1 MAVGRRS
8 DAALTVEDL
17 PRLVRSVAAV
27 EPDRVALT
35 HLGTELT
42 YARLDEEITT
52 LDAAMGGVLGPDALV
67 PVVLSN
73 TAPGLIEATE
83 GGLDAVVST
92 VVGDAVT
99 VLGDDDSVSSAAT
112 PEASTLY
119 ALFADRAERTPD
131 APALV
136 FGEKTRSYTE
146 FAASVER
153 LARVLIAR
161 GVGPDASVG
170 LSIRRSFDLLVG
182 MYAISAAGGAY
193 VPLDP
198 DHPIDRLGYVLDT
211 ANPVLVL
218 TTTDDLPQLPEGTA
232 TVLVDDLDLTDVP
245 AGRITDAD
253 RRAALTEDDLA
264 YVIFTSGSTGRPKGV
279 AVSHRAIVANISWR
293 QREYTMSA
301 TDVVLQKTPFTFDV
315 SVWEFFWPLQ
325 IGATLVIAEPEGH
338 RDPAYLARI
347 IGEHGVTVTHFVP
360 SMLSVYVAEPTAAQA
375 DSLRMVFAS
384 GEALPARTVNA
395 FHAISNAE
403 LHNLYGPT
411 EAAVD
416 VTYYRTQQVEDG
428 SVPIGAAVDDTDLYV
443 LDEGLRRSP
452 RGVEGELYLAGVQLA
467 RGYLGRTDL
476 TSDRFV
482 ADPFGEPGDRMYRT
496 GDLVRRRAD
505 GLIEYIGR
513 TDFQVKLRGLRIELG
528 EIESALLAEP
538 EVTQAAVLLHSSEQS
553 EQSEQQLVGYVVSTD
568 PEIDHDGLAD
578 AVRRR
583 MPEYMVPSVFVVLDE
598 FPLNASGKLDR
609 KALPA
614 PDFAS
619 QVQEYRAPSTETEN
633 ALVSIFE
640 TVLGIERIGVDDD
653 FFALGGNSLNATRV
667 IARVNAERG
676 SAVDV
681 RAFFDAPTV
690 AELAA
695 AVDASDSTDRRI
707 PLTAQPD
714 HDDVPLSLAQQRMWF
729 LNRFEPDS
737 AVNNIP
743 VALTLSGALDL
754 AALRAALADVLD
766 RHESLRT
773 VFPDLDGVGYQHV
786 LRSDSATVEL
796 EISEANAADLPATLL
811 EFALRPF
818 DLAVHLPFRTLL
830 LALSDTEHV
839 LAFVVHHIAADG
851 FSMGPLTRDVVTA
864 YVARTSGQAPQW
876 APLEV
881 QYADFTLWQRKV
893 LGSEDDPDSVLFAQQ
908 EYWRGRLGGAPDQ
921 LELPTDRPRPAVA
934 TTRGGTYK
942 FEIDAELVSAIEK
955 LGRVHGATTFM
966 VVHAALAILLAKLS
980 ASEDISIGTPVAGR
994 GDAVLDNVIGMFVNT
1009 LVLRTV
1015 VEPDSTFEEFLREVR
1030 GVDLAAFSHADV
1042 PFEKLVDALA
1052 PTRSQARHPL
1062 FQVMLTF
1069 QNLDQTSVEI
1079 PGLRVAALDYEAD
1092 LAKFDLQVTLWNSVA
1107 AEGVPSGLTVAL
1119 SYAADLFD
1127 ESSIV
1132 QLGSRFVRV
1141 LRAIT
1146 QSPSTAV
1153 GDIDVLEADER
1164 YRALDR
1170 LRPAT
1175 STAKA
1180 TDLGARFE
1188 AQVSADPAATAV
1200 TFDGESISYAELSA
1214 RANRLARELIARG
1227 AGPETLVAVA
1237 LPRSADLV
1245 VALLAVL
1252 ASGAGYLPIDTTY
1265 PAERLEFVLTD
1276 ARPVAMVTGSDAQGN
1291 LPVSDIPTIAV
1302 DSSTVSARSSAP
1314 VTDDDRLLPLHVD
1327 NTAYVIYT
1335 SGSTGTP
1342 KGVRIS
1348 HRNVTQLLDNTADLY
1363 RFDRTDVWTMFH
1375 SFAFDF
1381 SVWELWAPLLS
1392 GGRVVVVDFF
1402 TSRSPE
1408 AMVELLVREQ
1418 VTVLNQT
1425 PSAFYQLIEAAR
1437 RAGDSVGELALRYVI
1452 FGGEA
1457 LDPDRLSG
1465 WFERHG
1471 ERAVLVNMYGITE
1484 TTVHV
1489 SFHELDPS
1497 SALRSSASPV
1507 GDAIP
1512 GLGVFVLDS
1521 RLQPV
1526 APGVVGEMYVAGGQL
1541 ALGYLERPDLT
1552 AVRFVAHPHGG
1563 DGERIYRTGDLARL
1577 TADGELDYVGRSDSQ
1592 VQLRGFRIELGEVE
1606 AVLERHE
1613 SVLQAVVEVRTDD
1626 RLGDRLVGYVVP
1638 EHGSVVESDDLAQFA
1653 GRFLTGYMV
1662 PDAFVVLDALPL
1674 TPNGKLDRRGLPDP
1688 VFAAREFRAPST
1700 PVEEIVAQ
1708 VFGDVLGVDRVGVD
1722 DDFFALGGNSLVATQ
1737 VASRLGVELGASV
1750 PVRTLFEASSVGALA
1765 ARMESHVGDVQG
1777 SPLVPQERPENIP
1790 LSLAQQRMWFLNR
1803 FEPESAVNNIPVAI
1817 RLSGSLDVDALG
1829 VAVADVLDRHESLRT
1844 VYPSVDGSGYQVV
1857 LPVAAAVPDLSPVP
1871 SSVNTMVGDVTAFV
1885 SAGFDVTVSVPLR
1898 ARLFRVADD
1907 EHVLV
1912 VVVHHISADG
1922 WSLGPLTRDVMTAY
1936 VARAAGVSPQ
1946 WVPLPV
1952 QYIDYALW
1960 QRSVLGA
1967 ESDPASLISRQA
1979 EYWRGALV
1987 DLPAELSL
1995 PVDRPRP
2002 AVQSYVGGRFGFDI
2016 DGDVQSGL
2024 ADLARTSGTT
2034 LFMVMHAAFAVF
2046 LARMSNSDDVAVGT
2060 AVAGRGDAALD
2071 DVVGM
2076 FVNTLVLRTE
2086 VDRALGFDRMLAA
2099 VREVDLAAFAHADIP
2114 FERLVD
2120 LLEPERSTARHPLF
2134 QVAIAFENL
2143 PPSTFALPGLE
2154 VSAVDFEIDTAKFD
2168 LSLTLHEKPEGAGL
2182 AASFVYARDLFDENT
2197 IEVFARRF
2205 LWLLEA
2211 IVATPNTPVGDLSI
2225 LYDDEYD
2232 RLTHVHGDDVL
2243 AGGTLAE
2250 IFAAGAALDPSA
2262 TAIRYEGRSI
2272 SYAELDA
2279 TSSQLA
2285 RVLIERG
2292 AGPESVVALGLQRSY
2307 LMVLAVWA
2315 VAKSGAAHLPV
2326 DPTYPQ
2332 DRIAHMVTD
2341 SEAVLGLTTRA
2352 HSAQLAA
2359 GQQDLLWLSVDDE
2372 EFVAEVRTRS
2382 AEPVTDADRLRP
2394 VTFQNPAYVIYTS
2407 GSTGKPKG
2415 VVVTHAGLGG
2425 VLDAATDL
2433 YHLKPASRF
2442 LHVCSPNFDPSVL
2455 EWMAAFSVGATL
2467 VVVPAS
2473 ILGGTELSDLLK
2485 SEQVTHAIITPAVL
2499 GTMDPHG
2506 IDSLEVLSVGGD
2518 VTTPELLARW
2528 APGRKYF
2535 NGYGPTET
2543 TIISSF
2549 AELTPGEPITI
2560 GRPIHGMSVLILD
2573 SRLEPVPTGVA
2584 GDLYLSGGALAR
2596 GYLGRP
2602 GLSSERFVAN
2612 PYGIDGARMYRT
2624 GDVVRWTDDLQLQF
2638 VGRTDFQVK
2647 VRGFR
2652 IELGE
2657 IDSALTVVPEV
2668 DFAVTLGHELPS
2680 GVTTLVSYVLP
2691 TRGSVVDV
2699 DELTAFVGKSLPA
2712 YMIPSSIIVLDTVPL
2727 TPVGK
2732 LDRAALP
2739 APVFEA
2745 REFRA
2750 PTTAVEEIVAG
2761 VFADVL
2767 HIDRVGLDD
2776 DFFALG
2782 GNSLIAT
2789 QVVSRLGAA
2798 LDTVVPVRTLFES
2811 STVAALVAHVE
2822 NAVGSGGRAALVAGP
2837 RPEHPPLSPAQQRYW
2852 FLNQFDTTSSV
2863 DNIPFAVRLSGELD
2877 VVALQSAV
2885 RDVVERHESLRTR
2898 YPDSARGPFQ
2908 QVLPASE
2915 VPMDLAVRNVAG
2927 ANVVA
2932 AVTEFFTRGFDVTA
2946 EVPVDARVFR
2956 VDENEHVLA
2965 FVVHHVSADGASMGP
2980 LAVDVMT
2987 AYTARSAGTAPDW
3000 EPLEVQYV
3008 DFALWQRTVLGTES
3022 DPDSVAA
3029 QQVSFWK
3036 EALAELP
3043 DQLVLPTDRPRPPAQ
3058 SFRGDAVRFTVDAG
3072 THAALVELGRT
3083 EQATLFM
3090 VVHSAFA
3097 VLLARLSGS
3106 EDIAV
3111 GTPIAGRGERALDSM
3126 IGMFVN
3132 TLVFRS
3138 SVESSMTFRQ
3148 LLAQARE
3155 RDLAAFA
3162 HSDVPFERLVEVLN
3176 PVRSTARNPLFQ
3188 VGLSFQNLAE
3198 STFELPGLTV
3208 SAVEADAV
3216 TAKTDLQLSI
3226 SDLYA
3231 PDGSPAELSAEFNYA
3246 TDLFDRATVE
3256 GFADRF
3262 VRLLA
3267 AVAEDP
3273 SAVVGDLEL
3282 LSPEEHTR
3290 IVRTWND
3297 TDHDVDASQTLVSLF
3312 DRQVQNRPDAIAVVH
3327 AGQSLSYGEFDRR
3340 INRLARILIGA
3351 GVGPQVTV
3359 ALAIRR
3365 SVDLLVAMYA
3375 VAKAGG
3381 AYVPIDPDQP
3391 TDRNAYILDVAA
3403 PALVLSTAR
3412 DDVDVESIPVLLVD
3426 TDPRLLDAEV
3436 SDAPVT
3442 DSERLSPLRP
3452 ANTAYV
3458 IFTSGS
3464 TGRPKGVAVGHAAI
3478 VNQLLWQSAHYGLGS
3493 TDRVLLKT
3501 AATFDLSVWEFW
3513 VATVSGGAIVVA
3525 DAEGHRDPAY
3535 LVDLMNRESVTTLHT
3550 VPSVL
3555 DALVTASAGALPEHL
3570 TRILAIGEALPV
3582 ATAERALRS
3591 SAARLDNLYGPTEA
3605 AVSVTAHRVTTVDG
3619 TTVPIGAPEWNTRV
3633 YVLDSRLAPVPV
3645 GVAGELYLA
3654 GAQLADGYFARP
3666 DLSAER
3672 FVADPFTPG
3681 GRLYRTGDLVSW
3693 RADGELEY
3701 VGRTDFQV
3709 KIRGFRIELG
3719 DIDAA
3724 LGSLDE
3730 IRDVAVIAFEDTG
3743 SGARLVAYLVPADG
3757 VTLDQDGIRRA
3768 LAERLPSYM
3777 IPAAFVVLDALPR
3790 GVNGKLDRQALPEPQ
3805 FETAEFRAPTNP
3817 VEEAVAAVFAEVLA
3831 VERVGLDDDF
3841 FALGGNSLIA
3851 TQVVSRLGAALDTQV
3866 PVRSIFESP
3875 TVQSLARA
3883 IESEVGTGARRAL
3896 TARTRPDSVPLSMA
3910 QQRMW
3915 FLSQFDPTSAVNNIP
3930 VAIRL
3935 SGNVD
3940 VDALTGAVY
3949 DVLARHEILR
3959 TVYPEVDGRG
3969 HQVVLGTA
3977 EAGVTVAVEDVA
3989 ETSIEQAL
3997 RDFVSAGFDVTRAV
4011 PVRIRIL
4018 RVSETEHVLAFV
4030 AHHIA
4035 ADGFSMGPLTRDVM
4049 VAYTARAAGDSP
4061 QWAPLPVQYADYAL
4075 WQREVLG
4082 SEDDPDSPLAKQLAY
4097 WTSALAGA
4105 PAQLDLA
4112 TDRPRPA
4119 VASYRGAAYN
4129 FSIDAALQAN
4139 IARAARAGNATN
4151 FMVVHTALA
4160 VLLGAMAGT
4169 DDVTIGTPVAGRG
4182 DADLDELVGMFVNT
4196 LALRTAVDPAATLR
4210 EQLAA
4215 VREADLGAFGHAD
4228 VPFERLVDELAP
4240 DRSQARHP
4248 IFQVML
4254 TFQNLNR
4261 QTLALPGLSVEGI
4274 DLGSAFA
4281 KFDLQVTLW
4290 ENTDEHGAPAG
4301 MDVQFDYATDLFEE
4315 SSMAS
4320 LGRRLVRVLHALTDT
4335 PGGVVGDIDI
4345 LEDGERTRVLEE
4357 WNATAHEVDP
4367 GATLVSLFENRVAES
4382 ADNTATSFLDD
4393 RVTYREFSERVNA
4406 LARLL
4411 IAEGVGPE
4419 TVVATAMRRSIDMLT
4434 GIYAVLAA
4442 GGAYVPVDPDL
4453 PAERIGYIL
4462 DTAAPVVLLTTE
4474 HDGTGLV
4481 TDAARIL
4488 VDTVDT
4494 TGLSTAPVTDAER
4507 TAPLRPADTAYV
4519 IFTSG
4524 STGRPKGVAV
4534 SHEAIVN
4541 RLLWMQDEYRLT
4553 EQDKVLQKTP
4563 VTFDVSVWEL
4573 FWPLQIGAELVIA
4586 VPDGHRDPA
4595 YLVSTV
4601 AERGVTVAHFV
4612 PSLLAVFAAADGVS
4626 NCTGLRAVFASGEAL
4641 PASVAAALRTA
4652 LPSTELH
4659 NLYGPTEAAV
4669 DVTYHRVAPSDTVS
4683 VPIGAPVWNTRVTV
4697 LDARLHPVPIGV
4709 PGELYLAGRQ
4719 LARGYLGRPD
4729 LTADRFVADPH
4740 GAAGS
4745 RMYRTGDL
4753 VRWNADGE
4761 LEYLGRTDFQ
4771 VKLRGL
4777 RIELGEIEAA
4787 LTADPSVDQA
4797 VVLVR
4802 RTPSAGELLVGYV
4815 VPVAGETIDTAA
4827 VTASVA
4833 TLVPEYM
4840 VPAGL
4845 IVLDALPLGPNGKLD
4860 RRALPEPEFGSDAEF
4875 RTATTDTERVIAEV
4889 FADVLGLDTVG
4900 VDDSFFALGGDSIV
4914 SIQLVSRAKA
4924 RGVQFG
4930 PRDVFERKTVAGLA
4944 EVAVI
4949 VGEGSDAV
4957 VLEELD
4963 GGGVGWMPLP
4973 PFGVAMIERG
4983 GGWSRFHQ
4991 AVTLELP
4998 LGIDRDGILATVT
5011 AVVDRHDVLRS
5022 TLVHDDRGWG
5032 LDVARTGTVDV
5043 DAFLTRV
5050 DTGSAATIFDDAVG
5064 TLDPTAGRMLALVWV
5079 DRGPEQPGTLTVA
5092 AHHLVIDG
5100 VSWRILVPDFVSA
5113 WAQVS
5118 GGVDPSLPE
5127 VGTSMRR
5134 WTHALVDA
5142 AASEARLAELPLWRS
5157 IADTEDPVLG
5167 NRPFDPAVDV
5177 VATLERVNIEL
5188 APDVTRT
5195 LLTTVPEIFR
5205 GGVGD
5210 GLLAGLALAVTRLR
5224 SERGVTAPA
5233 TLVQLEG
5240 HGREEAVVPGAD
5252 LGRTVG
5258 WLTSLFPV
5266 RLDLTGIDVDA
5277 AFAGGSQLGDAVKAV
5292 KEQMLALPDRGM
5304 GWGLLRYLNSETA
5317 AELAE
5322 LGTGQISFN
5331 YLGRVNVGEVP
5342 EEMKSLGWLPAA
5354 DGELSAPG
5362 DADMAANKTIDINA
5376 IVLDTDE
5383 GGVLSASF
5391 AFPTGAVS
5399 TDTVERIAGLWSD
5412 ALTALATYAEAPGSG
5427 GLTPSDVPLVGLS
5440 QADIASFET
5449 RHPQL
5454 TDIWSLSPLQQGLLF
5469 HALFADAS
5477 IDVYTMQVVLDL
5489 AGEVD
5494 AERLHHAAQTLLDR
5508 YDNLRT
5514 SFTATADGETVQ
5526 IVHQDVLL
5534 PWTTMDLSHLAEPE
5548 RGTAVA
5554 DALAAEQRRHFDVST
5569 APLLRFMLVRITPT
5583 TYKLAMTNHHVLLD
5597 GWSLPLVMKELLYL
5611 YAARGSTASMP
5622 RVRSYRSYLAWLN
5635 QQDPAVSLDAWT
5647 TALAGVEEPTFV
5659 APPSAGREI
5668 SARSSE
5674 TELFVDAQTT
5684 ASLVALGGR
5693 LGVTV
5698 NTLVQAAY
5706 GLLIAHITGRTD
5718 VVFGATVSGRPAALP
5733 GVESMIG
5740 LFINTI
5746 PVRVRFDPADTVEN
5760 YLVRIQGEQADLL
5773 DHHHMGLVDIQRA
5786 IGMGNLFDTLTIFES
5801 YPVDEAQLTQQAAA
5815 IDGMTVEAVSSN
5827 DNTHYP
5833 LTLLV
5838 VAEDR
5843 ISFTLKYISDLFDAA
5858 YVESILSRLVGVLET
5873 FVSDTTAPIGD
5884 IDLLGAH
5891 ERIRVVETWN
5901 DTAHEIDAGT
5911 MLTAPF
5917 RARVAANPDA
5927 PAVVFEDTTIT
5938 YVEFSN
5944 RVNRLARHL
5953 ISLGVGPQSLVAL
5966 GMRRG
5971 IDLMVGMYA
5980 VLEAGGAYVPID
5992 PDHPAERIEYIL
6004 DTAVPVAV
6012 LSTSHD
6018 RTGLPERFPILE
6030 LDTVDLASYPAG
6042 AVADADRLAPM
6053 RAANTAYVIFTSGST
6068 GRPKGVAVPHRAIVN
6083 QMAWMLKEYP
6093 LDASDVYL
6101 QKTATTFDVSLWGF
6115 FMPLQVGATLVL
6127 ATPDGHRD
6135 PAYVA
6140 ERIARHGVTVTD
6152 FVPSMLTVFAAYATA
6167 DQCRSLRHV
6176 FVVGE
6181 ALPPE
6186 TVADFRAISSAG
6198 VHNLYGPTE
6207 AAVSVTYWQTGPAD
6221 VSTVPIGAPQWNTQT
6236 YVLDSRLHP
6245 VAAGTAGELYL
6256 AGTQLADGYL
6266 GRVDLTVD
6274 RFVANPFAANGDRM
6288 YRTGDLVKWRPV
6300 DGEIGVLEYI
6310 GRTDFQVKFRGQRIE
6325 LGEIETAL
6333 LTHPDIN
6340 QATAVVAT
6348 TGTGDQLVG
6357 YVVPAPGRTL
6367 DPAEVRTFVSGALPA
6382 YMVPATV
6389 MVLSEFPLNT
6399 SGKLDRKALPE
6410 AVFEAKAF
6418 RAPSTPVEEIVAQIY
6433 AELLGVKRVGSDD
6446 DFFDLG
6452 GNSLIATRVA
6462 ARVAAAL
6469 GKKVGVRDLFE
6480 ASTVSALAARAE
6492 SRIDDDA
6499 VPLRRRVPGG
6509 RVPLSLAQQRMWV
6522 LNRLDPDSGAYNMPL
6537 ALRLRG
6543 GLDIAALQAAVTSTV
6558 ERHESLRTRYP
6569 ENSDGSPYQEILDA
6583 AGVVP
6588 DLTPVDAPDDA
6599 DTADRIRELI
6609 HGGFDVTVA
6618 PPIRGSLFRTGP
6630 DEYVF
6635 VIVMHHISG
6644 DGASMMP
6651 LARDV
6656 MTAYLAATSG
6666 NAYTPEPLTVQY
6678 ADFAVWQRQVLGSDS
6693 DPSSILSQQLAFW
6706 ADELAG
6712 ITPVVSLPW
6721 DRPRSAAATLRGA
6734 SVTTELDESTH
6745 ARLVALARENN
6756 ATLFMALHAV
6766 LGVLL
6771 SRMSGSRNFAVG
6783 TPIAGRGHEQLDGL
6797 VGMFVNTL
6805 ALRTDVDPDVTFVDL
6820 LNTVRENDLRAFA
6833 NSDVPFERVVDT
6845 IAPDRNAGYSPLFQT
6860 VLSVEPHGEARFE
6873 LPDLVVEP
6881 VSGFEP
6887 TAKFDLQV
6895 TVETQHADGDGGT
6908 GIVTVEWV
6916 YAADIFDEST
6926 VASLAARFTRIAEEV
6941 AATSSVIVG
6950 DIDVLDVDE
6959 RAALSEVRETE
6970 GSGAVPV
6977 RSDLT
6982 LPQVLTMS
6990 VDADPDAPALS
7001 SGGVETTY
7009 RELDERSSRLA
7020 RLLIER
7026 GVEPGVVVADAVQ
7039 DGVQSVVTR
7048 WAVAKAGGAVA
7059 PVDPTGAADTQSM
7072 PPRTGASVLVLD
7084 AEDAPAWAGSTTV
7097 VRLGR
7102 NDVADAIAAHSPRPV
7117 TYTDR
7122 TAVLGP
7128 DSPALVGNDGTVVDH
7143 GTLAALAAH
7152 AVTDWVVAYDSR
7164 LAVPDRFDSAQAVF
7178 AGVVA
7183 VTAGAALVLDR
7194 AESAEDAA
7202 EIVSAEWVTH
7212 AFLTAAA
7219 ITAVGEWEPGDL
7231 EDLVAL
7237 VAVDG
7242 DRHELPTGGTPIHRL
7257 PGQIVPDRPIG

>member
-27 EPDRVALT
+27 EPDRVALV

-73 TAPGLIEATE
+73 TLAGLIEATE

-92 VVGDAVT
+92 VVADAVS
-99 VLGDDDSVSSAAT
+99 VLGDDDSTSSPAD
-112 PEASTLY
+112 PEATTLY
-119 ALFADRAERTPD
+119 TLFADQAERTPD

-136 FGEKTRSYTE
+136 FGDETRTYAE

-161 GVGPDASVG
+161 GVGPDSAVG

-182 MYAISAAGGAY
+182 MYAVSAAGGAY

-218 TTTDDLPQLPEGTA
+218 TTTIDLPQLPEGTV
-232 TVLVDDLDLTDVP
+232 TVLVDDVDLTDVP
-245 AGRITDAD
+245 GGRITDAD
-253 RRAALTEDDLA
+253 RRGTLTEDDLA

-293 QREYTMSA
+293 QREYAMSA
-301 TDVVLQKTPFTFDV
+301 ADVVLQKTPFTFDV

-325 IGATLVIAEPEGH
+325 IGATLVIAEPDGH

-347 IGEHGVTVTHFVP
+347 IGERSVTVTHFVP

-395 FHAISNAE
+395 FHSISNAE

-416 VTYYRTQQVEDG
+416 VTYYRTQQVEEA

-476 TSDRFV
+476 TADRFV

-496 GDLVRRRAD
+496 GDLVRRRGD

-528 EIESALLAEP
+528 EIEQALLAEP
-538 EVTQAAVLLHSSEQS
+538 EVTQAAVLVHADRSQAQLGE
-553 EQSEQQLVGYVVSTD
+553 QLVGYVVSTE
-568 PEIDHDGLAD
+568 PELDHDGLAD

-598 FPLNASGKLDR
+598 FPLGASGKLDR

-619 QVQEYRAPSTETEN
+619 LVREYRASSTDTET
-633 ALVSIFE
+633 ALAAIFE
-640 TVLGIERIGVDDD
+640 TVLGIDRIGVDDD
-653 FFALGGNSLNATRV
+653 FFVLGGNSLNATRV
-667 IARVNAERG
+667 IARVNAELG
-676 SAVDV
+676 TAVDV
-681 RAFFDAPTV
+681 RSFFDAPTV

-695 AVDASDSTDRRI
+695 AVDAAGSAHAR
-707 PLTAQPD
+707 PALVAQQRPER
-714 HDDVPLSLAQQRMWF
+714 VPLSLAQQRMWF

-743 VALTLSGALDL
+743 VAIALSGELDFTALQS
-754 AALRAALADVLD
+754 ALVDVLD

-773 VFPDLDGVGYQHV
+773 VYPDHDGIGFQRV
-786 LRSDSATVEL
+786 LESDSVAVEL
-796 EISEANAADLPATLL
+796 ERATATGADVPAALL

-818 DLAVHLPFRTLL
+818 DLAVQLPFRAVLL
-830 LALSDTEHV
+830 ETSETEHV

-851 FSMGPLTRDVVTA
+851 FSMGPLTRDVVAA
-864 YVARTSGQAPQW
+864 YVARSNDQAPRW
-876 APLEV
+876 TPLEV
-881 QYADFTLWQRKV
+881 QYADFTLWQRAV
-893 LGSEDDPDSVLFAQQ
+893 LGSEDDPDSLISAQ
-908 EYWRGRLGGAPDQ
+908 ENYWRHQLGGAPDQ

-934 TTRGGTYK
+934 TTNGGTHT
-942 FEIDAELVSAIEK
+942 FEIDADLVRELEK
-955 LGRVHGATTFM
+955 LGRDHNATTFM
-966 VVHAALAILLAKLS
+966 VVHAALAVLLAKL
-980 ASEDISIGTPVAGR
+980 AAADDISIGTPVAGR
-994 GDAVLDNVIGMFVNT
+994 GDAALDDVVGMFVNT
-1009 LVLRTV
+1009 LVLRTEV
-1015 VEPDSTFEEFLREVR
+1015 DPRTSFDDLLRETR
-1030 GVDLAAFSHADV
+1030 EVDLAAFSHAEV
-1042 PFEKLVDALA
+1042 PFERLVDVLA
-1052 PTRSQARHPL
+1052 PVRSQARHPL

-1069 QNLDQTSVEI
+1069 QNLDRTSVEL
-1079 PGLRVAALDYEAD
+1079 PGLTIAAVDYEAD
-1092 LAKFDLQVTLWNSVA
+1092 LAKFDLQVTLWDSA
-1107 AEGVPSGLTVAL
+1107 PAGSEPAGLTVAL
-1119 SYAADLFD
+1119 TYAADLFEKSTMD
-1127 ESSIV
+1127 RFGE
-1132 QLGSRFVRV
+1132 RFVRV
-1141 LRAIT
+1141 LRAVT
-1146 QSPSTAV
+1146 AAPAVAV
-1153 GDIDVLEADER
+1153 GEIDLLDSVEQKSVLAFGSGQAHEIPGGTTLVDRFDARVEQTPDAQ
-1164 YRALDR
+1164 ALVFEDVR
-1170 LRPAT
+1170 LT
-1175 STAKA
+1175 
-1180 TDLGARFE
+1180 
-1188 AQVSADPAATAV
+1188 
-1200 TFDGESISYAELSA
+1200 YAELDA
-1214 RANRLARELIARG
+1214 RANRLARYLMSVG
-1227 AGPETLVAVA
+1227 VGTDSTVG
-1237 LPRSADLV
+1237 
-1245 VALLAVL
+1245 LAVGRSIEL
-1252 ASGAGYLPIDTTY
+1252 LVGMYAIVKAGAAYVPIDPAQ
-1265 PAERLEFVLTD
+1265 PAERNEYIVSTAAPVRVL
-1276 ARPVAMVTGSDAQGN
+1276 
-1291 LPVSDIPTIAV
+1291 
-1302 DSSTVSARSSAP
+1302 SSTRDHVEFPSVETVDIDTVDVSEYSSAP
-1314 VTDDDRLLPLHVD
+1314 VTDAERTAPLRAE
-1327 NTAYVIYT
+1327 NLAYVIFT
-1335 SGSTGTP
+1335 SGSTGRP
-1342 KGVRIS
+1342 KGVGVS
-1348 HRNVTQLLDNTADLY
+1348 HAAIVNRLSWMQHEYPLGPQDVVLQKTPAT
-1363 RFDRTDVWTMFH
+1363 FDV
-1375 SFAFDF
+1375 
-1381 SVWELWAPLLS
+1381 SVWEFFWAFQIGAS
-1392 GGRVVVVDFF
+1392 VVVAV
-1402 TSRSPE
+1402 PE
-1408 AMVELLVREQ
+1408 GHRDPSYLLDVIAREQ
-1418 VTVLNQT
+1418 VSVVHFV
-1425 PSAFYQLIEAAR
+1425 PSMM
-1437 RAGDSVGELALRYVI
+1437 SVFAPEALRRPDAGASLRTV
-1452 FGGEA
+1452 FASGEA
-1457 LDPDRLSG
+1457 LAPATAHSLR
-1465 WFERHG
+1465 
-1471 ERAVLVNMYGITE
+1471 RALPQVSVHNLYGPTE
-1484 TTVHV
+1484 AAVDVTYHAVTDADTAVV
-1489 SFHELDPS
+1489 PIG
-1497 SALRSSASPV
+1497 SPV
-1507 GDAIP
+1507 WNTD
-1512 GLGVFVLDS
+1512 VYVLDS
-1521 RLQPV
+1521 SLRPV
-1526 APGVVGEMYVAGGQL
+1526 PVGVSGELYLSGVQL
-1541 ALGYLERPDLT
+1541 ARGYVSRPDLT
-1552 AVRFVAHPHGG
+1552 ADRFVADPFAV
-1563 DGERIYRTGDLARL
+1563 DGERMYRTGDVVRWLP
-1577 TADGELDYVGRSDSQ
+1577 TGEVEYVGRSDFQ
-1592 VQLRGFRIELGEVE
+1592 VKLRGLRIELGEI
-1606 AVLERHE
+1606 E
-1613 SVLQAVVEVRTDD
+1613 SALLDLPEIAQAVVLVR
-1626 RLGDRLVGYVVP
+1626 REQLVAYVVP
-1638 EHGSVVESDDLAQFA
+1638 AEGSIDVDRVRTALRERLAE
-1653 GRFLTGYMV
+1653 YMV
-1662 PDAFVVLDALPL
+1662 PSTVVELAEFPL
-1674 TPNGKLDRRGLPDP
+1674 GGSGKLDRKALPDP
-1688 VFAAREFRAPST
+1688 EFEATPYRAPSD
-1700 PVEEIVAQ
+1700 PIEEIVAN
-1708 VFGDVLGVDRVGVD
+1708 VFGAVLGLDRVGVD

-1737 VASRLGVELGASV
+1737 VAARLGAELGTTV
-1750 PVRTLFEASSVGALA
+1750 PVRTMFEAGTVAALA
-1765 ARMESHVGDVQG
+1765 AALESHVGHG
-1777 SPLVPQERPENIP
+1777 ASAPLVPQERPERIP

-1817 RLSGSLDVDALG
+1817 RLTGALDTAALNA
-1829 VAVADVLDRHESLRT
+1829 AVTDVLDRHEALRT
-1844 VYPSVDGSGYQVV
+1844 VYPSVDGAGHQVI
-1857 LPVAAAVPDLSPVP
+1857 LPAESVAPDLTPTTP
-1871 SSVNTMVGDVTAFV
+1871 SADGAVADLIAFA
-1885 SAGFDVTVSVPLR
+1885 SEGFDVTQSIPLR
-1898 ARLFRVADD
+1898 ARLFRVTDD
-1907 EHVLV
+1907 EYVLV

-1922 WSLGPLTRDVMTAY
+1922 WSMGPLTRDVMTAY
-1936 VARAAGVSPQ
+1936 LARVAGEAPQ
-1946 WVPLPV
+1946 WTPLSV
-1952 QYIDYALW
+1952 QYADFALW
-1960 QRSVLGA
+1960 QRAVLGDDA
-1967 ESDPASLISRQA
+1967 DPSSLMAAQA
-1979 EYWRGALV
+1979 NYWRSALA
-1987 DLPAELSL
+1987 DLPSELTL
-1995 PVDRPRP
+1995 PYDRPRP
-2002 AVQSYVGGRFGFDI
+2002 AVQTYSGGRFQFDI
-2016 DGDVQSGL
+2016 DAELRASLD
-2024 ADLARTSGTT
+2024 DLARSTGTT
-2034 LFMVMHAAFAVF
+2034 LFMVLHGALALF
-2046 LARMSNSDDVAVGT
+2046 LARMSTSDDVAVGT
-2060 AVAGRGDAALD
+2060 AVAGRGEAVLD
-2071 DVVGM
+2071 DVIGM
-2076 FVNTLVLRTE
+2076 FVNTLVLRTS
-2086 VDRALGFDRMLAA
+2086 VDRSKGFTDLLGH
-2099 VREVDLAAFAHADIP
+2099 VRDVDLDAFAHADIP

-2120 LLEPERSTARHPLF
+2120 LLEPERTTARHPLF

-2143 PPSTFALPGLE
+2143 PPSELHLPGLT
-2154 VSAVDFEIDTAKFD
+2154 VSAVDVEVDTAKFD
-2168 LSLTLHEKPEGAGL
+2168 LSLTLHEKSDGTGL
-2182 AASFVYARDLFDENT
+2182 AAGFLYARDLFDEKT
-2197 IEVFARRF
+2197 IEVFSRRF
-2205 LWLLEA
+2205 RWLLEA

-2292 AGPESVVALGLQRSY
+2292 AGPESVVALGFQRSY
-2307 LMVLAVWA
+2307 FMVLAVWA

-2332 DRIAHMVTD
+2332 DRIAHMVSD

-2352 HSAQLAA
+2352 HSDRLAD

-2473 ILGGTELSDLLK
+2473 ILGGTELSELLK
-2485 SEQVTHAIITPAVL
+2485 AERVTHTIITPAVL
-2499 GTMDPHG
+2499 GTMSPDG

-2528 APGRKYF
+2528 AGDRKYF

-2657 IDSALTVVPEV
+2657 IDSALTAVPEV

-2798 LDTVVPVRTLFES
+2798 LDTVVPVRALFES

-2822 NAVGSGGRAALVAGP
+2822 SAVGSGGRAALVAGP
-2837 RPEHPPLSPAQQRYW
+2837 RPERPPLSPAQQRYW

-2877 VVALQSAV
+2877 VAALQSAV
-2885 RDVVERHESLRTR
+2885 GDVVERHESLRTR
-2898 YPDSARGPFQ
+2898 YPDSAQGPFQ
-2908 QVLPASE
+2908 QVLSASK
-2915 VPMDLAVRNVAG
+2915 VRMDLAVRDVAG

-2932 AVTEFFTRGFDVTA
+2932 AVTEFFGRGFDVTV

-2956 VDENEHVLA
+2956 VGENEHVLA

-2987 AYTARSAGTAPDW
+2987 AYTARSAGAAPDW

-3036 EALAELP
+3036 DALAELP

-3072 THAALVELGRT
+3072 THAALAELGRT

-3138 SVESSMTFRQ
+3138 TVESSMTFRQ

-3226 SDLYA
+3226 SDRYDA
-3231 PDGSPAELSAEFNYA
+3231 DGSPAELSAEFGYA

-3256 GFADRF
+3256 AFADRF

-3267 AVAEDP
+3267 AVAQDP
-3273 SAVVGDLEL
+3273 SAVIGDLAL

-3312 DRQVQNRPDAIAVVH
+3312 DRQVQAQPDAIAVVH
-3327 AGQSLSYGEFDRR
+3327 AGESLSYAEFDRR
-3340 INRLARILIGA
+3340 INRLARVLIGA

-3391 TDRNAYILDVAA
+3391 ADRNAYILEVAA

-3412 DDVDVESIPVLLVD
+3412 DDVDFESIPVLLVD
-3426 TDPRLLDAEV
+3426 TDPRLLGAEV

-3442 DSERLSPLRP
+3442 DSERTSPLRP

-3478 VNQLLWQSAHYGLGS
+3478 VNQLLWQSAHYGLGN

-3555 DALVTASAGALPEHL
+3555 DALVTASAGVLPRHL

-3582 ATAERALRS
+3582 ATAERTLRS

-3605 AVSVTAHRVTTVDG
+3605 AVSVTAHRVATVDG
-3619 TTVPIGAPEWNTRV
+3619 TTVPIGGPEWNTRV

-3730 IRDVAVIAFEDTG
+3730 IRDVAVIALADSG
-3743 SGARLVAYLVPADG
+3743 SGARLVAYLVPAIG
-3757 VTLDQDGIRRA
+3757 VTLDQDGIRRT

-3777 IPAAFVVLDALPR
+3777 IPSAFVVLDALPR

-3817 VEEAVAAVFAEVLA
+3817 VEETVAAVFAEVLA

-3935 SGNVD
+3935 SGSVD
-3940 VDALTGAVY
+3940 VDALTNAVH

-3977 EAGVTVAVEDVA
+3977 EAGVTVVVDDVD
-3989 ETSIEQAL
+3989 ESSIEQAL

-4049 VAYTARAAGDSP
+4049 VAYTARAAGESP

-4129 FSIDAALQAN
+4129 FSIDSTLQSN

-4196 LALRTAVDPAATLR
+4196 LALRTAMNPAATLR

-4290 ENTDEHGAPAG
+4290 ENTDEHGAAAG
-4301 MDVQFDYATDLFEE
+4301 IDVQFDYATDLFDE
-4315 SSMAS
+4315 SSMSS
-4320 LGRRLVRVLHALTDT
+4320 LGRRLVRVLHALTDA
-4335 PGGVVGDIDI
+4335 PDGVVGDIDI
-4345 LEDGERTRVLEE
+4345 LEEGERTRVLEE

-4367 GATLVSLFENRVAES
+4367 GATLVSLFETRVAASPES
-4382 ADNTATSFLDD
+4382 IATSFADD

-4474 HDGTGLV
+4474 HDGAGLV
-4481 TDAARIL
+4481 TDAATIL

-4553 EQDKVLQKTP
+4553 DQDKVLQKTP

-4601 AERGVTVAHFV
+4601 AERGITVAHFV

-4626 NCTGLRAVFASGEAL
+4626 SCTGLRAVFASGEAL
-4641 PASVAAALRTA
+4641 PASVASALRAALPA
-4652 LPSTELH
+4652 TELH

-4669 DVTYHRVAPSDTVS
+4669 DVTFHRVLPSDTVS

-4697 LDARLHPVPIGV
+4697 LDARLHPVPVGV

-4740 GAAGS
+4740 GSVGS

-4827 VTASVA
+4827 VTTSVA

-4924 RGVQFG
+4924 RGIQFG

-4949 VGEGSDAV
+4949 VGEGADAA

-4998 LGIDRDGILATVT
+4998 LGIDRAGILATVT

-5032 LDVARTGTVDV
+5032 LDVAGTGTVDV
-5043 DAFLTRV
+5043 DALLARA
-5050 DTGSAATIFDDAVG
+5050 DTGSATTVFDDAVG

-5079 DRGPEQPGTLTVA
+5079 DRGPEEAGTLTVA

-5167 NRPFDPAVDV
+5167 DRPFDPAVDV
-5177 VATLERVNIEL
+5177 VATLERLNIEL

-5266 RLDLTGIDVDA
+5266 RLDLTGIDVQA

-5331 YLGRVNVGEVP
+5331 YLGRVDTGEVP
-5342 EEMKSLGWLPAA
+5342 DEMKALGWLPAA

-5399 TDTVERIAGLWSD
+5399 ADTVERLAGLWSD
-5412 ALTALATYAEAPGSG
+5412 ALSALATYAEAPGSG
-5427 GLTPSDVPLVGLS
+5427 GLTPSDVPLVRLS
-5440 QADIASFET
+5440 QPDISSFEA
-5449 RHPQL
+5449 RYPEL
-5454 TDIWSLSPLQQGLLF
+5454 ADIWSLSPLQQGLLF

-5494 AERLHHAAQTLLDR
+5494 AERLHRAAQTLLDR

-5526 IVHQDVLL
+5526 IVQQNVRL
-5534 PWTTMDLSHLAEPE
+5534 PWNTIDLSHLDGLE
-5548 RGTAVA
+5548 RDAAVA
-5554 DALAAEQRRHFDVST
+5554 DALAADQRRHFDVST
-5569 APLLRFMLVRITPT
+5569 APLLRFLLVRITPT

-5611 YAARGSTASMP
+5611 YAAQSSTAALP
-5622 RVRSYRSYLAWLN
+5622 RVRSYRSYLAWLDR
-5635 QQDPAVSLDAWT
+5635 QDPAVSLSAWT
-5647 TALAGVEEPTFV
+5647 RALDGVEEPTFV
-5659 APPSAGREI
+5659 APPSVGREI
-5668 SARSSE
+5668 SARSAE
-5674 TELFVDAQTT
+5674 TERFVDAETT

-5786 IGMGNLFDTLTIFES
+5786 IGVGNLFDTLTIFES

-5815 IDGMTVEAVSSN
+5815 IDGMTVEGVSSN

-5873 FVSDTTAPIGD
+5873 FVSDTAAAVGD
-5884 IDLLGAH
+5884 IDLLGSD
-5891 ERIRVVETWN
+5891 ERTRVIDTWN
-5901 DTAHEIDAGT
+5901 DTAHEVDAGI

-5927 PAVVFEDTTIT
+5927 TAVLYEGTAVT
-5938 YVEFSN
+5938 YAEFSE
-5944 RVNRLARHL
+5944 RVNRLARKL

-6030 LDTVDLASYPAG
+6030 LDTLDLASYPADT
-6042 AVADADRLAPM
+6042 VADADRLAPV
-6053 RAANTAYVIFTSGST
+6053 RPENTAYVIFTSGST

-6083 QMAWMLKEYP
+6083 EMAWMIDQYS
-6093 LDASDVYL
+6093 LDENDVYL

-6115 FMPLQVGATLVL
+6115 FLPLQVGASVVL

-6152 FVPSMLTVFAAYATA
+6152 FVPSMLTVFAAYATEE
-6167 DQCRSLRHV
+6167 QCRSLRHV
-6176 FVVGE
+6176 YVVGE

-6186 TVADFRAISSAG
+6186 TVKDFRAITSAG
-6198 VHNLYGPTE
+6198 IHNLYGPTE
-6207 AAVSVTYWQTGPAD
+6207 AAVSVTYWETSAD
-6221 VSTVPIGAPQWNTQT
+6221 EGATVPIGAPEWNTQA
-6236 YVLDSRLHP
+6236 YVLDGRLHP

-6266 GRVDLTVD
+6266 GRVDLTMD
-6274 RFVANPFAANGDRM
+6274 RFVANLFSAAGERM
-6288 YRTGDLVKWRPV
+6288 YRTGDLVRWRSGP
-6300 DGEIGVLEYI
+6300 GAAGVLEYI

-6333 LTHPDIN
+6333 LAHPDVN

-6348 TGTGDQLVG
+6348 TGAGDQLVG

-6367 DPAEVRTFVSGALPA
+6367 DPAEVRTFVGGALPK

-6389 MVLSEFPLNT
+6389 MVLAEFPLNT

-6410 AVFEAKAF
+6410 PVFEVREF
-6418 RAPSTPVEEIVAQIY
+6418 RAPATPVEEIVAEIY
-6433 AELLGVKRVGSDD
+6433 AELLGVQRVGSDD

-6462 ARVAAAL
+6462 ARVSAAL

-6492 SRIDDDA
+6492 SRIDDA
-6499 VPLRRRVPGG
+6499 NGVPLRRRPAGQT
-6509 RVPLSLAQQRMWV
+6509 VPLSLAQQRMWV
-6522 LNRLDPDSGAYNMPL
+6522 LNRLDPESGAYNMPL

-6543 GLDIAALQAAVTSTV
+6543 ELDVAALQSAVSSTV
-6558 ERHESLRTRYP
+6558 ERHEALRTRYP
-6569 ENSDGSPYQEILDA
+6569 EDANGSPYQEFVDA
-6583 AGVVP
+6583 GSVVP
-6588 DLTPVDAPDDA
+6588 DLTPIDATDDS
-6599 DTADRIRELI
+6599 DTAERIRALVHE
-6609 HGGFDVTVA
+6609 GFDVTVA
-6618 PPIRGSLFRTGP
+6618 PPVRGALFRFDP

-6644 DGASMMP
+6644 DGASMAP

-6656 MTAYLAATSG
+6656 MTAYLAAASG
-6666 NAYTPEPLTVQY
+6666 TDYTPEPLTVQY

-6693 DPSSILSQQLAFW
+6693 DPTSILSQQLAFW
-6706 ADELAG
+6706 ADELSG

-6721 DRPRSAAATLRGA
+6721 DRPRAATANLRGA
-6734 SVTTELDESTH
+6734 SVSVELDESVHTGL
-6745 ARLVALARENN
+6745 AAIARENN
-6756 ATLFMALHAV
+6756 ATLFMVLHAV

-6771 SRMSGSRNFAVG
+6771 SRMSGSRSFAVG
-6783 TPIAGRGHEQLDGL
+6783 TPIAGRGHEALDGL

-6805 ALRTDVDPDVTFVDL
+6805 ALRTDVDPDATFAEL
-6820 LNTVRENDLRAFA
+6820 LTALRETDLRAFA

-6845 IAPDRNAGYSPLFQT
+6845 IAPDRNAGYTPLFQT

-6873 LPDLVVEP
+6873 LPNLVVEP

-6895 TVETQHADGDGGT
+6895 TVETQHADGNSGT
-6908 GIVTVEWV
+6908 GTLNVEWV
-6916 YAADIFDEST
+6916 YAADLFDEST
-6926 VASLAARFTRIAEEV
+6926 VASLAERFARIAGAV
-6941 AATSSVIVG
+6941 AATPAVVVG
-6950 DIDVLDVDE
+6950 DIDVLDASE
-6959 RAALSEVRETE
+6959 RAALTETPQTAD
-6970 GSGAVPV
+6970 STAAPA

-6982 LPQVLTMS
+6982 LPQVLTS
-6990 VDADPDAPALS
+6990 TVDADPDAPALS
-7001 SGGVETTY
+7001 SDGVETTY
-7009 RELDERSSRLA
+7009 RELDEQSSRMA
-7020 RLLIER
+7020 RVLIER
-7026 GVEPGVVVADAVQ
+7026 GVRTGVVVGVTVTDAVAA
-7039 DGVQSVVTR
+7039 VVTR

-7059 PVDPTGAADTQSM
+7059 PIATSNSSDVLERA
-7072 PPRTGASVLVLD
+7072 GASVLVLD
-7084 AEDAPAWAGSTTV
+7084 GDDAPSRTGSVTTIHLGQPDV
-7097 VRLGR
+7097 V
-7102 NDVADAIAAHSPRPV
+7102 DAIAASSARPV
-7117 TYTDR
+7117 TYSDR

-7128 DSPALVGNDGTVVDH
+7128 DSPALVVDEDGTVIDH
-7143 GTLAALAAH
+7143 GTLAALATN
-7152 AVTDWVVAYDSR
+7152 AVSDWSVAYDSR
-7164 LAVPDRFDSAQAVF
+7164 LAVPTRFDTAAAVL
-7178 AGVVA
+7178 AGVIA
-7183 VTAGAALVLDR
+7183 AAAGAALVTDR

-7202 EIVSAEWVTH
+7202 DLVSAEWVTH
-7212 AFLTAAA
+7212 AFLTAAD
-7219 ITAVGEWEPGDL
+7219 IVGVDRLQP
-7231 EDLVAL
+7231 EDTEAL
-7237 VAVDG
+7237 VAIVSVDG
-7242 DRHELPTGGTPIHRL
+7242 DGAEMSGVDIPVHRL
-7257 PGQIVPDRPIG
+7257 PGSIGTVDR

>member
-27 EPDRVALT
+27 EPDRVALV

-73 TAPGLIEATE
+73 TLAGLIEATE

-92 VVGDAVT
+92 VVADAVS
-99 VLGDDDSVSSAAT
+99 VLGDDDSTSSPAD
-112 PEASTLY
+112 PEATTLY
-119 ALFADRAERTPD
+119 TLFADQAERTPD

-136 FGEKTRSYTE
+136 FGDETRTYAE

-161 GVGPDASVG
+161 GVGPDSAVG

-182 MYAISAAGGAY
+182 MYAVSAAGGAY

-218 TTTDDLPQLPEGTA
+218 TTTIDLPQLPEGTV
-232 TVLVDDLDLTDVP
+232 TVLVDDVDLTDVP
-245 AGRITDAD
+245 GGRITDAD
-253 RRAALTEDDLA
+253 RRGTLTEDDLA

-293 QREYTMSA
+293 QREYAMSA
-301 TDVVLQKTPFTFDV
+301 ADVVLQKTPFTFDV

-325 IGATLVIAEPEGH
+325 IGATLVIAEPDGH

-347 IGEHGVTVTHFVP
+347 IGERSVTVTHFVP

-395 FHAISNAE
+395 FHSISNAE

-416 VTYYRTQQVEDG
+416 VTYYRTQQVEEA

-476 TSDRFV
+476 TADRFV

-496 GDLVRRRAD
+496 GDLVRRRGD

-528 EIESALLAEP
+528 EIEQALLAEP
-538 EVTQAAVLLHSSEQS
+538 EVTQAAVLVHADRSQAQLGE
-553 EQSEQQLVGYVVSTD
+553 QLVGYVVSTE
-568 PEIDHDGLAD
+568 PELDHDGLAD

-598 FPLNASGKLDR
+598 FPLGASGKLDR

-619 QVQEYRAPSTETEN
+619 LVREYRAPSTDTET
-633 ALVSIFE
+633 ALAAIFE
-640 TVLGIERIGVDDD
+640 TVLGIDRIGVDDD
-653 FFALGGNSLNATRV
+653 FFVLGGNSLNATRV
-667 IARVNAERG
+667 IARVNAELG
-676 SAVDV
+676 TAVDV
-681 RAFFDAPTV
+681 RSFFDAPTV

-695 AVDASDSTDRRI
+695 AVDAAGSTHAR
-707 PLTAQPD
+707 PALVAQQRPER
-714 HDDVPLSLAQQRMWF
+714 VPLSLAQQRMWF

-743 VALTLSGALDL
+743 VAIALSGELDFTALQS
-754 AALRAALADVLD
+754 ALVDVLD

-773 VFPDLDGVGYQHV
+773 VYPDHDGIGFQRV
-786 LRSDSATVEL
+786 LESDSVAVEL
-796 EISEANAADLPATLL
+796 ERATATGADVPAALL

-818 DLAVHLPFRTLL
+818 DLAVQLPFRAVLL
-830 LALSDTEHV
+830 ETSETEHV

-851 FSMGPLTRDVVTA
+851 FSMGPLTRDVVAA
-864 YVARTSGQAPQW
+864 YVARSNDQAPRW
-876 APLEV
+876 TPLEV
-881 QYADFTLWQRKV
+881 QYADFTLWQRAV
-893 LGSEDDPDSVLFAQQ
+893 LGSEDDPDSLISAQ
-908 EYWRGRLGGAPDQ
+908 ENYWRHQLGGAPDQ

-934 TTRGGTYK
+934 TTNGGTHT
-942 FEIDAELVSAIEK
+942 FEIDADLVRELEK
-955 LGRVHGATTFM
+955 LGRDHNATTFM
-966 VVHAALAILLAKLS
+966 VVHAALAVLLAKL
-980 ASEDISIGTPVAGR
+980 AAADDISIGTPVAGR
-994 GDAVLDNVIGMFVNT
+994 GDAALDDVVGMFVNT
-1009 LVLRTV
+1009 LVLRTEV
-1015 VEPDSTFEEFLREVR
+1015 DPRTSFDDLLRETR
-1030 GVDLAAFSHADV
+1030 EVDLAAFSHAEV
-1042 PFEKLVDALA
+1042 PFERLVDVLA
-1052 PTRSQARHPL
+1052 PVRSQARHPL

-1069 QNLDQTSVEI
+1069 QNLDRSSVEL
-1079 PGLRVAALDYEAD
+1079 PGLTIAAVDYEAD
-1092 LAKFDLQVTLWNSVA
+1092 LAKFDLQVTLWDSA
-1107 AEGVPSGLTVAL
+1107 PAGSEPAGLTVAL
-1119 SYAADLFD
+1119 TYAADLFEKSTMD
-1127 ESSIV
+1127 RFGE
-1132 QLGSRFVRV
+1132 RFVRV
-1141 LRAIT
+1141 LRAVT
-1146 QSPSTAV
+1146 AAPAVAV
-1153 GDIDVLEADER
+1153 GEIDLLDSVEQKSVLAFGSGQAHEIPGGTTLVDRFDARVEQTPDAQ
-1164 YRALDR
+1164 ALVFEDDR
-1170 LRPAT
+1170 LT
-1175 STAKA
+1175 
-1180 TDLGARFE
+1180 
-1188 AQVSADPAATAV
+1188 
-1200 TFDGESISYAELSA
+1200 YAELDA
-1214 RANRLARELIARG
+1214 RANRLARYLMSVG
-1227 AGPETLVAVA
+1227 VGTDSTVG
-1237 LPRSADLV
+1237 
-1245 VALLAVL
+1245 LAVGRSIEL
-1252 ASGAGYLPIDTTY
+1252 LVGMYAIVKAGAAYVPIDPAQ
-1265 PAERLEFVLTD
+1265 PAERNEYIVSTAAPVRVL
-1276 ARPVAMVTGSDAQGN
+1276 
-1291 LPVSDIPTIAV
+1291 
-1302 DSSTVSARSSAP
+1302 SSTRDHVEFPGVETVDIDTVDVSEFSSAP
-1314 VTDDDRLLPLHVD
+1314 VTDAERTAPLRGE
-1327 NTAYVIYT
+1327 NLAYVIFT
-1335 SGSTGTP
+1335 SGSTGRP
-1342 KGVRIS
+1342 KGVGVS
-1348 HRNVTQLLDNTADLY
+1348 HAAIVNRLSWMQHEYPLGPQDVVLQKTPAT
-1363 RFDRTDVWTMFH
+1363 FDV
-1375 SFAFDF
+1375 
-1381 SVWELWAPLLS
+1381 SVWEFFWAFQIGAS
-1392 GGRVVVVDFF
+1392 VVVAV
-1402 TSRSPE
+1402 PE
-1408 AMVELLVREQ
+1408 GHRDPSYLLDVIAREQ
-1418 VTVLNQT
+1418 VSVVHFV
-1425 PSAFYQLIEAAR
+1425 PSMM
-1437 RAGDSVGELALRYVI
+1437 SVFAPEALRRPDAGASLRTV
-1452 FGGEA
+1452 FASGEA
-1457 LDPDRLSG
+1457 LAPATAHSLR
-1465 WFERHG
+1465 
-1471 ERAVLVNMYGITE
+1471 RALPQVSVHNLYGPTE
-1484 TTVHV
+1484 AAVDVTYHAVTDADTAVV
-1489 SFHELDPS
+1489 PIG
-1497 SALRSSASPV
+1497 SPV
-1507 GDAIP
+1507 WNTA
-1512 GLGVFVLDS
+1512 VYVLDS
-1521 RLQPV
+1521 SLRPV
-1526 APGVVGEMYVAGGQL
+1526 PVGVSGELYLSGVQL
-1541 ALGYLERPDLT
+1541 ARGYVSRPDLT
-1552 AVRFVAHPHGG
+1552 ADRFVADPFAV
-1563 DGERIYRTGDLARL
+1563 DGERMYRTGDVVRWLPA
-1577 TADGELDYVGRSDSQ
+1577 GELEYVGRSDFQ
-1592 VQLRGFRIELGEVE
+1592 VKLRGLRIELGEI
-1606 AVLERHE
+1606 E
-1613 SVLQAVVEVRTDD
+1613 SALLDLPEIAQAVVLVR
-1626 RLGDRLVGYVVP
+1626 REQLVGYVVP
-1638 EHGSVVESDDLAQFA
+1638 TDGPVDVDRVRTALRGRLAE
-1653 GRFLTGYMV
+1653 YMV
-1662 PDAFVVLDALPL
+1662 PSTVVELTEFPL
-1674 TPNGKLDRRGLPDP
+1674 GGSGKLDRKALPDP
-1688 VFAAREFRAPST
+1688 EFEATPYRAPSD
-1700 PVEEIVAQ
+1700 PIEEIVAN
-1708 VFGDVLGVDRVGVD
+1708 VFGAVLGLDRVGVD

-1737 VASRLGVELGASV
+1737 VAARLGAELGTTV
-1750 PVRTLFEASSVGALA
+1750 PVRTMFEAGTVAALA
-1765 ARMESHVGDVQG
+1765 AALESHVGHG
-1777 SPLVPQERPENIP
+1777 ASAPLVPQERPERIP

-1817 RLSGSLDVDALG
+1817 RLTGALDAAALNA
-1829 VAVADVLDRHESLRT
+1829 AVIDVLDRHEALRT
-1844 VYPSVDGSGYQVV
+1844 VYPSVDGAGHQVI
-1857 LPVAAAVPDLSPVP
+1857 LPAASVAPDLTPITP
-1871 SSVNTMVGDVTAFV
+1871 SADGAVADLIAFA
-1885 SAGFDVTVSVPLR
+1885 SEGFDVTQSIPLR
-1898 ARLFRVADD
+1898 ARLFRVTDD
-1907 EHVLV
+1907 EYVLV

-1922 WSLGPLTRDVMTAY
+1922 WSMGPLTRDVMTAY
-1936 VARAAGVSPQ
+1936 LARVAGDAPQ
-1946 WVPLPV
+1946 WTPLSV
-1952 QYIDYALW
+1952 QYADFALW
-1960 QRSVLGA
+1960 QRAVLGDDA
-1967 ESDPASLISRQA
+1967 DPSSLMAAQA
-1979 EYWRGALV
+1979 NYWRSALA
-1987 DLPAELSL
+1987 DLPSELTL
-1995 PVDRPRP
+1995 PYDRPRP
-2002 AVQSYVGGRFGFDI
+2002 AVQTYSGGRFQFDI
-2016 DGDVQSGL
+2016 DAELRASLD
-2024 ADLARTSGTT
+2024 DLARSTGTT
-2034 LFMVMHAAFAVF
+2034 LFMVLHGALALF
-2046 LARMSNSDDVAVGT
+2046 LARMSTSDDVAVGT
-2060 AVAGRGDAALD
+2060 AVAGRGEAVLD
-2071 DVVGM
+2071 DVIGM
-2076 FVNTLVLRTE
+2076 FVNTLVLRTS
-2086 VDRALGFDRMLAA
+2086 VDRSKGFTDLLGH
-2099 VREVDLAAFAHADIP
+2099 VRDVDLDAFAHADIP

-2120 LLEPERSTARHPLF
+2120 LLEPERTTARHPLF

-2143 PPSTFALPGLE
+2143 PPSELHLPGLT
-2154 VSAVDFEIDTAKFD
+2154 VSAVDVEVDTAKFD
-2168 LSLTLHEKPEGAGL
+2168 LSLTLHEKSDGTGL
-2182 AASFVYARDLFDENT
+2182 AAGFLYARDLFDEKT
-2197 IEVFARRF
+2197 IEVFSRRF
-2205 LWLLEA
+2205 RWLLEA

-2292 AGPESVVALGLQRSY
+2292 AGPEAVVALGFQRSY
-2307 LMVLAVWA
+2307 FMVLAVWA

-2332 DRIAHMVTD
+2332 DRIAHMVSD

-2352 HSAQLAA
+2352 HSDRLAD

-2473 ILGGTELSDLLK
+2473 ILGGTELSELLK
-2485 SEQVTHAIITPAVL
+2485 AERVTHTIITPAVL
-2499 GTMDPHG
+2499 GTMSPDG

-2528 APGRKYF
+2528 AGDRKYF

-2657 IDSALTVVPEV
+2657 IDSALTAVPEV

-2798 LDTVVPVRTLFES
+2798 LDTVVPVRALFES
-2811 STVAALVAHVE
+2811 STVAALVAHVKS
-2822 NAVGSGGRAALVAGP
+2822 AVGSGGRAALVAGP
-2837 RPEHPPLSPAQQRYW
+2837 RPERPPLSPAQQRYW

-2877 VVALQSAV
+2877 VAALQSAV
-2885 RDVVERHESLRTR
+2885 GDVVERHESLRTR
-2898 YPDSARGPFQ
+2898 YPDSAQGPFQ
-2908 QVLPASE
+2908 QVLSASE
-2915 VPMDLAVRNVAG
+2915 VPMDLAVRDVAG

-2932 AVTEFFTRGFDVTA
+2932 AVTEFFGRGFDVTV

-2956 VDENEHVLA
+2956 VGENEHVLA

-2987 AYTARSAGTAPDW
+2987 AYTARSAGAAPDW

-3036 EALAELP
+3036 DALAELP

-3072 THAALVELGRT
+3072 THAALAELGRT

-3138 SVESSMTFRQ
+3138 TVESSMTFRQ

-3226 SDLYA
+3226 SDRYDA
-3231 PDGSPAELSAEFNYA
+3231 DGSPAELSAEFGYA

-3256 GFADRF
+3256 AFADRF

-3267 AVAEDP
+3267 AVAQDP
-3273 SAVVGDLEL
+3273 SAVIGDLAL

-3297 TDHDVDASQTLVSLF
+3297 TDHDVDSSQTLVSLF
-3312 DRQVQNRPDAIAVVH
+3312 DRQVQAQPDAIAVVH
-3327 AGQSLSYGEFDRR
+3327 AGESLSYAEFDRR
-3340 INRLARILIGA
+3340 INRLARVLIGA

-3391 TDRNAYILDVAA
+3391 ADRNAYILEVAA

-3412 DDVDVESIPVLLVD
+3412 DDVDFESIPVLLVD
-3426 TDPRLLDAEV
+3426 TDPRLLGAEV

-3442 DSERLSPLRP
+3442 DSERTSPLRP

-3478 VNQLLWQSAHYGLGS
+3478 VNQLLWQSAHYGLGN

-3555 DALVTASAGALPEHL
+3555 DALVTASAGVLPRHL

-3605 AVSVTAHRVTTVDG
+3605 AVSVTAHRVATVDG
-3619 TTVPIGAPEWNTRV
+3619 TTVPIGGPEWNTRV
-3633 YVLDSRLAPVPV
+3633 YVLDSRLAPVPA

-3730 IRDVAVIAFEDTG
+3730 IRDVAVIALADTG
-3743 SGARLVAYLVPADG
+3743 SGARLVAYLVPAIG
-3757 VTLDQDGIRRA
+3757 VTLDQDGIRRT

-3777 IPAAFVVLDALPR
+3777 IPSAFVVLDALPR

-3817 VEEAVAAVFAEVLA
+3817 VEETVAAVFAEVLA

-3935 SGNVD
+3935 SGSVD
-3940 VDALTGAVY
+3940 VDALTNAVH

-3977 EAGVTVAVEDVA
+3977 EAGVTVVVDDVD
-3989 ETSIEQAL
+3989 ESSIEQAL

-4049 VAYTARAAGDSP
+4049 VAYTARAAGESP

-4129 FSIDAALQAN
+4129 FSIDSTLQSN

-4196 LALRTAVDPAATLR
+4196 LALRTAMNPAATLR

-4290 ENTDEHGAPAG
+4290 ENTDEHGAAAG
-4301 MDVQFDYATDLFEE
+4301 IDVQFDYATDLFDE

-4320 LGRRLVRVLHALTDT
+4320 LGRRLVRVLHALTDA
-4335 PGGVVGDIDI
+4335 PDGVVGDIDI
-4345 LEDGERTRVLEE
+4345 LEEGERTRVLEE

-4367 GATLVSLFENRVAES
+4367 GATLVSLFETRVAASPE
-4382 ADNTATSFLDD
+4382 NIATSFADD

-4474 HDGTGLV
+4474 HDGAGLV
-4481 TDAARIL
+4481 TDAATIL

-4601 AERGVTVAHFV
+4601 AERGITVAHFV

-4626 NCTGLRAVFASGEAL
+4626 SCTGLRAVFASGEAL
-4641 PASVAAALRTA
+4641 PASVASALRAALPA
-4652 LPSTELH
+4652 TELH

-4669 DVTYHRVAPSDTVS
+4669 DVTYHRVLPSDTVS

-4697 LDARLHPVPIGV
+4697 LDARLHPVPVGV

-4740 GAAGS
+4740 GSVGS

-4815 VPVAGETIDTAA
+4815 VPVSGETIDTAA
-4827 VTASVA
+4827 VTTSVA

-4924 RGVQFG
+4924 RGIQFG

-4949 VGEGSDAV
+4949 VGEGADAA

-4998 LGIDRDGILATVT
+4998 LGIDRAGILATVT

-5022 TLVHDDRGWG
+5022 TLVRDDRGWG
-5032 LDVARTGTVDV
+5032 LDVAGTGTVDV
-5043 DAFLTRV
+5043 DALLTRA
-5050 DTGSAATIFDDAVG
+5050 DTGSAASSFDDAVG

-5079 DRGPEQPGTLTVA
+5079 DRGPEEAGTLTVA

-5167 NRPFDPAVDV
+5167 DRPFDPAVDV

-5224 SERGVTAPA
+5224 SESGVTAPA

-5252 LGRTVG
+5252 LGRIVG

-5266 RLDLTGIDVDA
+5266 RLDLTGIDVQA

-5331 YLGRVNVGEVP
+5331 YLGRVDTGEVP
-5342 EEMKSLGWLPAA
+5342 DEMKALGWLPAA

-5399 TDTVERIAGLWSD
+5399 ADTVERLAGLWSD
-5412 ALTALATYAEAPGSG
+5412 ALSALATYAEAPGSG
-5427 GLTPSDVPLVGLS
+5427 GLTPSDVPLVRLS
-5440 QADIASFET
+5440 QPDISSFEA
-5449 RHPQL
+5449 RYPDL
-5454 TDIWSLSPLQQGLLF
+5454 ADIWSLSPLQQGLLF

-5494 AERLHHAAQTLLDR
+5494 AERLHRAAQTLLDR

-5526 IVHQDVLL
+5526 IVQQNVRL
-5534 PWTTMDLSHLAEPE
+5534 PWNTIDLSHLDGLE
-5548 RGTAVA
+5548 RDAAVA
-5554 DALAAEQRRHFDVST
+5554 DALAADQRRHFDVST
-5569 APLLRFMLVRITPT
+5569 APLLRFLLVRITPT

-5611 YAARGSTASMP
+5611 YAAQSSTAALP
-5622 RVRSYRSYLAWLN
+5622 RVRSYRSYLAWLDR
-5635 QQDPAVSLDAWT
+5635 QDPAVSLSAWT
-5647 TALAGVEEPTFV
+5647 RALDGVEESTFV
-5659 APPSAGREI
+5659 APPSVGREI
-5668 SARSSE
+5668 SARSAE
-5674 TELFVDAQTT
+5674 TERFVDAETT

-5786 IGMGNLFDTLTIFES
+5786 IGVGNLFDTLTIFES

-5815 IDGMTVEAVSSN
+5815 IDGMTVEGVSSN

-5873 FVSDTTAPIGD
+5873 FVSDTAAAVGD
-5884 IDLLGAH
+5884 IDLLGSD
-5891 ERIRVVETWN
+5891 ERTRVIDTWN
-5901 DTAHEIDAGT
+5901 DTAHEVDAGI

-5927 PAVVFEDTTIT
+5927 TAVLYEGTAVT
-5938 YVEFSN
+5938 YAEFSE
-5944 RVNRLARHL
+5944 RVNRLARKL

-6030 LDTVDLASYPAG
+6030 LDTLDLASYPADT
-6042 AVADADRLAPM
+6042 VADADRLAPV
-6053 RAANTAYVIFTSGST
+6053 RPENTAYVIFTSGST

-6083 QMAWMLKEYP
+6083 EMAWMIDQYS
-6093 LDASDVYL
+6093 LDENDVYL

-6115 FMPLQVGATLVL
+6115 FLPLQVGASVVL
-6127 ATPDGHRD
+6127 ATADGHRD

-6152 FVPSMLTVFAAYATA
+6152 FVPSMLTVFAAYATEE
-6167 DQCRSLRHV
+6167 QCRSLRHV
-6176 FVVGE
+6176 YVVGE

-6186 TVADFRAISSAG
+6186 TVKDFRAITSAG
-6198 VHNLYGPTE
+6198 IHNLYGPTE
-6207 AAVSVTYWQTGPAD
+6207 AAVSVTYWETSAD
-6221 VSTVPIGAPQWNTQT
+6221 EGATVPIGAPEWNTQA
-6236 YVLDSRLHP
+6236 YVLDGRLHP

-6266 GRVDLTVD
+6266 GRVDLTMD
-6274 RFVANPFAANGDRM
+6274 RFVANPFSAAGERM
-6288 YRTGDLVKWRPV
+6288 YRTGDLVRWRSGP
-6300 DGEIGVLEYI
+6300 GAAGVLEYI

-6333 LTHPDIN
+6333 LAHPDVN

-6348 TGTGDQLVG
+6348 TGAGDQLVG

-6367 DPAEVRTFVSGALPA
+6367 DPAEVRTVVGGALPK

-6389 MVLSEFPLNT
+6389 MVLAEFPLNT

-6410 AVFEAKAF
+6410 PVFEVREF
-6418 RAPSTPVEEIVAQIY
+6418 RAPATPVEEVVAEIY
-6433 AELLGVKRVGSDD
+6433 AELLGVQRVGSDD

-6462 ARVAAAL
+6462 ARVSAAL

-6492 SRIDDDA
+6492 SRIDDA
-6499 VPLRRRVPGG
+6499 NGVPLRRRPAGQT
-6509 RVPLSLAQQRMWV
+6509 VPLALAQQRMWV
-6522 LNRLDPDSGAYNMPL
+6522 LNRLDPESGAYNMPL

-6543 GLDIAALQAAVTSTV
+6543 ELDVAALQSAVSSTV
-6558 ERHESLRTRYP
+6558 ERHEALRTRYP
-6569 ENSDGSPYQEILDA
+6569 EDANGSPYQEFVDA
-6583 AGVVP
+6583 GSVVP
-6588 DLTPVDAPDDA
+6588 DLTPIDATDDS
-6599 DTADRIRELI
+6599 DTAERIRALVHE
-6609 HGGFDVTVA
+6609 GFDVTVA
-6618 PPIRGSLFRTGP
+6618 PPVRGALFRFDP

-6644 DGASMMP
+6644 DGASMAP

-6656 MTAYLAATSG
+6656 MTAYLAAASG
-6666 NAYTPEPLTVQY
+6666 TDYTPEPLTVQY

-6693 DPSSILSQQLAFW
+6693 DPTSILSQQLAFW
-6706 ADELAG
+6706 ADELSG

-6721 DRPRSAAATLRGA
+6721 DRPRAATANLRGA
-6734 SVTTELDESTH
+6734 SVSVELDESVHTGL
-6745 ARLVALARENN
+6745 AAIARENH
-6756 ATLFMALHAV
+6756 ATLFMVLHAV

-6771 SRMSGSRNFAVG
+6771 SRMSGSRSFAVG
-6783 TPIAGRGHEQLDGL
+6783 TPIAGRGHEALDGL

-6805 ALRTDVDPDVTFVDL
+6805 ALRTDVDPDATFAEL
-6820 LNTVRENDLRAFA
+6820 LTALRETDLRAFA

-6845 IAPDRNAGYSPLFQT
+6845 IAPDRNAGYTPLFQT

-6873 LPDLVVEP
+6873 LPNLVVEP

-6895 TVETQHADGDGGT
+6895 TVETQHADGNSGT
-6908 GIVTVEWV
+6908 GTLNVEWV
-6916 YAADIFDEST
+6916 YAADLFDEST
-6926 VASLAARFTRIAEEV
+6926 VASLAERFARIAGAV
-6941 AATSSVIVG
+6941 AATPAVVVG
-6950 DIDVLDVDE
+6950 DIDVLDASE
-6959 RAALSEVRETE
+6959 RAALTETPQTAD
-6970 GSGAVPV
+6970 STAAPA

-6982 LPQVLTMS
+6982 LPQVLTS
-6990 VDADPDAPALS
+6990 TVDADPDAPALS
-7001 SGGVETTY
+7001 SDGVETTY
-7009 RELDERSSRLA
+7009 RQLDEQSSRMA
-7020 RLLIER
+7020 RVLIER
-7026 GVEPGVVVADAVQ
+7026 GVRTGVVVGVTVTDAVAA
-7039 DGVQSVVTR
+7039 VVTR

-7059 PVDPTGAADTQSM
+7059 PIATSNSSDVLERA
-7072 PPRTGASVLVLD
+7072 GASVLVLD
-7084 AEDAPAWAGSTTV
+7084 GDDAPSRTGSVTTIHLGQPDV
-7097 VRLGR
+7097 V
-7102 NDVADAIAAHSPRPV
+7102 DAIAASSARPV
-7117 TYTDR
+7117 TYSDR

-7128 DSPALVGNDGTVVDH
+7128 DSPALVVDEDGTVIDH
-7143 GTLAALAAH
+7143 GTLAALATN
-7152 AVTDWVVAYDSR
+7152 AVSDWSVAYDSR
-7164 LAVPDRFDSAQAVF
+7164 LAVPTRFDTAAAVL
-7178 AGVVA
+7178 AGVIA
-7183 VTAGAALVLDR
+7183 AAAGAALVTDR

-7202 EIVSAEWVTH
+7202 DLVSAEWVTH
-7212 AFLTAAA
+7212 AFLTAAD
-7219 ITAVGEWEPGDL
+7219 IVGVDRLQP
-7231 EDLVAL
+7231 EDTEAL
-7237 VAVDG
+7237 VAIVSVDG
-7242 DRHELPTGGTPIHRL
+7242 DGAEMSGVDIPVHRL
-7257 PGQIVPDRPIG
+7257 PGSIGTVDR

>member
-73 TAPGLIEATE
+73 TLAGLIEATE
-83 GGLDAVVST
+83 GGLDSVVST
-92 VVGDAVT
+92 VVTDAVS
-99 VLGDDDSVSSAAT
+99 VLGAVDSTSSSAD
-112 PEASTLY
+112 PEATTLY
-119 ALFADRAERTPD
+119 ALFADQAERTPD

-136 FGEKTRSYTE
+136 FGDETRTYAE

-153 LARVLIAR
+153 LARVLIAQ
-161 GVGPDASVG
+161 GVGPDSAVG

-198 DHPIDRLGYVLDT
+198 DHPVDRLGYVLDI

-218 TTTDDLPQLPEGTA
+218 TTTTDMPRLPEGTV
-232 TVLVDDLDLTDVP
+232 TVLVDDVDLTEVP
-245 AGRITDAD
+245 EGRITDAD
-253 RRAALTEDDLA
+253 RRGALTEDDLA

-293 QREYTMSA
+293 QREYAMS
-301 TDVVLQKTPFTFDV
+301 TDDVVLQKTPFTFDV

-338 RDPAYLARI
+338 RDPAYLARV
-347 IGEHGVTVTHFVP
+347 IGERSVSVTHFVP

-395 FHAISNAE
+395 FHSISNAE

-416 VTYYRTQQVEDG
+416 VTYYRTQQVEEA

-476 TSDRFV
+476 TADRFV

-496 GDLVRRRAD
+496 GDLVRRRGD

-513 TDFQVKLRGLRIELG
+513 TDFQIKLRGLRIELG

-553 EQSEQQLVGYVVSTD
+553 EQQLVGYVVSTD
-568 PEIDHDGLAD
+568 PDLDHDGLAD

-619 QVQEYRAPSTETEN
+619 QVQEYRAPSTETET

-695 AVDASDSTDRRI
+695 AVDASDSTGHRI

-714 HDDVPLSLAQQRMWF
+714 HDHVPLSLAQQRMWF
-729 LNRFEPDS
+729 LNRFEPES

-754 AALRAALADVLD
+754 TALRAALADVLD

-773 VFPDLDGVGYQHV
+773 VFPDRDGVGYQHV
-786 LRSDSATVEL
+786 LASDSATVEL
-796 EISEANAADLPATLL
+796 EISAADEAELPATLL

-818 DLAVHLPFRTLL
+818 DLSVQLPFRTLL

-864 YVARTSGQAPQW
+864 YVARSNGHDPQW
-876 APLEV
+876 TPLEV

-893 LGSEDDPDSVLFAQQ
+893 LGNEDDPESVLSAQQ

-942 FEIDAELVSAIEK
+942 FEIDADLVLSLEK
-955 LGRVHGATTFM
+955 LGRAHGATTFM

-1009 LVLRTV
+1009 LVLRTA
-1015 VEPDSTFEEFLREVR
+1015 VESDATFEDFLREVR

-1052 PTRSQARHPL
+1052 PARSQARHPL

-1092 LAKFDLQVTLWNSVA
+1092 LAKFDLQVTLWNSIA
-1107 AEGVPSGLTVAL
+1107 AEGEPSGLTVAL
-1119 SYAADLFD
+1119 TYAADLFD
-1127 ESSIV
+1127 ESTMAEF
-1132 QLGSRFVRV
+1132 GRRFERI
-1141 LRAIT
+1141 LAAIT
-1146 QSPSTAV
+1146 DSPTATI
-1153 GDIDVLEADER
+1153 GDIHLIDPAER
-1164 YRALDR
+1164 
-1170 LRPAT
+1170 T
-1175 STAKA
+1175 SILA
-1180 TDLGARFE
+1180 LGAGEASEIDSGTTLVDLFDRQVAETPDAQALVFE
-1188 AQVSADPAATAV
+1188 
-1200 TFDGESISYAELSA
+1200 GERLTYAEFA
-1214 RANRLARELIARG
+1214 GRANRLARLLVSVG
-1227 AGPETLVAVA
+1227 VGPDSLVGLAIG
-1237 LPRSADLV
+1237 RSLDLFV
-1245 VALLAVL
+1245 GMYAIVKA
-1252 ASGAGYLPIDTTY
+1252 GAGYVPIDPSQPVDRNEYIVATAAPVRVLSTTRDHVEFAGVETVDIDAVDVSGLS
-1265 PAERLEFVLTD
+1265 PLPLSDAERTAPLR
-1276 ARPVAMVTGSDAQGN
+1276 ASN
-1291 LPVSDIPTIAV
+1291 L
-1302 DSSTVSARSSAP
+1302 
-1314 VTDDDRLLPLHVD
+1314 
-1327 NTAYVIYT
+1327 AYVIFT
-1335 SGSTGTP
+1335 SGSTGRP
-1342 KGVRIS
+1342 KGVGVS
-1348 HRNVTQLLDNTADLY
+1348 HAAIVNRLLWMQHEYGLSAGDVVLQKTPST
-1363 RFDRTDVWTMFH
+1363 FDV
-1375 SFAFDF
+1375 
-1381 SVWELWAPLLS
+1381 SVWEFFWALQNGASVAIAVPDGHRDALYLLDVIAREHVS
-1392 GGRVVVVDFF
+1392 VVHFVPSMMSVFV
-1402 TSRSPE
+1402 PE
-1408 AMVELLVREQ
+1408 
-1418 VTVLNQT
+1418 
-1425 PSAFYQLIEAAR
+1425 AR
-1437 RAGDSVGELALRYVI
+1437 RAPHAAESLRLV
-1452 FGGEA
+1452 FASGEA
-1457 LDPDRLSG
+1457 LPP
-1465 WFERHG
+1465 
-1471 ERAVLVNMYGITE
+1471 
-1484 TTVHV
+1484 TTAH
-1489 SFHELDPS
+1489 
-1497 SALRSSASPV
+1497 ALRAALPQLSLHNLYGPTEAAVDVTYHAVTDEDSEVMPIGAPV
-1507 GDAIP
+1507 WNTS
-1512 GLGVFVLDS
+1512 VYVLDS
-1521 RLQPV
+1521 HLVPV
-1526 APGVVGEMYVAGGQL
+1526 PAGVTGELYLAGTQL
-1541 ALGYLERPDLT
+1541 ARGYVGRPDLT
-1552 AVRFVAHPHGG
+1552 ADRFVADPFGPGG
-1563 DGERIYRTGDLARL
+1563 SRMYRTGDVVRWLP
-1577 TADGELDYVGRSDSQ
+1577 DGELEYIGRSDFQ
-1592 VQLRGFRIELGEVE
+1592 VKLRGLRIELGEIE
-1606 AVLERHE
+1606 SALLELSGIE
-1613 SVLQAVVEVRTDD
+1613 QAVVLVRRDQ
-1626 RLGDRLVGYVVP
+1626 LVGYVVP
-1638 EHGSVVESDDLAQFA
+1638 ADGPVDHSQVLGALRERLAE
-1653 GRFLTGYMV
+1653 YMV
-1662 PDAFVVLDALPL
+1662 PAALVELAEFPL
-1674 TPNGKLDRRGLPDP
+1674 GASGKLDRKALPDP
-1688 VFAAREFRAPST
+1688 HFQATEYRAPTNPMEEIVGEVFAA
-1700 PVEEIVAQ
+1700 
-1708 VFGDVLGVDRVGVD
+1708 VLGIDRIGVD
-1722 DDFFALGGNSLVATQ
+1722 DDFFALGGNSLVATR
-1737 VASRLGVELGASV
+1737 VASRLGTELRTTV
-1750 PVRTLFEASSVGALA
+1750 PVRVMFEASTVAALA
-1765 ARMESHVGDVQG
+1765 AALESHVGNG
-1777 SPLVPQERPENIP
+1777 TSAPLVPQERPEQIP

-1817 RLSGSLDVDALG
+1817 RLSGALN
-1829 VAVADVLDRHESLRT
+1829 VSALQSAVTDVLDRHEALRT
-1844 VYPSVDGSGYQVV
+1844 VYPSVDGTGHQVV
-1857 LPVAAAVPDLSPVP
+1857 LSAASVAPDLTPIA
-1871 SSVNTMVGDVTAFV
+1871 SSAEQVIGDLVAFA
-1885 SAGFDVTVSVPLR
+1885 SEGFDVTESAPLR
-1898 ARLFRVADD
+1898 AKLFRISDD
-1907 EHVLV
+1907 EYVLV
-1912 VVVHHISADG
+1912 FVVHHISADG
-1922 WSLGPLTRDVMTAY
+1922 WSMGPLTRDVMTAY
-1936 VARAAGVSPQ
+1936 VARVAGDSPA
-1946 WVPLPV
+1946 WTPLAV
-1952 QYIDYALW
+1952 QYADFAVW
-1960 QRSVLGA
+1960 QRDVLGDDT
-1967 ESDPASLISRQA
+1967 EPGSLMATQA
-1979 EYWRGALV
+1979 DYWRTALA
-1987 DLPAELSL
+1987 DLPSELTL
-1995 PVDRPRP
+1995 PYDRPRP
-2002 AVQSYVGGRFGFDI
+2002 AVQSYEGGRFQFDI
-2016 DGDVQSGL
+2016 DAEVHESLTEL
-2024 ADLARTSGTT
+2024 AKSTGTT
-2034 LFMVMHAAFAVF
+2034 LFMVVHGALALF
-2046 LARMSNSDDVAVGT
+2046 LARMSTSDDVAVGT
-2060 AVAGRGDAALD
+2060 AVAGRGEAVLD
-2071 DVVGM
+2071 DVIGM
-2076 FVNTLVLRTE
+2076 FVNTLVLRTK
-2086 VDRALGFDRMLAA
+2086 VDRSRGFTELLAQI
-2099 VREVDLAAFAHADIP
+2099 RDVDLEAFAHADIP

-2143 PPSTFALPGLE
+2143 PPSHFELPGLT
-2154 VSAVDFEIDTAKFD
+2154 VSAVDVEVDTAKFD
-2168 LSLTLHEKPEGAGL
+2168 LSLTLHEKPGGAGL
-2182 AASFVYARDLFDENT
+2182 AASFVYARDLFDEKT
-2197 IEVFARRF
+2197 IEVFSRRF
-2205 LWLLEA
+2205 RWLLDA
-2211 IVATPNTPVGDLSI
+2211 VATTPDVPVGDLSI

-2250 IFAAGAALDPSA
+2250 ILTAGAALDPSA
-2262 TAIRYEGRSI
+2262 VAIRYEGRSI

-2292 AGPESVVALGLQRSY
+2292 AGPECVVALAFQRSY

-2326 DPTYPQ
+2326 DPTYPE
-2332 DRIAHMVTD
+2332 DRIGHMIAD
-2341 SEAVLGLTTRA
+2341 SGAMLGLTTSA
-2352 HSAQLAA
+2352 HSDALSA
-2359 GQQDLLWLSVDDE
+2359 GHPSLPWSSLDDD

-2473 ILGGTELSDLLK
+2473 ILGGTELSELLK
-2485 SEQVTHAIITPAVL
+2485 AEKVTHTIITPAVL

-2549 AELTPGEPITI
+2549 AELTPGAPITI

-2657 IDSALTVVPEV
+2657 IDSALAADPSV
-2668 DFAVTLGHELPS
+2668 DFAVTVGHLLPS

-2691 TRGSVVDV
+2691 VRGSVIDV
-2699 DELTAFVGKSLPA
+2699 EELAAFVGKSLPG
-2712 YMIPSSIIVLDTVPL
+2712 YMIPASIVVLDTIPL

-2732 LDRAALP
+2732 LDRTALP

-2745 REFRA
+2745 GRFRA
-2750 PTTAVEEIVAG
+2750 PTTAVEETVADVFAG
-2761 VFADVL
+2761 VL
-2767 HIDRVGLDD
+2767 GIDRVGLDD

-2798 LDTVVPVRTLFES
+2798 LDTVVPVRALFES
-2811 STVAALVAHVE
+2811 PTVAALAAHVE
-2822 NAVGSGGRAALVAGP
+2822 TAVGSGSRATLAPRP
-2837 RPEHPPLSPAQQRYW
+2837 RPERPPLSSAQQRYW
-2852 FLNQFDTTSSV
+2852 FLNRFDTTSSV
-2863 DNIPFAVRLSGELD
+2863 DNIPFAVRLSGDLD
-2877 VVALQSAV
+2877 VAALHSAV
-2885 RDVVERHESLRTR
+2885 LDVLERHESLRTQ
-2898 YPDSARGPFQ
+2898 YPDSPEGPYQ
-2908 QVLPASE
+2908 QVLPAAE
-2915 VPMDLAVRNVAG
+2915 VSLDLTVRDLSAG
-2927 ANVVA
+2927 EQDDVA
-2932 AVTEFFTRGFDVTA
+2932 AVVGEFFRRGFDVTA
-2946 EVPVDARVFR
+2946 EVPVDARLFR
-2956 VDENEHVLA
+2956 VADAEYVLA

-2980 LAVDVMT
+2980 LAVDIMT
-2987 AYTARSAGTAPDW
+2987 AYTARSTGSAPDW
-3000 EPLEVQYV
+3000 EPLPVQYV
-3008 DFALWQRTVLGTES
+3008 DFALWQRDVLGSES
-3022 DPDSVAA
+3022 DPDSLAA
-3029 QQVSFWK
+3029 RQVSFWK
-3036 EALAELP
+3036 QALADLP
-3043 DQLVLPTDRPRPPAQ
+3043 DQLALPADRPRPPSQ
-3058 SFRGDAVRFTVDAG
+3058 SFRGDTVRFTVDAG
-3072 THAALVELGRT
+3072 LHQGLAELAR
-3083 EQATLFM
+3083 AHRSTLFM

-3097 VLLARLSGS
+3097 VFLAKLSGS
-3106 EDIAV
+3106 EDIAI
-3111 GTPIAGRGERALDSM
+3111 GSPIAGRGERALDPM

-3138 SVESSMTFRQ
+3138 TVEPSMTFEE
-3148 LLAQARE
+3148 LLAQSRE
-3155 RDLAAFA
+3155 RDLSAFA
-3162 HSDVPFERLVEVLN
+3162 HADVPFERLVEVLN

-3188 VGLSFQNLAE
+3188 IGLSFQNLAD

-3208 SAVEADAV
+3208 SAVDADTT

-3226 SDLYA
+3226 SDQYES
-3231 PDGSPAELSAEFNYA
+3231 DGSPAELAAEFSYA
-3246 TDLFDRATVE
+3246 TDLFDRSTIDGFVE
-3256 GFADRF
+3256 RF
-3262 VRLLA
+3262 VEVLR
-3267 AVAEDP
+3267 AVANDP
-3273 SAVVGDLEL
+3273 SVVVGDLDVLTATERN
-3282 LSPEEHTR
+3282 T
-3290 IVRTWND
+3290 IVHEWND
-3297 TDHDVDASQTLVSLF
+3297 TAHPVDSDPTLAALF
-3312 DRQVQNRPDAIAVVH
+3312 DRRVQADPDAIALID
-3327 AGQSLSYGEFDRR
+3327 ARQSLTYREFDAR
-3340 INRLARILIGA
+3340 INRLARVLIA
-3351 GVGPQVTV
+3351 SGVGPQVTV

-3365 SVDLLVAMYA
+3365 SVELLVAMYA
-3375 VAKAGG
+3375 VTKAGG

-3391 TDRNAYILDVAA
+3391 AERNTYILEVAA
-3403 PALVLSTAR
+3403 PALVLSTAG
-3412 DDVDVESIPVLLVD
+3412 VDIDTATVPVVSID
-3426 TDPRLLDAEV
+3426 TDPRLHDSDAAL

-3442 DSERLSPLRP
+3442 DAERIAPLRA

-3464 TGRPKGVAVGHAAI
+3464 TGRPKGVAVSHRAI
-3478 VNQLLWQSAHYGLGS
+3478 VNQLLWQAEHYGIDS

-3513 VATVSGGAIVVA
+3513 VATISGGAVVIA
-3525 DAEGHRDPAY
+3525 EAGAQGDAAY
-3535 LVDLMNRESVTTLHT
+3535 LVDLIAQRSVTTLHT

-3555 DALVTASAGALPEHL
+3555 DALVAASAGSLPESL
-3570 TRILAIGEALPV
+3570 KRILAIGEALPV
-3582 ATAERALRS
+3582 ATADRALRAS
-3591 SAARLDNLYGPTEA
+3591 TARLDNLYGPTEA
-3605 AVSVTAHRVTTVDG
+3605 AVSVTAHRVARTSG
-3619 TTVPIGAPEWNTRV
+3619 TSVPIGEPEWNTRV

-3654 GAQLADGYFARP
+3654 GVQLAEGYVARP
-3666 DLSAER
+3666 DLTAER

-3681 GRLYRTGDLVSW
+3681 GRLYRTGDLVTW
-3693 RADGELEY
+3693 RKDGQLEY

-3724 LGSLDE
+3724 LGSLSE
-3730 IRDVAVIAFEDTG
+3730 VGDVAVLALDDTG
-3743 SGARLVAYLVPADG
+3743 LGARLVAYVVPAAGATVDPDG
-3757 VTLDQDGIRRA
+3757 LRSA
-3768 LAERLPSYM
+3768 LSGRLPSYM
-3777 IPAAFVVLDALPR
+3777 VPSAFVILDALPR
-3790 GVNGKLDRQALPEPQ
+3790 NANGKLDRKALPEPQ
-3805 FETAEFRAPTNP
+3805 FETVQFRAPTNP
-3817 VEEAVAAVFAEVLA
+3817 VEEAVATVFAEVLS

-3875 TVQSLARA
+3875 TVLSLARA
-3883 IESEVGTGARRAL
+3883 VESKVGTGARRAL
-3896 TARTRPDSVPLSMA
+3896 TARPRPDVVPLSMA

-3935 SGNVD
+3935 SGNID
-3940 VDALTGAVY
+3940 ADALSSAVL
-3949 DVLARHEILR
+3949 DVIARHEILR

-3969 HQVVLGTA
+3969 SQVVLGTA
-3977 EAGVTVAVEDVA
+3977 EAGVTVAVDDVDA
-3989 ETSIEQAL
+3989 GSVEQVL
-3997 RDFVSAGFDVTRAV
+3997 RTFVSAGFDVTRAV
-4011 PVRIRIL
+4011 PVRVRIL
-4018 RVSETEHVLAFV
+4018 RLSESEYVLAFV

-4049 VAYTARAAGDSP
+4049 LAYTARVAGESP
-4061 QWAPLPVQYADYAL
+4061 QWAPLAVQYADYTL
-4075 WQREVLG
+4075 WQRDVLG
-4082 SEDDPDSPLAKQLAY
+4082 SADDPESPLAAQLAY
-4097 WTSALAGA
+4097 WTAVLAGA

-4129 FSIDAALQAN
+4129 FSIDAALQSN
-4139 IARAARAGNATN
+4139 IARLARSANATD

-4160 VLLGAMAGT
+4160 VLLSSMAGT

-4182 DADLDELVGMFVNT
+4182 DADLDGLVGMFVNT
-4196 LALRTAVDPAATLR
+4196 LALRTGVNPAASLR
-4210 EQLAA
+4210 EQLAL
-4215 VREADLGAFGHAD
+4215 VRDADLGAFGHAD

-4254 TFQNLNR
+4254 TFQNLER
-4261 QTLALPGLSVEGI
+4261 QTLTLPELVVEGI

-4290 ENTDEHGAPAG
+4290 ENVDESGAPAG
-4301 MDVQFDYATDLFEE
+4301 IDVQFDYATDLFDE
-4315 SSMAS
+4315 STMSS
-4320 LGRRLVRVLHALTDT
+4320 LARRLVRVLGTLVDD
-4335 PGGVVGDIDI
+4335 PDRVVGDVDI
-4345 LEDGERTRVLEE
+4345 LEDGERSRVLEE
-4357 WNATAHEVDP
+4357 WNATGHEVDAA
-4367 GATLVSLFENRVAES
+4367 ATLVSLFESRVAASPE
-4382 ADNTATSFLDD
+4382 NIATSFGDE
-4393 RVTYREFSERVNA
+4393 RVSYREFSDRVNA
-4406 LARLL
+4406 LARVLVS
-4411 IAEGVGPE
+4411 EGVGPE
-4419 TVVATAMRRSIDMLT
+4419 TVVATAMRRSVDMLV
-4434 GIYAVLAA
+4434 GIYAVLTA

-4453 PAERIGYIL
+4453 PSERIGYIL

-4474 HDGTGLV
+4474 RDGTELRSDV
-4481 TDAARIL
+4481 TRIL
-4488 VDTVDT
+4488 VDAVDT
-4494 TGLSTAPVTDAER
+4494 TGVSAAPMTDAER
-4507 TAPLRPADTAYV
+4507 IAPLRPADIAYV

-4534 SHEAIVN
+4534 SHESIVN
-4541 RLLWMQDEYRLT
+4541 RLLWMQAEYSLT
-4553 EQDKVLQKTP
+4553 ESDKVLQKTP

-4586 VPDGHRDPA
+4586 EPDGHRDPI
-4595 YLVSTV
+4595 YLVNTV
-4601 AERGVTVAHFV
+4601 AERGITVAHFV

-4626 NCTGLRAVFASGEAL
+4626 KCTGLRAVFASGEAL
-4641 PASVAAALRTA
+4641 PASVASALRAALPT
-4652 LPSTELH
+4652 TELH

-4669 DVTYHRVAPSDTVS
+4669 DVTYHRVVPADIAS

-4697 LDARLHPVPIGV
+4697 LDARLHPVPVGV
-4709 PGELYLAGRQ
+4709 PGELYLAGVQ
-4719 LARGYLGRPD
+4719 LARGYLGRAD

-4740 GAAGS
+4740 GTAGS

-4753 VRWNADGE
+4753 VRWTADGE

-4787 LTADPSVDQA
+4787 LTAHPSVDQA

-4802 RTPSAGELLVGYV
+4802 RTPSAGEILVGYL
-4815 VPVAGETIDTAA
+4815 VAAAGATIDADAVTAA
-4827 VTASVA
+4827 VAAS
-4833 TLVPEYM
+4833 VPEYM

-4845 IVLDALPLGPNGKLD
+4845 VTLDALPLGPNGKLD
-4860 RRALPEPEFGSDAEF
+4860 RRALPEPEFGSDAEY
-4875 RTATTDTERVIAEV
+4875 RTASTDTERIIAEV

-4924 RGVQFG
+4924 RGIQFG

-4944 EVAVI
+4944 EIAVT

-4963 GGGVGWMPLP
+4963 GGGIGWMPLP
-4973 PFGVAMIERG
+4973 PFGAALMERSG
-4983 GGWSRFHQ
+4983 GRSRFHQ

-4998 LGIDRDGILATVT
+4998 IGIDRAGILATLN
-5011 AVVDRHDVLRS
+5011 AVIDRHDVVRS

-5032 LDVARTGTVDV
+5032 LDAAAPGSV
-5043 DAFLTRV
+5043 DAGSLLTV
-5050 DTGSAATIFDDAVG
+5050 ADTDSAATAFDSAVG
-5064 TLDPTAGRMLALVWV
+5064 TLDPEAGRMLAFVWV
-5079 DRGPEQPGTLTVA
+5079 DHGPTEAGTLSVI

-5100 VSWRILVPDFVSA
+5100 VSWRILIPDFVSA
-5113 WAQVS
+5113 WARLS
-5118 GGVDPSLPE
+5118 AGANPALPE

-5142 AASEARLAELPLWRS
+5142 ASSQARLAELPMWRR

-5167 NRPFDPAVDV
+5167 ERPFDPALDV
-5177 VATLERVNIEL
+5177 VATLDRVDVEL
-5188 APDVTRT
+5188 TPEVTRS

-5205 GGVGD
+5205 GGVAD
-5210 GLLAGLALAVTRLR
+5210 GLLAGLALAVTKLR
-5224 SERGVTAPA
+5224 AEHGMSAPA

-5277 AFAGGSQLGDAVKAV
+5277 AFAGGRQLSEAVKAV
-5292 KEQMLALPDRGM
+5292 KEQMLELPERGM
-5304 GWGLLRYLNSETA
+5304 GWGLLRYLNPETA
-5317 AELAE
+5317 AELSE

-5331 YLGRVNVGEVP
+5331 YLGRVNTGEVP
-5342 EEMKSLGWLPAA
+5342 DEMKALGWLPAA
-5354 DGELSAPG
+5354 DNELSAAG
-5362 DADMAANKTIDINA
+5362 DADMAANKTVDINA
-5376 IVLDTDE
+5376 IVLDTDD

-5391 AFPTGAVS
+5391 AFPTGAV
-5399 TDTVERIAGLWSD
+5399 TEATVERLAQLWSD
-5412 ALTALATYAEAPGSG
+5412 ALTALAAHAEAPGSG
-5427 GLTPSDVPLVGLS
+5427 GLTPSDVPLVRLS
-5440 QADIASFET
+5440 QSDISSFEA
-5449 RHPQL
+5449 RYPEL

-5489 AGEVD
+5489 AGDVD
-5494 AERLHHAAQTLLDR
+5494 DDRLHRAAQTLLDR

-5526 IVHQDVLL
+5526 IVQRNVRL
-5534 PWTTMDLSHLAEPE
+5534 PWNTIDLSHLDGPE
-5548 RGTAVA
+5548 RDAAVA
-5554 DALAAEQRRHFDVST
+5554 DALAADQRRHFDVST
-5569 APLLRFMLVRITPT
+5569 APLLRFLLVRITPT

-5611 YAARGSTASMP
+5611 YAAQSSTESLP
-5622 RVRSYRSYLAWLN
+5622 RVRTYRSYLAWLD
-5635 QQDPAVSLDAWT
+5635 QQDPAASLSAWT
-5647 TALAGVEEPTFV
+5647 RALDGVEEPTFV
-5659 APPSAGREI
+5659 APPSVGREI
-5668 SARSSE
+5668 SSRSAEAESSTDVE
-5674 TELFVDAQTT
+5674 TT
-5684 ASLVALGGR
+5684 AALVALGGR

-5706 GLLIAHITGRTD
+5706 GLLVAHITGRTD
-5718 VVFGATVSGRPAALP
+5718 VVFGATVSGRPAGLP

-5746 PVRVRFDPADTVEN
+5746 PVRVRFDPAETVES
-5760 YLVRIQGEQADLL
+5760 YLGRIQGEQADLL

-5786 IGMGNLFDTLTIFES
+5786 IGVGNLFDTLTIFES

-5815 IDGMTVEAVSSN
+5815 IDGMTVEGVSSN

-5843 ISFTLKYISDLFDAA
+5843 ISFTLKYISDLFDPA
-5858 YVESILSRLVGVLET
+5858 YIDSVLARLVGILET
-5873 FVSDTTAPIGD
+5873 FVSDTTVAVGD
-5884 IDLLGAH
+5884 IDLLGAR
-5891 ERIRVVETWN
+5891 ERTRVIETWN
-5901 DTAHEIDAGT
+5901 DTAHEVDAGV
-5911 MLTAPF
+5911 MLTEQF
-5917 RARVAANPDA
+5917 RARVVANPDA
-5927 PAVVFEDTTIT
+5927 PAVVFEDTTVT
-5938 YVEFSN
+5938 YAEFSD
-5944 RVNRLARHL
+5944 RVERLARHL
-5953 ISLGVGPQSLVAL
+5953 VSLGVGPQSLVAL

-5971 IDLMVGMYA
+5971 IDLMVGIYA

-5992 PDHPAERIEYIL
+5992 PDHPSDRIEYIL
-6004 DTAVPVAV
+6004 DTAEPVVV
-6012 LSTSHD
+6012 LSTSGD
-6018 RTGLPERFPILE
+6018 RAGLPERFPILE
-6030 LDTVDLASYPAG
+6030 LDTLDLTVHATG
-6042 AVADADRLAPM
+6042 ALTDADRLAPV
-6053 RAANTAYVIFTSGST
+6053 RPGNTAYVIFTSGST
-6068 GRPKGVAVPHRAIVN
+6068 GRPKGVAVSHRAVVN
-6083 QMAWMLKEYP
+6083 EMAWMVQQYS
-6093 LDASDVYL
+6093 LDANDVYM

-6115 FMPLQVGATLVL
+6115 FLPLWVGATVVL

-6140 ERIARHGVTVTD
+6140 DRIARHGVTITD

-6167 DQCRSLRHV
+6167 EQCRSLRHV

-6186 TVADFRAISSAG
+6186 TVTDFRAISSAG
-6198 VHNLYGPTE
+6198 IHNLYGPTE
-6207 AAVSVTYWQTGPAD
+6207 AAVTVTFWETRPGD
-6221 VSTVPIGAPQWNTQT
+6221 VSTVPIGAPEWNTQA
-6236 YVLDSRLHP
+6236 YVLDGRLHP

-6266 GRVDLTVD
+6266 GRVDLTMD
-6274 RFVANPFAANGDRM
+6274 RFVANPFATNGDRM
-6288 YRTGDLVKWRPV
+6288 YRTGDLVRWRPGQDTV
-6300 DGEIGVLEYI
+6300 GVLEYI

-6333 LTHPDIN
+6333 LTHPDVN

-6348 TGTGDQLVG
+6348 TGAGDQLVG
-6357 YVVPAPGRTL
+6357 YVVPGPDRTL
-6367 DPAEVRTFVSGALPA
+6367 DPAEVRTFVGGALPA
-6382 YMVPATV
+6382 YMVPSTV

-6399 SGKLDRKALPE
+6399 SGKLDRKALPQP
-6410 AVFEAKAF
+6410 VFEVKTF
-6418 RAPSTPVEEIVAQIY
+6418 RAPATAVEETIAQIY
-6433 AELLGVKRVGSDD
+6433 AELLGVERVGSDD

-6480 ASTVSALAARAE
+6480 ASTVAALAARAE
-6492 SRIDDDA
+6492 SRIDDAND
-6499 VPLRRRVPGG
+6499 VPLRRRAPGG

-6543 GLDIAALQAAVTSTV
+6543 ELDVAALQAAVTSTV

-6569 ENSDGSPYQEILDA
+6569 EDTDGSPYQEIMDVE
-6583 AGVVP
+6583 GVVP
-6588 DLTPVDAPDDA
+6588 DLTPVDAPSDA
-6599 DTADRIRELI
+6599 DTADRVRAMI
-6609 HGGFDVTVA
+6609 HGGFDVTAA
-6618 PPIRGSLFRTGP
+6618 PPIRGALFRTGP
-6630 DEYVF
+6630 DEHVF

-6644 DGASMMP
+6644 DGASMTP

-6656 MTAYLAATSG
+6656 MTAYLAAASG

-6693 DPSSILSQQLAFW
+6693 DPSSILSEQLAFW

-6721 DRPRSAAATLRGA
+6721 DRPRPATATLRGA
-6734 SVTTELDESTH
+6734 GLSTQLDESTH
-6745 ARLVALARENN
+6745 SGLVAIARENN
-6756 ATLFMALHAV
+6756 ATLFMVLHAV

-6771 SRMSGSRNFAVG
+6771 SRMSGSRDFAVG

-6805 ALRTDVDPDVTFVDL
+6805 ALRTNVDPDATFAEL
-6820 LNTVRENDLRAFA
+6820 LNTLRENDLRAFA
-6833 NSDVPFERVVDT
+6833 NSDVPFERVVDA
-6845 IAPDRNAGYSPLFQT
+6845 IAPDRHAGYTPLFQT
-6860 VLSVEPHGEARFE
+6860 VLSVEPHGDARFE
-6873 LPDLVVEP
+6873 LPNLVVEP

-6895 TVETQHADGDGGT
+6895 TVETQHAEGESGT
-6908 GIVTVEWV
+6908 GTLIVEWV

-6926 VASLAARFTRIAEEV
+6926 VASLAARFARIAEAV
-6941 AATSSVIVG
+6941 AATPSAIVG
-6950 DIDVLDVDE
+6950 DIDVLDAAE
-6959 RAALSEVRETE
+6959 RAVLSDARETTDT
-6970 GSGAVPV
+6970 GSAPV

-6982 LPQVLTMS
+6982 LPQVLTTA
-6990 VDADPDAPALS
+6990 VDTDPDAPALS
-7001 SGGVETTY
+7001 TGGAETTY
-7009 RELDERSSRLA
+7009 RELDEQSSRLA
-7020 RLLIER
+7020 RLLIDH
-7026 GVEPGVVVADAVQ
+7026 GVGPGVVVAVAIV
-7039 DGVQSVVTR
+7039 DGVQAVATR
-7048 WAVAKAGGAVA
+7048 WAVAKAGAALV
-7059 PVDPTGAADTQSM
+7059 PVDPADSDGTTASVEPTGATVAVVD
-7072 PPRTGASVLVLD
+7072 
-7084 AEDAPAWAGSTTV
+7084 EDDVPAWAGSMTV
-7097 VRLGR
+7097 VPLGR
-7102 NDVADAIAAHSPRPV
+7102 TDIVDAIAAHSPRPV

-7143 GTLAALAAH
+7143 GTLAALAAR
-7152 AVTDWVVAYDSR
+7152 AVTEWSVEYDSR
-7164 LAVPDRFDSAQAVF
+7164 LAVPARFDSAAAVL

-7183 VTAGAALVLDR
+7183 VTAGAALILDQ
-7194 AESAEDAA
+7194 AQSAEDAA
-7202 EIVSAEWVTH
+7202 EIVSAEWATH

-7219 ITAVGEWEPGDL
+7219 IAALEESASDDR
-7231 EDLVAL
+7231 EDLVA
-7237 VAVDG
+7237 VVSVDG
-7242 DRHELPTGGTPIHRL
+7242 DRHEAMQDGIPVHRMPEPIGTG
-7257 PGQIVPDRPIG
+7257 RPIG

>member
-42 YARLDEEITT
+42 YVRLDEEITT

-73 TAPGLIEATE
+73 TLAGLIEATE

-92 VVGDAVT
+92 VVADAVS
-99 VLGDDDSVSSAAT
+99 VLGDDESTSSSAH
-112 PEASTLY
+112 PEAATLY
-119 ALFADRAERTPD
+119 ALFADQAERTPD

-136 FGEKTRSYTE
+136 FGDDTRTYAE

-161 GVGPDASVG
+161 GVGPDSAVG

-182 MYAISAAGGAY
+182 MYAVSAAGGAY

-198 DHPIDRLGYVLDT
+198 DHPVDRLGYVLDIAT
-211 ANPVLVL
+211 PVLVL
-218 TTTDDLPQLPEGTA
+218 TTTNDIPQLPEGTA
-232 TVLVDDLDLTDVP
+232 TVLVDELDLTDVP
-245 AGRITDAD
+245 GGRITDAD
-253 RRAALTEDDLA
+253 RLSALTEDDLA

-293 QREYTMSA
+293 QREYSMSA
-301 TDVVLQKTPFTFDV
+301 ADVVLQKTPFTFDV

-338 RDPAYLARI
+338 RDPAYLARV
-347 IGEHGVTVTHFVP
+347 IGERGVSVTHFVP

-395 FHAISNAE
+395 FHEISNAE

-416 VTYYRTQQVEDG
+416 VTYYRTQQVEEA

-476 TSDRFV
+476 TADRFV

-496 GDLVRRRAD
+496 GDLVRRRGD

-553 EQSEQQLVGYVVSTD
+553 EQQLVGYVVSTD
-568 PEIDHDGLAD
+568 SDLDHDGLAD

-619 QVQEYRAPSTETEN
+619 LAREYRAPSTETES
-633 ALVSIFE
+633 ALVAIFE
-640 TVLGIERIGVDDD
+640 TVLGIDRIGVDDD

-667 IARVNAERG
+667 IARVNAELG
-676 SAVDV
+676 TAVDV
-681 RAFFDAPTV
+681 RSFFDAPTV

-695 AVDASDSTDRRI
+695 AVDAAGSTHAR
-707 PLTAQPD
+707 PALVAQQRPER
-714 HDDVPLSLAQQRMWF
+714 VPLSLAQQRMWF

-743 VALTLSGALDL
+743 VAIALSGELDFTALQS
-754 AALRAALADVLD
+754 ALVDVLD

-773 VFPDLDGVGYQHV
+773 VYPDHDGVGFQRV
-786 LRSDSATVEL
+786 LESDSVAVEL
-796 EISEANAADLPATLL
+796 ERATATDADVPAVLL

-818 DLAVHLPFRTLL
+818 DLAVQLPFRAVLL
-830 LALSDTEHV
+830 ETSETEHV

-851 FSMGPLTRDVVTA
+851 FSMGPLTRDVVAA
-864 YVARTSGQAPQW
+864 YVARTNGQEPQW
-876 APLEV
+876 TPLEV
-881 QYADFTLWQRKV
+881 QYADFTLWQRAV
-893 LGSEDDPDSVLFAQQ
+893 LGSEDDPESLISAQ
-908 EYWRGRLGGAPDQ
+908 ENYWRHQLGGAPDQ

-934 TTRGGTYK
+934 TTNGGTHT
-942 FEIDAELVSAIEK
+942 FEIDAELVRELEK
-955 LGRVHGATTFM
+955 LGRDHNATTFM
-966 VVHAALAILLAKLS
+966 VVHAALAVLLAKL
-980 ASEDISIGTPVAGR
+980 AAADDISIGTPVAGR
-994 GDAVLDNVIGMFVNT
+994 GDAALDDVVGMFVNT
-1009 LVLRTV
+1009 LVLRTEV
-1015 VEPDSTFEEFLREVR
+1015 DPRTSFDDLLRETR
-1030 GVDLAAFSHADV
+1030 EVDLAAFSHAEV
-1042 PFEKLVDALA
+1042 PFERLVDVLA
-1052 PTRSQARHPL
+1052 PVRSQARHPL

-1069 QNLDQTSVEI
+1069 QNLDRTSVEL
-1079 PGLRVAALDYEAD
+1079 PGLTIAAVDYEAD
-1092 LAKFDLQVTLWNSVA
+1092 LAKFDLQVTLWDSA
-1107 AEGVPSGLTVAL
+1107 PAGSEPAGLTVAL
-1119 SYAADLFD
+1119 TYAADLF
-1127 ESSIV
+1127 EKSTMARF
-1132 QLGSRFVRV
+1132 GERFVRV

-1146 QSPSTAV
+1146 AAPTAAV
-1153 GDIDVLEADER
+1153 GEIDLLDSVERKSVLAFGSGPAHEIPGGTTLVGQFDARVEQTPDAQ
-1164 YRALDR
+1164 ALVFEDVR
-1170 LRPAT
+1170 LT
-1175 STAKA
+1175 
-1180 TDLGARFE
+1180 
-1188 AQVSADPAATAV
+1188 
-1200 TFDGESISYAELSA
+1200 YAELDA
-1214 RANRLARELIARG
+1214 RANRLARYLLSVG
-1227 AGPETLVAVA
+1227 VGTDSTVG
-1237 LPRSADLV
+1237 
-1245 VALLAVL
+1245 LAVGRSIEL
-1252 ASGAGYLPIDTTY
+1252 LVGMYAIVKAGAAYVPID
-1265 PAERLEFVLTD
+1265 PGQPSERNEYIVSTASPVRVL
-1276 ARPVAMVTGSDAQGN
+1276 
-1291 LPVSDIPTIAV
+1291 
-1302 DSSTVSARSSAP
+1302 SSTRDHVEFPGVETVDIDIVDVSEFSSAP
-1314 VTDDDRLLPLHVD
+1314 VTDAERTAPLRAD
-1327 NTAYVIYT
+1327 NLAYVIFT
-1335 SGSTGTP
+1335 SGSTGRP
-1342 KGVRIS
+1342 KGVGVS
-1348 HRNVTQLLDNTADLY
+1348 HAAIVNRLSWMQHEYPLGPQDVVLQKTPAT
-1363 RFDRTDVWTMFH
+1363 FDV
-1375 SFAFDF
+1375 
-1381 SVWELWAPLLS
+1381 SVWEFFWAFQVGAS
-1392 GGRVVVVDFF
+1392 VVVAVPEGHRDPSYLLDVIAREHVSVVHFVPSMMSVF
-1402 TSRSPE
+1402 APE
-1408 AMVELLVREQ
+1408 AQRRPDAGASLRTVFASGEALAPATAHSLRRALPQ
-1418 VTVLNQT
+1418 VTVHNLYGPT
-1425 PSAFYQLIEAAR
+1425 EAAVDVTYHVVSD
-1437 RAGDSVGELALRYVI
+1437 ADI
-1452 FGGEA
+1452 
-1457 LDPDRLSG
+1457 
-1465 WFERHG
+1465 
-1471 ERAVLVNMYGITE
+1471 AVVPIG
-1484 TTVHV
+1484 
-1489 SFHELDPS
+1489 
-1497 SALRSSASPV
+1497 SPV
-1507 GDAIP
+1507 WNTD
-1512 GLGVFVLDS
+1512 VRVLDS
-1521 RLQPV
+1521 SLRPV
-1526 APGVVGEMYVAGGQL
+1526 PVGVSGELYLSGVQL
-1541 ALGYLERPDLT
+1541 ARGYVSRPDLT
-1552 AVRFVAHPHGG
+1552 ADRFVADPFAVGG
-1563 DGERIYRTGDLARL
+1563 ARMYRTGDVVRWLPA
-1577 TADGELDYVGRSDSQ
+1577 GELEYVGRSDFQ
-1592 VQLRGFRIELGEVE
+1592 VKLRGLRIELGEI
-1606 AVLERHE
+1606 E
-1613 SVLQAVVEVRTDD
+1613 SALLDLPEIAQAVVLVR
-1626 RLGDRLVGYVVP
+1626 REQLVAYVVP
-1638 EHGSVVESDDLAQFA
+1638 TDGPVDADRIRTALRGRLAE
-1653 GRFLTGYMV
+1653 YMV
-1662 PDAFVVLDALPL
+1662 PSTVVELTEFPL
-1674 TPNGKLDRRGLPDP
+1674 GGSGKLDRKALPDP
-1688 VFAAREFRAPST
+1688 EFEATPYRAPSN
-1700 PVEEIVAQ
+1700 PVEEIVAK
-1708 VFGDVLGVDRVGVD
+1708 VFGAVLGLDRVGVD

-1737 VASRLGVELGASV
+1737 VAARLGAELGTTV
-1750 PVRTLFEASSVGALA
+1750 PVRTMFEAGTVAALA
-1765 ARMESHVGDVQG
+1765 AALESHVGHG
-1777 SPLVPQERPENIP
+1777 ASAPLVAQERPERIP

-1817 RLSGSLDVDALG
+1817 RLTGALDTAALNA
-1829 VAVADVLDRHESLRT
+1829 AVVDVLDRHEALRT
-1844 VYPSVDGSGYQVV
+1844 VYPSVDGAGHQVI
-1857 LPVAAAVPDLSPVP
+1857 LPAESVAPDLTPTAP
-1871 SSVNTMVGDVTAFV
+1871 SADGAVADLIAFA
-1885 SAGFDVTVSVPLR
+1885 SEGFDVTQSIPLR
-1898 ARLFRVADD
+1898 AKLFRVTDD
-1907 EHVLV
+1907 EYVLV

-1922 WSLGPLTRDVMTAY
+1922 WSMGPLTRDVMTAY
-1936 VARAAGVSPQ
+1936 LARVAGEAPQ
-1946 WVPLPV
+1946 WTPLSV
-1952 QYIDYALW
+1952 QYADFALW
-1960 QRSVLGA
+1960 QRAVLGDDA
-1967 ESDPASLISRQA
+1967 DPSSLMAAQAS
-1979 EYWRGALV
+1979 YWRSALA
-1987 DLPAELSL
+1987 DLPSELTL
-1995 PVDRPRP
+1995 PYDRPRP
-2002 AVQSYVGGRFGFDI
+2002 AVQSYSGGRFQFDI
-2016 DGDVQSGL
+2016 DADLRASL
-2024 ADLARTSGTT
+2024 DDLARSTGTT
-2034 LFMVMHAAFAVF
+2034 LFMVLHGALALF
-2046 LARMSNSDDVAVGT
+2046 LARMSTSDDVAVGT
-2060 AVAGRGDAALD
+2060 AVAGRGEAVLD
-2071 DVVGM
+2071 DVIGM
-2076 FVNTLVLRTE
+2076 FVNTLVLRTS
-2086 VDRALGFDRMLAA
+2086 VDRSKGFTDLLGH
-2099 VREVDLAAFAHADIP
+2099 VRDVDLDAFAHADIP

-2120 LLEPERSTARHPLF
+2120 LLEPERTTARHPLF

-2143 PPSTFALPGLE
+2143 PPSEFQLPGLT
-2154 VSAVDFEIDTAKFD
+2154 VSAVDVEVDTAKFD
-2168 LSLTLHEKPEGAGL
+2168 LSLTLHEKADGAGL
-2182 AASFVYARDLFDENT
+2182 SAGFLYARDLFDENT
-2197 IEVFARRF
+2197 IEVFSRRF
-2205 LWLLEA
+2205 RWLLEA

-2292 AGPESVVALGLQRSY
+2292 AGPESVVALGFQRSY
-2307 LMVLAVWA
+2307 FMVLAVWA

-2332 DRIAHMVTD
+2332 DRIAHMVSD

-2352 HSAQLAA
+2352 HADRLAG
-2359 GQQDLLWLSVDDE
+2359 GQQGPVWLSVDDE

-2433 YHLKPASRF
+2433 YHLKPASKF

-2473 ILGGTELSDLLK
+2473 ILGGTELSDLLQ

-2528 APGRKYF
+2528 AGDRKYF

-2657 IDSALTVVPEV
+2657 IDSALTAVPEV

-2712 YMIPSSIIVLDTVPL
+2712 YMIPSSIIVLDAVPL

-2798 LDTVVPVRTLFES
+2798 LDTVVPVRALFES

-2822 NAVGSGGRAALVAGP
+2822 SAVGSGGRAALVAGP
-2837 RPEHPPLSPAQQRYW
+2837 RPERPPLSPAQQRYW

-2877 VVALQSAV
+2877 VAALQSAV

-2898 YPDSARGPFQ
+2898 YPDSAQGPFQ
-2908 QVLPASE
+2908 QVLPASD
-2915 VPMDLAVRNVAG
+2915 VPMDLAVRDVAG

-2932 AVTEFFTRGFDVTA
+2932 AVTEFFGRGFDVTV

-2956 VDENEHVLA
+2956 VGENEHVLA

-2987 AYTARSAGTAPDW
+2987 AYTARSAGSAPDW
-3000 EPLEVQYV
+3000 EPLDVQYV
-3008 DFALWQRTVLGTES
+3008 DFALWQRTVLGSES

-3036 EALAELP
+3036 DALAELP

-3058 SFRGDAVRFTVDAG
+3058 SFRGDAVRFTVDAD
-3072 THAALVELGRT
+3072 THAALAELGRT
-3083 EQATLFM
+3083 EQASLFM

-3138 SVESSMTFRQ
+3138 TVESSMTFRQ

-3226 SDLYA
+3226 SDRYDQ
-3231 PDGSPAELSAEFNYA
+3231 DGSPAELSAEFSYA
-3246 TDLFDRATVE
+3246 TDLFDRTTIEA
-3256 GFADRF
+3256 FADRF

-3273 SAVVGDLEL
+3273 SAVIGDLAL
-3282 LSPEEHTR
+3282 LSPEERTR

-3312 DRQVQNRPDAIAVVH
+3312 DRQVQAQPDAIAVVH
-3327 AGQSLSYGEFDRR
+3327 AGESLSYAEFDRR
-3340 INRLARILIGA
+3340 INRLARVLIGA

-3391 TDRNAYILDVAA
+3391 ADRNAYILEVAA
-3403 PALVLSTAR
+3403 PALVLSTSR

-3426 TDPRLLDAEV
+3426 TDPRLLGAEV

-3442 DSERLSPLRP
+3442 DSERTSPLRP

-3478 VNQLLWQSAHYGLGS
+3478 VNQLLWQSAHYGLGN

-3535 LVDLMNRESVTTLHT
+3535 LVDLMDRESVTTLHT

-3555 DALVTASAGALPEHL
+3555 DALITASAGVLPRYL
-3570 TRILAIGEALPV
+3570 SRILAIGEALPV

-3605 AVSVTAHRVTTVDG
+3605 AVSVTAHRVSTVDG
-3619 TTVPIGAPEWNTRV
+3619 TTVPIGGPEWNTRV

-3672 FVADPFTPG
+3672 FVADPFTSG

-3693 RADGELEY
+3693 CADGELEY

-3730 IRDVAVIAFEDTG
+3730 IRDVAVIALADTG

-3777 IPAAFVVLDALPR
+3777 VPSAFVILDALPR
-3790 GVNGKLDRQALPEPQ
+3790 NANGKLDRQALPEPQ

-3817 VEEAVAAVFAEVLA
+3817 VEEAVAAVFAEVLS

-3841 FALGGNSLIA
+3841 FAIGGNSLIA

-3875 TVQSLARA
+3875 TVQTLARA
-3883 IESEVGTGARRAL
+3883 VESEVGTGARRAL

-3935 SGNVD
+3935 SGSVD
-3940 VDALTGAVY
+3940 VDALVSAVY

-3969 HQVVLGTA
+3969 QQVVLGTA
-3977 EAGVTVAVEDVA
+3977 ESGVTVVVDDVD
-3989 ETSIEQAL
+3989 ESSIEQSL
-3997 RDFVSAGFDVTRAV
+3997 RNFVSAGFDVTRAV

-4049 VAYTARAAGDSP
+4049 VAYTARAAGESP

-4129 FSIDAALQAN
+4129 FSIDSVLQSN
-4139 IARAARAGNATN
+4139 IARAARAENATN
-4151 FMVVHTALA
+4151 FMVVHAALA

-4196 LALRTAVDPAATLR
+4196 LALRTAMNPAATLR

-4290 ENTDEHGAPAG
+4290 ENVDESGAPAG
-4301 MDVQFDYATDLFEE
+4301 IDVQFDYATDLFDE
-4315 SSMAS
+4315 SSMKS
-4320 LGRRLVRVLHALTDT
+4320 LGRRLVRVLHALTDA
-4335 PGGVVGDIDI
+4335 PDAVVGDIDI
-4345 LEDGERTRVLEE
+4345 LEEGERTRVLEE

-4367 GATLVSLFENRVAES
+4367 GATLVSLFEARVAAS
-4382 ADNTATSFLDD
+4382 PDNIATSFADD
-4393 RVTYREFSERVNA
+4393 RVTYREFAERVNA

-4434 GIYAVLAA
+4434 GIYAVLTA

-4474 HDGTGLV
+4474 HDGTSLV

-4494 TGLSTAPVTDAER
+4494 TGLSTAPVTDGER

-4601 AERGVTVAHFV
+4601 AERGITVAHFV

-4626 NCTGLRAVFASGEAL
+4626 DCTGLRAVFASGEAL
-4641 PASVAAALRTA
+4641 PASVASALRAALPA
-4652 LPSTELH
+4652 TELH

-4669 DVTYHRVAPSDTVS
+4669 DVTYHRVVPADVAS

-4697 LDARLHPVPIGV
+4697 LDARLHPVPVGV

-4740 GAAGS
+4740 GNAGS

-4827 VTASVA
+4827 VTTSVA

-4845 IVLDALPLGPNGKLD
+4845 VVLDALPLGPNGKLD

-4924 RGVQFG
+4924 RGIQFG

-4949 VGEGSDAV
+4949 VGEGADAV

-4998 LGIDRDGILATVT
+4998 LGIDRAGILATVT

-5032 LDVARTGTVDV
+5032 LEVAGTGAVDV
-5043 DAFLTRV
+5043 DALLTRA
-5050 DTGSAATIFDDAVG
+5050 DTDSAATVFDDAVG

-5079 DRGPEQPGTLTVA
+5079 DRGPDEAGTLTVA

-5127 VGTSMRR
+5127 VGT
-5134 WTHALVDA
+5134 
-5142 AASEARLAELPLWRS
+5142 
-5157 IADTEDPVLG
+5157 
-5167 NRPFDPAVDV
+5167 
-5177 VATLERVNIEL
+5177 
-5188 APDVTRT
+5188 
-5195 LLTTVPEIFR
+5195 
-5205 GGVGD
+5205 
-5210 GLLAGLALAVTRLR
+5210 
-5224 SERGVTAPA
+5224 
-5233 TLVQLEG
+5233 
-5240 HGREEAVVPGAD
+5240 
-5252 LGRTVG
+5252 
-5258 WLTSLFPV
+5258 
-5266 RLDLTGIDVDA
+5266 
-5277 AFAGGSQLGDAVKAV
+5277 
-5292 KEQMLALPDRGM
+5292 
-5304 GWGLLRYLNSETA
+5304 
-5317 AELAE
+5317 
-5322 LGTGQISFN
+5322 
-5331 YLGRVNVGEVP
+5331 
-5342 EEMKSLGWLPAA
+5342 
-5354 DGELSAPG
+5354 
-5362 DADMAANKTIDINA
+5362 
-5376 IVLDTDE
+5376 
-5383 GGVLSASF
+5383 
-5391 AFPTGAVS
+5391 
-5399 TDTVERIAGLWSD
+5399 
-5412 ALTALATYAEAPGSG
+5412 
-5427 GLTPSDVPLVGLS
+5427 
-5440 QADIASFET
+5440 
-5449 RHPQL
+5449 
-5454 TDIWSLSPLQQGLLF
+5454 
-5469 HALFADAS
+5469 
-5477 IDVYTMQVVLDL
+5477 
-5489 AGEVD
+5489 
-5494 AERLHHAAQTLLDR
+5494 
-5508 YDNLRT
+5508 
-5514 SFTATADGETVQ
+5514 
-5526 IVHQDVLL
+5526 
-5534 PWTTMDLSHLAEPE
+5534 
-5548 RGTAVA
+5548 
-5554 DALAAEQRRHFDVST
+5554 
-5569 APLLRFMLVRITPT
+5569 
-5583 TYKLAMTNHHVLLD
+5583 
-5597 GWSLPLVMKELLYL
+5597 
-5611 YAARGSTASMP
+5611 
-5622 RVRSYRSYLAWLN
+5622 
-5635 QQDPAVSLDAWT
+5635 
-5647 TALAGVEEPTFV
+5647 
-5659 APPSAGREI
+5659 
-5668 SARSSE
+5668 
-5674 TELFVDAQTT
+5674 
-5684 ASLVALGGR
+5684 
-5693 LGVTV
+5693 
-5698 NTLVQAAY
+5698 
-5706 GLLIAHITGRTD
+5706 
-5718 VVFGATVSGRPAALP
+5718 
-5733 GVESMIG
+5733 
-5740 LFINTI
+5740 
-5746 PVRVRFDPADTVEN
+5746 
-5760 YLVRIQGEQADLL
+5760 
-5773 DHHHMGLVDIQRA
+5773 
-5786 IGMGNLFDTLTIFES
+5786 
-5801 YPVDEAQLTQQAAA
+5801 
-5815 IDGMTVEAVSSN
+5815 
-5827 DNTHYP
+5827 
-5833 LTLLV
+5833 
-5838 VAEDR
+5838 
-5843 ISFTLKYISDLFDAA
+5843 
-5858 YVESILSRLVGVLET
+5858 
-5873 FVSDTTAPIGD
+5873 
-5884 IDLLGAH
+5884 
-5891 ERIRVVETWN
+5891 
-5901 DTAHEIDAGT
+5901 
-5911 MLTAPF
+5911 
-5917 RARVAANPDA
+5917 
-5927 PAVVFEDTTIT
+5927 
-5938 YVEFSN
+5938 
-5944 RVNRLARHL
+5944 
-5953 ISLGVGPQSLVAL
+5953 
-5966 GMRRG
+5966 
-5971 IDLMVGMYA
+5971 
-5980 VLEAGGAYVPID
+5980 
-5992 PDHPAERIEYIL
+5992 
-6004 DTAVPVAV
+6004 
-6012 LSTSHD
+6012 
-6018 RTGLPERFPILE
+6018 
-6030 LDTVDLASYPAG
+6030 
-6042 AVADADRLAPM
+6042 
-6053 RAANTAYVIFTSGST
+6053 
-6068 GRPKGVAVPHRAIVN
+6068 
-6083 QMAWMLKEYP
+6083 
-6093 LDASDVYL
+6093 
-6101 QKTATTFDVSLWGF
+6101 
-6115 FMPLQVGATLVL
+6115 
-6127 ATPDGHRD
+6127 
-6135 PAYVA
+6135 
-6140 ERIARHGVTVTD
+6140 
-6152 FVPSMLTVFAAYATA
+6152 
-6167 DQCRSLRHV
+6167 
-6176 FVVGE
+6176 
-6181 ALPPE
+6181 
-6186 TVADFRAISSAG
+6186 
-6198 VHNLYGPTE
+6198 
-6207 AAVSVTYWQTGPAD
+6207 
-6221 VSTVPIGAPQWNTQT
+6221 
-6236 YVLDSRLHP
+6236 
-6245 VAAGTAGELYL
+6245 
-6256 AGTQLADGYL
+6256 
-6266 GRVDLTVD
+6266 
-6274 RFVANPFAANGDRM
+6274 
-6288 YRTGDLVKWRPV
+6288 
-6300 DGEIGVLEYI
+6300 
-6310 GRTDFQVKFRGQRIE
+6310 
-6325 LGEIETAL
+6325 
-6333 LTHPDIN
+6333 
-6340 QATAVVAT
+6340 
-6348 TGTGDQLVG
+6348 
-6357 YVVPAPGRTL
+6357 
-6367 DPAEVRTFVSGALPA
+6367 
-6382 YMVPATV
+6382 
-6389 MVLSEFPLNT
+6389 
-6399 SGKLDRKALPE
+6399 
-6410 AVFEAKAF
+6410 
-6418 RAPSTPVEEIVAQIY
+6418 
-6433 AELLGVKRVGSDD
+6433 
-6446 DFFDLG
+6446 
-6452 GNSLIATRVA
+6452 
-6462 ARVAAAL
+6462 
-6469 GKKVGVRDLFE
+6469 
-6480 ASTVSALAARAE
+6480 
-6492 SRIDDDA
+6492 
-6499 VPLRRRVPGG
+6499 
-6509 RVPLSLAQQRMWV
+6509 
-6522 LNRLDPDSGAYNMPL
+6522 
-6537 ALRLRG
+6537 
-6543 GLDIAALQAAVTSTV
+6543 
-6558 ERHESLRTRYP
+6558 
-6569 ENSDGSPYQEILDA
+6569 
-6583 AGVVP
+6583 
-6588 DLTPVDAPDDA
+6588 
-6599 DTADRIRELI
+6599 
-6609 HGGFDVTVA
+6609 
-6618 PPIRGSLFRTGP
+6618 
-6630 DEYVF
+6630 
-6635 VIVMHHISG
+6635 
-6644 DGASMMP
+6644 
-6651 LARDV
+6651 
-6656 MTAYLAATSG
+6656 
-6666 NAYTPEPLTVQY
+6666 
-6678 ADFAVWQRQVLGSDS
+6678 
-6693 DPSSILSQQLAFW
+6693 
-6706 ADELAG
+6706 
-6712 ITPVVSLPW
+6712 
-6721 DRPRSAAATLRGA
+6721 
-6734 SVTTELDESTH
+6734 
-6745 ARLVALARENN
+6745 
-6756 ATLFMALHAV
+6756 
-6766 LGVLL
+6766 
-6771 SRMSGSRNFAVG
+6771 
-6783 TPIAGRGHEQLDGL
+6783 
-6797 VGMFVNTL
+6797 
-6805 ALRTDVDPDVTFVDL
+6805 
-6820 LNTVRENDLRAFA
+6820 
-6833 NSDVPFERVVDT
+6833 
-6845 IAPDRNAGYSPLFQT
+6845 
-6860 VLSVEPHGEARFE
+6860 
-6873 LPDLVVEP
+6873 
-6881 VSGFEP
+6881 
-6887 TAKFDLQV
+6887 
-6895 TVETQHADGDGGT
+6895 
-6908 GIVTVEWV
+6908 
-6916 YAADIFDEST
+6916 
-6926 VASLAARFTRIAEEV
+6926 
-6941 AATSSVIVG
+6941 
-6950 DIDVLDVDE
+6950 
-6959 RAALSEVRETE
+6959 
-6970 GSGAVPV
+6970 
-6977 RSDLT
+6977 
-6982 LPQVLTMS
+6982 
-6990 VDADPDAPALS
+6990 
-7001 SGGVETTY
+7001 
-7009 RELDERSSRLA
+7009 
-7020 RLLIER
+7020 
-7026 GVEPGVVVADAVQ
+7026 
-7039 DGVQSVVTR
+7039 
-7048 WAVAKAGGAVA
+7048 
-7059 PVDPTGAADTQSM
+7059 
-7072 PPRTGASVLVLD
+7072 
-7084 AEDAPAWAGSTTV
+7084 
-7097 VRLGR
+7097 
-7102 NDVADAIAAHSPRPV
+7102 
-7117 TYTDR
+7117 
-7122 TAVLGP
+7122 
-7128 DSPALVGNDGTVVDH
+7128 
-7143 GTLAALAAH
+7143 
-7152 AVTDWVVAYDSR
+7152 
-7164 LAVPDRFDSAQAVF
+7164 
-7178 AGVVA
+7178 
-7183 VTAGAALVLDR
+7183 
-7194 AESAEDAA
+7194 
-7202 EIVSAEWVTH
+7202 
-7212 AFLTAAA
+7212 
-7219 ITAVGEWEPGDL
+7219 
-7231 EDLVAL
+7231 
-7237 VAVDG
+7237 
-7242 DRHELPTGGTPIHRL
+7242 
-7257 PGQIVPDRPIG
+7257 

>member
-17 PRLVRSVAAV
+17 PRLVRRVAAV

-73 TAPGLIEATE
+73 TLAGLIEATE

-92 VVGDAVT
+92 VVADAVS
-99 VLGDDDSVSSAAT
+99 VLGGDESTSNSAH
-112 PEASTLY
+112 PEAAMLY
-119 ALFADRAERTPD
+119 ALFADQAERTPD

-136 FGEKTRSYTE
+136 FGDDTRTYAE

-161 GVGPDASVG
+161 GVGPDSAVG

-198 DHPIDRLGYVLDT
+198 DHPVDRLGYVLDIAT
-211 ANPVLVL
+211 PVLVL
-218 TTTDDLPQLPEGTA
+218 TTTNDLPQLPEGTA
-232 TVLVDDLDLTDVP
+232 TVLVDELDLTDVP
-245 AGRITDAD
+245 GGRITDAD
-253 RRAALTEDDLA
+253 RLSALTEDDLA

-293 QREYTMSA
+293 QREYSMSA
-301 TDVVLQKTPFTFDV
+301 ADVVLQKTPFTFDV

-338 RDPAYLARI
+338 RDPAYLARV
-347 IGEHGVTVTHFVP
+347 IGERGVSVTHFVP

-395 FHAISNAE
+395 FHEISNAE

-416 VTYYRTQQVEDG
+416 VTYYRTQQVEEA

-476 TSDRFV
+476 TADRFV

-496 GDLVRRRAD
+496 GDLVRRRGD

-553 EQSEQQLVGYVVSTD
+553 EQQLVGYVVSTD
-568 PEIDHDGLAD
+568 PDLDHDGLAD

-619 QVQEYRAPSTETEN
+619 LAREYRAPSTETES
-633 ALVSIFE
+633 ALVAIFE
-640 TVLGIERIGVDDD
+640 TVLGIDRIGVDDD

-667 IARVNAERG
+667 IARVNAELG
-676 SAVDV
+676 TAVDV
-681 RAFFDAPTV
+681 RSFFDAPTV

-695 AVDASDSTDRRI
+695 TVDAAGSTHAR
-707 PLTAQPD
+707 PALVAQQRPER
-714 HDDVPLSLAQQRMWF
+714 VPLSLAQQRMWF

-743 VALTLSGALDL
+743 VAIALSGVLDFTALQS
-754 AALRAALADVLD
+754 ALVDVLD

-773 VFPDLDGVGYQHV
+773 VYPDHDGIGFQRV
-786 LRSDSATVEL
+786 LESDSVTVEL
-796 EISEANAADLPATLL
+796 ERATAAGADVPAVLL

-818 DLAVHLPFRTLL
+818 DLAIQLPFRAVLL
-830 LALSDTEHV
+830 ETSETEHV

-851 FSMGPLTRDVVTA
+851 FSMGPLTRDVVGA
-864 YVARTSGQAPQW
+864 YVARTNGQEPQW
-876 APLEV
+876 TPLEV
-881 QYADFTLWQRKV
+881 HYADFTLWQRAV
-893 LGSEDDPDSVLFAQQ
+893 LGSEDDPESVLSAQQ
-908 EYWRGRLGGAPDQ
+908 DYWRGRLGGAPDQ

-942 FEIDAELVSAIEK
+942 FEIDADLVLATEK
-955 LGRVHGATTFM
+955 LGRAHGATTFM

-980 ASEDISIGTPVAGR
+980 SSEDISIGTPVAGR
-994 GDAVLDNVIGMFVNT
+994 GDAVLDDVIGMFVNT
-1009 LVLRTV
+1009 LVLRTA
-1015 VEPDSTFEEFLREVR
+1015 VEPDATIEDFLREVR

-1092 LAKFDLQVTLWNSVA
+1092 LAKFDLQVTLWNSIA
-1107 AEGVPSGLTVAL
+1107 AESDPSGLTVAL
-1119 SYAADLFD
+1119 TYAADLFD
-1127 ESSIV
+1127 ETTMAEFGRRFLRVLSAMVQTPAAPIGNVDILDAGELDRVVTSWNSTAHEVPTGSTLV
-1132 QLGSRFVRV
+1132 QL
-1141 LRAIT
+1141 
-1146 QSPSTAV
+1146 
-1153 GDIDVLEADER
+1153 
-1164 YRALDR
+1164 
-1170 LRPAT
+1170 
-1175 STAKA
+1175 
-1180 TDLGARFE
+1180 FE
-1188 AQVSADPAATAV
+1188 AQVAATPEASALV
-1200 TFDGESISYAELSA
+1200 YDTEHLTYREFDE
-1214 RANRLARELIARG
+1214 RVNRLARHLVSLG
-1227 AGPETLVAVA
+1227 VGPERTVGLAIDRSVEMMVGMYAILKAGGAYVPIDPTQPVDRNRYIASTAAPVCVLSTTRDHVDIDGFSTVDIDTLDLSA
-1237 LPRSADLV
+1237 LSAD
-1245 VALLAVL
+1245 VL
-1252 ASGAGYLPIDTTY
+1252 TPD
-1265 PAERLEFVLTD
+1265 ERL
-1276 ARPVAMVTGSDAQGN
+1276 S
-1291 LPVSDIPTIAV
+1291 
-1302 DSSTVSARSSAP
+1302 
-1314 VTDDDRLLPLHVD
+1314 PLRET
-1327 NTAYVIYT
+1327 NIAYVIFT
-1335 SGSTGTP
+1335 SGSTGRP
-1342 KGVRIS
+1342 KGVAVS
-1348 HRNVTQLLDNTADLY
+1348 HSAIRNRLLWMQGRFPSTPDDIVVQKTPVT
-1363 RFDRTDVWTMFH
+1363 FDV
-1375 SFAFDF
+1375 
-1381 SVWELWAPLLS
+1381 
-1392 GGRVVVVDFF
+1392 
-1402 TSRSPE
+1402 
-1408 AMVELLVREQ
+1408 
-1418 VTVLNQT
+1418 
-1425 PSAFYQLIEAAR
+1425 
-1437 RAGDSVGELALRYVI
+1437 SVGELFGALQNGATLVLAAPDGHRDPSYMLDLIEREQITTAHFVPSMMSV
-1452 FGGEA
+1452 FVPEVRRRPVAARSLRRVLASGEA
-1457 LDPDRLSG
+1457 L
-1465 WFERHG
+1465 
-1471 ERAVLVNMYGITE
+1471 AAATA
-1484 TTVHV
+1484 
-1489 SFHELDPS
+1489 HELR
-1497 SALRSSASPV
+1497 ALLPEIDVLNLYGPTEAAVEVTFHTVTDSDTTSVPIGAPV
-1507 GDAIP
+1507 WNTS
-1512 GLGVFVLDS
+1512 VFVLDA
-1521 RLQPV
+1521 RLRPV
-1526 APGVVGEMYVAGGQL
+1526 PVGVEGELYLAGVQL
-1541 ALGYLERPDLT
+1541 ARAYVERPDLT
-1552 AVRFVAHPHGG
+1552 AERFVANPFVADPSRGSG
-1563 DGERIYRTGDLARL
+1563 VRMYRTGDVVKW
-1577 TADGELDYVGRSDSQ
+1577 TPDGEIEYVGRSDFQ
-1592 VQLRGFRIELGEVE
+1592 VKLRGLRIELGEI
-1606 AVLERHE
+1606 E
-1613 SVLQAVVEVRTDD
+1613 SALTELPSVRQAVTVVRREQLVAYIVVDSDTESGTVDTEALREALGE
-1626 RLGDRLVGYVVP
+1626 RL
-1638 EHGSVVESDDLAQFA
+1638 A
-1653 GRFLTGYMV
+1653 TYMV
-1662 PDAFVVLDALPL
+1662 PRTIVVLDRLPIGSS
-1674 TPNGKLDRRGLPDP
+1674 GKLDRKALPD
-1688 VFAAREFRAPST
+1688 VTVEETEYRAPSN
-1700 PVEEIVAQ
+1700 PVEEIVAA

-1737 VASRLGVELGASV
+1737 VASRLGTELGTTVA
-1750 PVRTLFEASSVGALA
+1750 VRMLFEASTVGALA
-1765 ARMESHVGDVQG
+1765 ARMESHVGHGG
-1777 SPLVPQERPENIP
+1777 SAPLVPQERPESIP

-1817 RLSGSLDVDALG
+1817 RLSGELDVDALRA
-1829 VAVADVLDRHESLRT
+1829 AVADLLDRHESLRT
-1844 VYPSVDGSGYQVV
+1844 VYPNQDGSGYQVV
-1857 LPVAAAVPDLSPVP
+1857 LPVSSALPDLTPVP
-1871 SSVNTMVGDVTAFV
+1871 SSAGTILEDVTAFV
-1885 SAGFDVTVSVPLR
+1885 SAGFDVTASVPLR
-1898 ARLFRVADD
+1898 ARLLEASAQQY
-1907 EHVLV
+1907 VLV

-1922 WSLGPLTRDVMTAY
+1922 WSMGPLTRDVMTAY
-1936 VARAAGVSPQ
+1936 VARAGGDAPQ
-1946 WVPLPV
+1946 WSPLPV
-1952 QYIDYALW
+1952 QYIDFALW

-1967 ESDPASLISRQA
+1967 ESDPTSLISRQA
-1979 EYWRGALV
+1979 DYWRTALA

-2002 AVQSYVGGRFGFDI
+2002 PVQSYTGGRFSFDI
-2016 DGDVQSGL
+2016 DADVHAGL
-2024 ADLARTSGTT
+2024 AEMARTSGTT
-2034 LFMVMHAAFAVF
+2034 LFMVMHTAFAVF

-2076 FVNTLVLRTE
+2076 FVNTLVLRTK
-2086 VDRALGFDRMLAA
+2086 VDRALGFDQMLAA

-2120 LLEPERSTARHPLF
+2120 LLDPERSTARHPLF

-2143 PPSTFALPGLE
+2143 PPSSFRLPGLE
-2154 VSAVDFEIDTAKFD
+2154 VSAVDFEIETAKFD
-2168 LSLTLHEKPEGAGL
+2168 LSLTLHEKPDGAGMS
-2182 AASFVYARDLFDENT
+2182 ASFLFARDLFDENT
-2197 IEVFARRF
+2197 IEVFSRR
-2205 LWLLEA
+2205 LRWLFA
-2211 IVATPNTPVGDLSI
+2211 AVVRTPSAPVGDLPI
-2225 LYDDEYD
+2225 LYDDEND
-2232 RLTHVHGDDVL
+2232 RLTHVHGDEVL

-2292 AGPESVVALGLQRSY
+2292 AGPESVVALGFQRSY
-2307 LMVLAVWA
+2307 FMVLAVWA

-2332 DRIAHMVTD
+2332 DRIAHMLSD

-2352 HSAQLAA
+2352 HADRLAG
-2359 GQQDLLWLSVDDE
+2359 GQQDPVWLSVDDE

-2433 YHLKPASRF
+2433 YHLKPASKF

-2473 ILGGTELSDLLK
+2473 ILGGTELSALLK
-2485 SEQVTHAIITPAVL
+2485 AEKVTHAIITPAVL
-2499 GTMDPHG
+2499 GTMDPAG
-2506 IDSLEVLSVGGD
+2506 MDSLEVFSVGGD
-2518 VTTPELLARW
+2518 VTTPELLERW

-2549 AELTPGEPITI
+2549 ASLIPGEPITV
-2560 GRPIHGMSVLILD
+2560 GRPIHGMSALILD
-2573 SRLEPVPTGVA
+2573 DRLRPVPSGVA
-2584 GDLYLSGGALAR
+2584 GELYLSGGALAR

-2657 IDSALTVVPEV
+2657 IDSALTAVPEV

-2712 YMIPSSIIVLDTVPL
+2712 YMIPSSIIVLDAVPL

-2798 LDTVVPVRTLFES
+2798 LDTVVPVRALFES

-2822 NAVGSGGRAALVAGP
+2822 SAVGSGGRAALVAGP
-2837 RPEHPPLSPAQQRYW
+2837 RPERPPLSPAQQRYW

-2877 VVALQSAV
+2877 VAALQSAV

-2898 YPDSARGPFQ
+2898 YPDSAQGPFQ

-2915 VPMDLAVRNVAG
+2915 VPMDLAVRDVAG
-2927 ANVVA
+2927 TNVVA
-2932 AVTEFFTRGFDVTA
+2932 AVTEFFGRGFDVTV

-2956 VDENEHVLA
+2956 VGENEHVLA

-2987 AYTARSAGTAPDW
+2987 AYTARSAGSAPDW
-3000 EPLEVQYV
+3000 EPLDVQYV
-3008 DFALWQRTVLGTES
+3008 DFALWQRTVLGSES

-3036 EALAELP
+3036 DALAELP

-3058 SFRGDAVRFTVDAG
+3058 SFRGNAVRFTVDAG
-3072 THAALVELGRT
+3072 THAALAELGRT
-3083 EQATLFM
+3083 EQASLFM

-3138 SVESSMTFRQ
+3138 TVESSMTFRQ

-3226 SDLYA
+3226 SDRYDQ
-3231 PDGSPAELSAEFNYA
+3231 DGSPAELSAEFSYA
-3246 TDLFDRATVE
+3246 TDLFDRTTIEA
-3256 GFADRF
+3256 FADRF

-3273 SAVVGDLEL
+3273 SAVIGDLAL
-3282 LSPEEHTR
+3282 LSPEERTR

-3297 TDHDVDASQTLVSLF
+3297 TDHHVDASQTLVSLF
-3312 DRQVQNRPDAIAVVH
+3312 DRQVQAQPDAIAVVH
-3327 AGQSLSYGEFDRR
+3327 AGESLSYAEFDRR
-3340 INRLARILIGA
+3340 INRLARVLIGA

-3391 TDRNAYILDVAA
+3391 ADRNAYILEVAA
-3403 PALVLSTAR
+3403 PALVLSTSR

-3426 TDPRLLDAEV
+3426 TDPRLLGAEV

-3442 DSERLSPLRP
+3442 DSERTSPLRP

-3478 VNQLLWQSAHYGLGS
+3478 VNQLLWQSAHYGLGN

-3513 VATVSGGAIVVA
+3513 VATASGGAIVVA

-3535 LVDLMNRESVTTLHT
+3535 LVDLMDRESVTTLHT

-3555 DALVTASAGALPEHL
+3555 DALVTASAGVLPRHL

-3605 AVSVTAHRVTTVDG
+3605 AVSVTAHRVSTVDA
-3619 TTVPIGAPEWNTRV
+3619 TTVPIGGPEWNTRV

-3730 IRDVAVIAFEDTG
+3730 IRDVAVIALADTG
-3743 SGARLVAYLVPADG
+3743 SGARLVAYVVPAVGATVDAD
-3757 VTLDQDGIRRA
+3757 TLRTA
-3768 LAERLPSYM
+3768 LFGLLPSYM
-3777 IPAAFVVLDALPR
+3777 VPSAFVILDALPR
-3790 GVNGKLDRQALPEPQ
+3790 NTNGKLDRQALPEPQ

-3817 VEEAVAAVFAEVLA
+3817 VEEAVAAVFAEVLS

-3935 SGNVD
+3935 SGSVD
-3940 VDALTGAVY
+3940 VDALVSAVY

-3969 HQVVLGTA
+3969 QQVVLGTA
-3977 EAGVTVAVEDVA
+3977 ESGVTVVVDDVD
-3989 ETSIEQAL
+3989 ESSIEQSL

-4049 VAYTARAAGDSP
+4049 VAYTARAAGESP
-4061 QWAPLPVQYADYAL
+4061 QWAPLPVQYADYSL

-4082 SEDDPDSPLAKQLAY
+4082 SEDDPDSPLANQLAY

-4129 FSIDAALQAN
+4129 FSIDSTLQSN

-4196 LALRTAVDPAATLR
+4196 LALRTAMNPAATLR

-4215 VREADLGAFGHAD
+4215 VRDADLGAFGHAD
-4228 VPFERLVDELAP
+4228 MPFERLVDELAP

-4290 ENTDEHGAPAG
+4290 ENVDRSGAPAG
-4301 MDVQFDYATDLFEE
+4301 IDVQFDYATDLFDE

-4320 LGRRLVRVLHALTDT
+4320 LGRRLVRVLHALTDA
-4335 PGGVVGDIDI
+4335 PDAVVGDIDI
-4345 LEDGERTRVLEE
+4345 LEEGERTRVLEE

-4367 GATLVSLFENRVAES
+4367 GATLVSLFEARVAAS
-4382 ADNTATSFLDD
+4382 PDNIATSFADD

-4474 HDGTGLV
+4474 HDGTSLV

-4601 AERGVTVAHFV
+4601 AERGITVAHFV

-4626 NCTGLRAVFASGEAL
+4626 DCIGLRAVFASGEAL
-4641 PASVAAALRTA
+4641 PASVASALRAALPA
-4652 LPSTELH
+4652 TELH

-4669 DVTYHRVAPSDTVS
+4669 DVTYHRVVPADVAS

-4697 LDARLHPVPIGV
+4697 LDARLHPVPVGV

-4740 GAAGS
+4740 GSAGS

-4787 LTADPSVDQA
+4787 LTGDPSVDQA

-4827 VTASVA
+4827 VTTSVA

-4840 VPAGL
+4840 VPTGL

-4924 RGVQFG
+4924 RGIQFG

-4949 VGEGSDAV
+4949 GEGSDAA

-4963 GGGVGWMPLP
+4963 GGGVGWLPLP
-4973 PFGVAMIERG
+4973 PFGAALLQRG
-4983 GGWSRFHQ
+4983 GGYRRFHQ
-4991 AVTLELP
+4991 ALTLELP
-4998 LGIDRDGILATVT
+4998 EGIDRDGVVATLT
-5011 AVVDRHDVLRS
+5011 AVVDHHDILRS

-5032 LDVARTGTVDV
+5032 LEVGEPGSVDV
-5043 DAFLTRV
+5043 DELLT
-5050 DTGSAATIFDDAVG
+5050 TSAADGGTAAVDAAVG
-5064 TLDPTAGRMLALVWV
+5064 SLDPENGRMLAFVWV
-5079 DRGPEQPGTLTVA
+5079 DSAPNTLTVV
-5092 AHHLVIDG
+5092 AHHLVVDG

-5113 WAQVS
+5113 WAQI
-5118 GGVDPSLPE
+5118 GGGATPVLPD

-5134 WTHALVDA
+5134 WTHALVE
-5142 AASEARLAELPLWRS
+5142 EAVRRTHELPEWRS
-5157 IADTEDPVLG
+5157 IARTPDPILG
-5167 NRPFDPAVDV
+5167 ERAFEPTVDV
-5177 VATLERVNIEL
+5177 VDTLERVEMSL
-5188 APDVTRT
+5188 SSDATRT
-5195 LLTTVPEIFR
+5195 LLTTVPEIYH
-5205 GGVGD
+5205 GGVAD
-5210 GLLAGLALAVTRLR
+5210 GLLAALALAVTTLR
-5224 SERGVTAPA
+5224 KEQGIDAPA
-5233 TLVQLEG
+5233 TLLQLEG

-5258 WLTSLFPV
+5258 WFTSLFPV
-5266 RLDLTGIDVDA
+5266 RLDLTGIDVDDA
-5277 AFAGGSQLGDAVKAV
+5277 LGGGSALGDAVKAV

-5304 GWGLLRYLNSETA
+5304 GWGLLRYLDPTSET
-5317 AELAE
+5317 ELAP
-5322 LGTGQISFN
+5322 LSTGQISFN
-5331 YLGRVNVGEVP
+5331 YLGRVGTGDVP
-5342 EEMKSLGWLPAA
+5342 EDMKSLGWLPAEDTA
-5354 DGELSAPG
+5354 GLSAAG
-5362 DADMAANKTIDINA
+5362 DPDMAANKTIDINA
-5376 IVLDTDE
+5376 IVVDTDD
-5383 GGVLSASF
+5383 GSALSASL
-5391 AFPTGAVS
+5391 AFPRGAIS
-5399 TDTVERIAGLWSD
+5399 EATVARLAQLWSGLLD
-5412 ALTALATYAEAPGSG
+5412 SLAAHARTPGAG
-5427 GLTPSDVPLVGLS
+5427 GLTPSDLPLARVN
-5440 QADIASFET
+5440 QADILGFEQ
-5449 RHPQL
+5449 RYPAL
-5454 TDIWSLSPLQQGLLF
+5454 TDVWSLAPLQQGLLF
-5469 HALFADAS
+5469 HALFADTS
-5477 IDVYTMQVVLDL
+5477 LDVYTMQVVLDL
-5489 AGEVD
+5489 AGDVD
-5494 AERLHHAAQTLLDR
+5494 QERLRDAAQALLDR
-5508 YDNLRT
+5508 YENLRAV
-5514 SFTATADGETVQ
+5514 FAVTADGESVQ
-5526 IVHQDVLL
+5526 IVQQGVRL
-5534 PWTTMDLSHLAEPE
+5534 PWRTVDLSDVEDDA
-5548 RGTAVA
+5548 RAAAVA
-5554 DALAAEQRRHFDVST
+5554 AALDGEQREHFDITT
-5569 APLLRFMLVRITPT
+5569 APLLRFLLIRLGPT
-5583 TYKLAMTNHHVLLD
+5583 TYRLAMTNHHVLLD

-5611 YAARGSTASMP
+5611 YAVRSDTSSMP
-5622 RVRSYRSYLAWLN
+5622 RPRSYRSFLQWLGQRDPEISRQAW
-5635 QQDPAVSLDAWT
+5635 ARSLD
-5647 TALAGVEEPTFV
+5647 GVDEPTLLT
-5659 APPSAGREI
+5659 PPTLGREI
-5668 SARSSE
+5668 STRSAE
-5674 TELFVDAQTT
+5674 TEVRIDAEATAALTT
-5684 ASLVALGGR
+5684 LGGR

-5706 GLLIAHITGRTD
+5706 GMLLAQMTGRDD
-5718 VVFGATVSGRPAALP
+5718 VVFGATVSGRPADLP

-5746 PVRVRFDPADTVEN
+5746 PVRVSLDAHDTVEQ
-5760 YLVRIQGEQADLL
+5760 YLTRLQGEQADLL
-5773 DHHHMGLVDIQRA
+5773 DHHHVGLADIQRDA
-5786 IGMGNLFDTLTIFES
+5786 GLGNLFDTLTVFES
-5801 YPVDEAQLTQQAAA
+5801 YPVNEAELAQQAAS
-5815 IDGMTVEAVSSN
+5815 IDGMTVEGVGSN

-5838 VAEDR
+5838 VANEEV
-5843 ISFTLKYISDLFDAA
+5843 TLTAKYISDLFDTRA
-5858 YVESILSRLVGVLET
+5858 VESILARIVSLLATFAADPTRRVL
-5873 FVSDTTAPIGD
+5873 D
-5884 IDLLGAH
+5884 IDLLDAA
-5891 ERIRVVETWN
+5891 ERTQILDEWN
-5901 DTAHEIDAGT
+5901 DTAREIESAATLVSMFED
-5911 MLTAPF
+5911 
-5917 RARVAANPDA
+5917 RVAQSPDRI
-5927 PAVVFEDTTIT
+5927 AVSFEDDRVT
-5938 YVEFSN
+5938 YAQFAG
-5944 RVNRLARHL
+5944 RVNALARLL
-5953 ISLGVGPQSLVAL
+5953 IREGVGPETMVAIA
-5966 GMRRG
+5966 MRRSV
-5971 IDLMVGMYA
+5971 DMLVGVYA
-5980 VLEAGGAYVPID
+5980 VLTAGGAYVPID
-5992 PDHPAERIEYIL
+5992 PDQPAERVEYIL
-6004 DTAVPVAV
+6004 ATADPVA
-6012 LSTSHD
+6012 
-6018 RTGLPERFPILE
+6018 ILTTE
-6030 LDTVDLASYPAG
+6030 ADSFAVDSVSPAAPRIEVDSVDLTGFATD
-6042 AVADADRLAPM
+6042 AVRADER
-6053 RAANTAYVIFTSGST
+6053 RAALLSDDVAYVIFTSGST
-6068 GRPKGVAVPHRAIVN
+6068 GKPKGVAVTHAAIVN
-6083 QMAWMLKEYP
+6083 RLVWMQDEYG
-6093 LDASDVYL
+6093 LTVDDVVL
-6101 QKTATTFDVSLWGF
+6101 QKTPVTFDVSVWELFW
-6115 FMPLQVGATLVL
+6115 PLHIGAEL
-6127 ATPDGHRD
+6127 AIAKPDGHRD
-6135 PAYVA
+6135 PAYLVEIVT
-6140 ERIARHGVTVTD
+6140 ERSVTVAH
-6152 FVPSMLTVFAAYATA
+6152 FVPSMLAVFAAA
-6167 DQCRSLRHV
+6167 DGVSQCSSLRML
-6176 FVVGE
+6176 FASGE
-6181 ALPPE
+6181 ALPVS
-6186 TVADFRAISSAG
+6186 VASAIGTALPNTDL
-6198 VHNLYGPTE
+6198 HNLYGPTE
-6207 AAVSVTYWQTGPAD
+6207 AAVDVTYHRVTAAD
-6221 VSTVPIGAPQWNTQT
+6221 VAGVPIGVPVANTRVT
-6236 YVLDSRLHP
+6236 VLDARLRP
-6245 VAAGTAGELYL
+6245 VPVGVAGELYL
-6256 AGTQLADGYL
+6256 AGVQLARGYL
-6266 GRVDLTVD
+6266 GRVDLTAD
-6274 RFVANPFAANGDRM
+6274 RFVADPYGAPGTRM
-6288 YRTGDLVKWRPV
+6288 YRTGDLVRWNV
-6300 DGEIGVLEYI
+6300 DGELEYI
-6310 GRTDFQVKFRGQRIE
+6310 GRTDFQVKLRGLRIE
-6325 LGEIETAL
+6325 LGEIEAALTAY
-6333 LTHPDIN
+6333 PDVDRSTVLVTS
-6340 QATAVVAT
+6340 TAS
-6348 TGTGDQLVG
+6348 GEILVG
-6357 YVVPAPGRTL
+6357 YVVPRTGASVDVSELTSFAGSRLPG
-6367 DPAEVRTFVSGALPA
+6367 
-6382 YMVPATV
+6382 YMVPTQI
-6389 MVLSEFPLNT
+6389 MVLAEFPLNA

-6410 AVFEAKAF
+6410 PVFEAREF
-6418 RAPSTPVEEIVAQIY
+6418 RAPVTATEIAIADVFTDV
-6433 AELLGVKRVGSDD
+6433 LGIDRVGSDD
-6446 DFFDLG
+6446 DFFALG
-6452 GNSLIATRVA
+6452 GNSLAATRAA
-6462 ARVAAAL
+6462 ARITAAL
-6469 GKKVGVRDLFE
+6469 GKQVGVRELFE
-6480 ASTVSALAARAE
+6480 NSTVAALAARTDLQGTVH
-6492 SRIDDDA
+6492 R
-6499 VPLRRRVPGG
+6499 VPLRPRTGDE

-6522 LNRLDPDSGAYNMPL
+6522 LNRLDPGSGAYNMPL
-6537 ALRLRG
+6537 ALRLTG
-6543 GLDIAALQAAVTSTV
+6543 DLDVAALQAAATWAI
-6558 ERHESLRTRYP
+6558 ERHETLRTRYP
-6569 ENSDGSPYQEILDA
+6569 EDAHGTAFQEVLDA
-6583 AGVVP
+6583 RATTL
-6588 DLTPVDAPDDA
+6588 DLDPIDATGEA
-6599 DTADRIRELI
+6599 DIADRVRRLVYD
-6609 HGGFDVTVA
+6609 GFDVTAA
-6618 PPIRGSLFRTGP
+6618 PPVRGALFRLAGTDDG
-6630 DEYVF
+6630 DMQYVF

-6644 DGASMMP
+6644 DGASMAP

-6656 MTAYLAATSG
+6656 MTAYLAATAGTVPSV
-6666 NAYTPEPLTVQY
+6666 APLPIQY
-6678 ADFAVWQRQVLGSDS
+6678 ADYTLWQREVLGSTN
-6693 DPSSILSQQLAFW
+6693 DPGSAANRQVDFWRTELS
-6706 ADELAG
+6706 G
-6712 ITPVVSLPW
+6712 ITPVIALPW
-6721 DRPRSAAATLRGA
+6721 DRPRPAEPSLHGG
-6734 SVTTELDESTH
+6734 SVRVHLDAQTH
-6745 ARLVALARENN
+6745 EAFVDIARSNN
-6756 ATLFMALHAV
+6756 ATLFMVLHSVLAV
-6766 LGVLL
+6766 LLA
-6771 SRMSGSRNFAVG
+6771 RTSGARDFAVG
-6783 TPIAGRGHEQLDGL
+6783 TPIAGRGDEQLDDI

-6805 ALRTDVDPDVTFVDL
+6805 ALRTSVDPDATFEDL
-6820 LNTVRENDLRAFA
+6820 VRSIRESDLRAFGNA
-6833 NSDVPFERVVDT
+6833 DVPFEHVVDV
-6845 IAPDRNAGYSPLFQT
+6845 IGQDRTPGISPLFQT
-6860 VLSVEPHGEARFE
+6860 VLSVEPLGEARFE
-6873 LPDLVVEP
+6873 LPALTVEP
-6881 VSGFEP
+6881 VEGFEP

-6895 TVETQHADGDGGT
+6895 TVQTRPAA
-6908 GIVTVEWV
+6908 GIEGEPDLAVEFA
-6916 YAADIFDEST
+6916 YAADLFDETT
-6926 VASLAARFTRIAEEV
+6926 VSAMVDRFVRIADAV
-6941 AATSSVIVG
+6941 AAAPGIKVG
-6950 DIDVLDVDE
+6950 AINDLGDDE
-6959 RAALSEVRETE
+6959 RAALTASPTPV
-6970 GSGAVPV
+6970 GDAVGAVAG
-6977 RSDLT
+6977 RT
-6982 LPQVLTMS
+6982 LPQLLAATVE
-6990 VDADPDAPALS
+6990 ADPEAPALS
-7001 SGGVETTY
+7001 SAGEETTY
-7009 RELDERSSRLA
+7009 LELDRRSSRLA
-7020 RLLIER
+7020 RELIDR
-7026 GVEPGVVVADAVQ
+7026 NVGPDVTVAVVVDDAVEA
-7039 DGVQSVVTR
+7039 VVAR
-7048 WAVAKAGGAVA
+7048 WAVVKAGGALA
-7059 PVDPTGAADTQSM
+7059 LVDDIDSAV
-7072 PPRTGASVLVLD
+7072 RVGASAVVIDTGQAQDWDRISTIVDLGD
-7084 AEDAPAWAGSTTV
+7084 EATAGSVT
-7097 VRLGR
+7097 GR
-7102 NDVADAIAAHSPRPV
+7102 SARPI

-7122 TAVLGP
+7122 VAVLSA
-7128 DSPALVGNDGTVVDH
+7128 DSPALVVDVSTGATVSH
-7143 GTLAALAAH
+7143 GALAAT
-7152 AVTDWVVAYDSR
+7152 AVRAVGDYGIDYESR
-7164 LAVPDRFDSAQAVF
+7164 LGVPTAITSPSAWF
-7178 AGVVA
+7178 AGVLAASVGA
-7183 VTAGAALVLDR
+7183 VLVVDR
-7194 AESAEDAA
+7194 AESPEDSADLVVAEWMTHVFVTAA
-7202 EIVSAEWVTH
+7202 EA
-7212 AFLTAAA
+7212 
-7219 ITAVGEWEPGDL
+7219 TAVAELESDDL

-7237 VAVDG
+7237 VIVDG
-7242 DRHELPTGGTPIHRL
+7242 DVEEAE
-7257 PGQIVPDRPIG
+7257 RPVGVSVHGAPQFG

>member
-73 TAPGLIEATE
+73 TLAGLIEATE

-92 VVGDAVT
+92 VVADAVS
-99 VLGDDDSVSSAAT
+99 VLGDDESTSSSAH
-112 PEASTLY
+112 PEAATLY
-119 ALFADRAERTPD
+119 ALFADQAERTPD

-136 FGEKTRSYTE
+136 FGDDTRTYAE

-161 GVGPDASVG
+161 GVGPDSAVG

-182 MYAISAAGGAY
+182 MYAVSAAGGAY

-198 DHPIDRLGYVLDT
+198 DHPVDRLGYVLDIAT
-211 ANPVLVL
+211 PVLVL
-218 TTTDDLPQLPEGTA
+218 TTTNDIPQLPEGTA
-232 TVLVDDLDLTDVP
+232 TVLVDELDLTDVP
-245 AGRITDAD
+245 GGRITDAD
-253 RRAALTEDDLA
+253 RLSALTEDDLA

-293 QREYTMSA
+293 QREYSMSA
-301 TDVVLQKTPFTFDV
+301 ADVVLQKTPFTFDV

-338 RDPAYLARI
+338 RDPAYLARV
-347 IGEHGVTVTHFVP
+347 IGERGVSVTHFVP

-395 FHAISNAE
+395 FHEISNAE

-416 VTYYRTQQVEDG
+416 VTYYRTQQVEEA

-476 TSDRFV
+476 TADRFV

-496 GDLVRRRAD
+496 GDLVRRRGD

-553 EQSEQQLVGYVVSTD
+553 EQQLVGYVVSTD
-568 PEIDHDGLAD
+568 SDLDHDGLAD

-619 QVQEYRAPSTETEN
+619 LAREYRAPSTETES
-633 ALVSIFE
+633 ALVAIFE
-640 TVLGIERIGVDDD
+640 TVLGIDRIGVDDD

-667 IARVNAERG
+667 IARVNAELG
-676 SAVDV
+676 TAVDV
-681 RAFFDAPTV
+681 RSFFDAPTV

-695 AVDASDSTDRRI
+695 AVDAAGSTHAR
-707 PLTAQPD
+707 PALVAQQRPER
-714 HDDVPLSLAQQRMWF
+714 VPLSLAQQRMWF
-729 LNRFEPDS
+729 LNQFEPES

-743 VALTLSGALDL
+743 VAIALSGELDFTALQS
-754 AALRAALADVLD
+754 ALVDVLD

-773 VFPDLDGVGYQHV
+773 VYPDHDGIGFQQV
-786 LRSDSATVEL
+786 LESDSVAVEL
-796 EISEANAADLPATLL
+796 ERATATDADVPAVLL

-818 DLAVHLPFRTLL
+818 DLAVQLPFRAVLL
-830 LALSDTEHV
+830 ETSETEHV

-851 FSMGPLTRDVVTA
+851 FSMGPLTRDVVAA
-864 YVARTSGQAPQW
+864 YMARTDGQEPQW

-881 QYADFTLWQRKV
+881 QYADFTLWQRAV
-893 LGSEDDPDSVLFAQQ
+893 LGSEDDPESLISAQ
-908 EYWRGRLGGAPDQ
+908 ENYWRHQLGGAPDQ

-934 TTRGGTYK
+934 TTNGGTHT
-942 FEIDAELVSAIEK
+942 FEIDAELVRALER
-955 LGRVHGATTFM
+955 LGRDHNATTFM
-966 VVHAALAILLAKLS
+966 VVHAALAVLLAKL
-980 ASEDISIGTPVAGR
+980 AAADDISIGTPVAGR
-994 GDAVLDNVIGMFVNT
+994 GDAALDDVVGMFVNT
-1009 LVLRTV
+1009 LVLRTEV
-1015 VEPDSTFEEFLREVR
+1015 DPRTSFDDLLRETR
-1030 GVDLAAFSHADV
+1030 EVDLAAFSHAEV
-1042 PFEKLVDALA
+1042 PFERLVDVLA
-1052 PTRSQARHPL
+1052 PVRSQARHPL

-1069 QNLDQTSVEI
+1069 QNLDRTSVEL
-1079 PGLRVAALDYEAD
+1079 PGLTIAAVDYEAD
-1092 LAKFDLQVTLWNSVA
+1092 LAKFDLQVTLWDSA
-1107 AEGVPSGLTVAL
+1107 PAGSEPAGLTVAL
-1119 SYAADLFD
+1119 TYAADLF
-1127 ESSIV
+1127 EKSTMARF
-1132 QLGSRFVRV
+1132 GERFVRV

-1146 QSPSTAV
+1146 AAPTAAV
-1153 GDIDVLEADER
+1153 GEIDLLDSVERKSVLAFGSGPAHEIPGGTTLVGQFDARVEQTPDAQ
-1164 YRALDR
+1164 ALVFEDVR
-1170 LRPAT
+1170 LT
-1175 STAKA
+1175 
-1180 TDLGARFE
+1180 
-1188 AQVSADPAATAV
+1188 
-1200 TFDGESISYAELSA
+1200 YAELDA
-1214 RANRLARELIARG
+1214 RANRLARYLLSVG
-1227 AGPETLVAVA
+1227 VGTDSTVG
-1237 LPRSADLV
+1237 
-1245 VALLAVL
+1245 LAVGRSIEL
-1252 ASGAGYLPIDTTY
+1252 LVGMYAIVKAGAAYVPID
-1265 PAERLEFVLTD
+1265 PGQPSERNEYIVSTASPVRVL
-1276 ARPVAMVTGSDAQGN
+1276 
-1291 LPVSDIPTIAV
+1291 
-1302 DSSTVSARSSAP
+1302 SSTRDHVEFPGVETVDIDIVDVSEFSSAP
-1314 VTDDDRLLPLHVD
+1314 VTDAERTAPLRAD
-1327 NTAYVIYT
+1327 NLAYVIFT
-1335 SGSTGTP
+1335 SGSTGRP
-1342 KGVRIS
+1342 KGVGVS
-1348 HRNVTQLLDNTADLY
+1348 HAAIVNRLSWMQHEYPLGPQDVVLQKTPAT
-1363 RFDRTDVWTMFH
+1363 FDV
-1375 SFAFDF
+1375 
-1381 SVWELWAPLLS
+1381 SVWEFFWAFQVGAS
-1392 GGRVVVVDFF
+1392 VVVAVPEGHRDPSYLLDVIAREHVSVVHFVPSMMSVF
-1402 TSRSPE
+1402 APE
-1408 AMVELLVREQ
+1408 AQRRPDAGASLRTVFASGEALAPATAHSLRRALPQ
-1418 VTVLNQT
+1418 VTVHNLYGPT
-1425 PSAFYQLIEAAR
+1425 EAAVDVTYHVVSD
-1437 RAGDSVGELALRYVI
+1437 ADI
-1452 FGGEA
+1452 
-1457 LDPDRLSG
+1457 
-1465 WFERHG
+1465 
-1471 ERAVLVNMYGITE
+1471 AVVPIG
-1484 TTVHV
+1484 
-1489 SFHELDPS
+1489 
-1497 SALRSSASPV
+1497 SPV
-1507 GDAIP
+1507 WNTD
-1512 GLGVFVLDS
+1512 VRVLDS
-1521 RLQPV
+1521 SLRPV
-1526 APGVVGEMYVAGGQL
+1526 PVGVSGELYLSGVQL
-1541 ALGYLERPDLT
+1541 ARGYVSRPDLT
-1552 AVRFVAHPHGG
+1552 ADRFVADPFAVGG
-1563 DGERIYRTGDLARL
+1563 ARMYRTGDVVRWLPA
-1577 TADGELDYVGRSDSQ
+1577 GELEYVGRSDFQ
-1592 VQLRGFRIELGEVE
+1592 VKLRGLRIELGEI
-1606 AVLERHE
+1606 E
-1613 SVLQAVVEVRTDD
+1613 SALLDLPEIAQAVVLVR
-1626 RLGDRLVGYVVP
+1626 REQLVAYVVP
-1638 EHGSVVESDDLAQFA
+1638 TDGPVDADRIRTALRGRLAE
-1653 GRFLTGYMV
+1653 YMV
-1662 PDAFVVLDALPL
+1662 PSTVVELTEFPL
-1674 TPNGKLDRRGLPDP
+1674 GGSGKLDRKALPDP
-1688 VFAAREFRAPST
+1688 EFEATPYRAPSN
-1700 PVEEIVAQ
+1700 PVEEIVAK
-1708 VFGDVLGVDRVGVD
+1708 VFGAVLGLDRVGVD

-1737 VASRLGVELGASV
+1737 VAARLGAELGTTV
-1750 PVRTLFEASSVGALA
+1750 PVRTMFEAGTVAALA
-1765 ARMESHVGDVQG
+1765 AALESHVGHG
-1777 SPLVPQERPENIP
+1777 ASAPLVAQERPERIP

-1817 RLSGSLDVDALG
+1817 RLTGALDTAALNA
-1829 VAVADVLDRHESLRT
+1829 AVVDVLDRHEALRT
-1844 VYPSVDGSGYQVV
+1844 VYPSVDGAGHQVI
-1857 LPVAAAVPDLSPVP
+1857 LPAESVAPDLTPTAP
-1871 SSVNTMVGDVTAFV
+1871 SADGAVADLIAFA
-1885 SAGFDVTVSVPLR
+1885 SEGFDVTQSIPLR
-1898 ARLFRVADD
+1898 AKLFRVTDD
-1907 EHVLV
+1907 EYVLV

-1922 WSLGPLTRDVMTAY
+1922 WSMGPLTRDVMTAY
-1936 VARAAGVSPQ
+1936 LARVAGEAPQ
-1946 WVPLPV
+1946 WTPLSV
-1952 QYIDYALW
+1952 QYADFALW
-1960 QRSVLGA
+1960 QRAVLGDDA
-1967 ESDPASLISRQA
+1967 DPSSLMAAQAS
-1979 EYWRGALV
+1979 YWRSALA
-1987 DLPAELSL
+1987 DLPSELTL
-1995 PVDRPRP
+1995 PYDRPRP
-2002 AVQSYVGGRFGFDI
+2002 AVQSYSGGRFQFDI
-2016 DGDVQSGL
+2016 DADLRASL
-2024 ADLARTSGTT
+2024 DDLARSTGTT
-2034 LFMVMHAAFAVF
+2034 LFMVLHGALALF
-2046 LARMSNSDDVAVGT
+2046 LARMSTSDDVAVGT
-2060 AVAGRGDAALD
+2060 AVAGRGEAVLD
-2071 DVVGM
+2071 DVIGM
-2076 FVNTLVLRTE
+2076 FVNTLVLRTS
-2086 VDRALGFDRMLAA
+2086 VDRSKGFTDLLGH
-2099 VREVDLAAFAHADIP
+2099 VRDVDLDAFAHADIP

-2120 LLEPERSTARHPLF
+2120 LLEPERTTARHPLF

-2143 PPSTFALPGLE
+2143 PPSEFQLPGLT
-2154 VSAVDFEIDTAKFD
+2154 VSAVDVEVDTAKFD
-2168 LSLTLHEKPEGAGL
+2168 LSLTLHEKADGAGL
-2182 AASFVYARDLFDENT
+2182 SAGFLYARDLFDENT
-2197 IEVFARRF
+2197 IEVFSRRF
-2205 LWLLEA
+2205 RWLLEA

-2292 AGPESVVALGLQRSY
+2292 AGPESVVALGFQRSY
-2307 LMVLAVWA
+2307 FMVLAVWA

-2332 DRIAHMVTD
+2332 DRIAHMVSD

-2352 HSAQLAA
+2352 HADRLA
-2359 GQQDLLWLSVDDE
+2359 GGRQGPVWLSVDDE

-2433 YHLKPASRF
+2433 YHLKPASKF

-2473 ILGGTELSDLLK
+2473 ILGGTELSDLLQ

-2528 APGRKYF
+2528 AGDRKYF

-2657 IDSALTVVPEV
+2657 IDSALTAVPEV

-2712 YMIPSSIIVLDTVPL
+2712 YMIPSSIIVLDAVPL

-2798 LDTVVPVRTLFES
+2798 LDTVVPVRALFES

-2822 NAVGSGGRAALVAGP
+2822 SAVGSGGRAALVAGP
-2837 RPEHPPLSPAQQRYW
+2837 RPERPPLSPAQQRYW

-2877 VVALQSAV
+2877 VAALQSAV

-2898 YPDSARGPFQ
+2898 YPDSAQGPFQ
-2908 QVLPASE
+2908 QVLPASD
-2915 VPMDLAVRNVAG
+2915 VPMDLAVRDVAG

-2932 AVTEFFTRGFDVTA
+2932 AVTEFFGRGFDVTV

-2956 VDENEHVLA
+2956 VGENEHVLA
-2965 FVVHHVSADGASMGP
+2965 FAVHHVSADGASMGP

-2987 AYTARSAGTAPDW
+2987 AYTARSAGSAPDW
-3000 EPLEVQYV
+3000 EPLDVQYV
-3008 DFALWQRTVLGTES
+3008 DFALWQRTVLGSES

-3036 EALAELP
+3036 DALAELP

-3058 SFRGDAVRFTVDAG
+3058 SFRGDAVRFTVDAD
-3072 THAALVELGRT
+3072 THAALAELGRT
-3083 EQATLFM
+3083 EQASLFM

-3138 SVESSMTFRQ
+3138 TVESSMTFRQ

-3226 SDLYA
+3226 SDRYDQ
-3231 PDGSPAELSAEFNYA
+3231 DGSPAELSAEFSYA

-3256 GFADRF
+3256 TFADRF

-3273 SAVVGDLEL
+3273 SAVIGDLAL

-3312 DRQVQNRPDAIAVVH
+3312 DRQVQAQPDAIAVVH
-3327 AGQSLSYGEFDRR
+3327 AGESLSYAEFDRR
-3340 INRLARILIGA
+3340 INRLARVLIGA

-3391 TDRNAYILDVAA
+3391 ADRNAYILEVAA
-3403 PALVLSTAR
+3403 PALVLSTSR
-3412 DDVDVESIPVLLVD
+3412 DDVDVESIPVLRVD
-3426 TDPRLLDAEV
+3426 TDPRLLGAEV

-3442 DSERLSPLRP
+3442 DSERTSPLRP

-3478 VNQLLWQSAHYGLGS
+3478 VNQLLWQSAHYGLGN

-3535 LVDLMNRESVTTLHT
+3535 LVDLMDRESVTTLHT

-3555 DALVTASAGALPEHL
+3555 DALITASAGVLPRHL
-3570 TRILAIGEALPV
+3570 SRILAIGEALPV

-3605 AVSVTAHRVTTVDG
+3605 AVSVTAHRVSTVDG
-3619 TTVPIGAPEWNTRV
+3619 TTVPIGGPEWNTRV

-3693 RADGELEY
+3693 CADGELEY

-3730 IRDVAVIAFEDTG
+3730 IRDVAVIALADTG

-3777 IPAAFVVLDALPR
+3777 IPSAFVILDALPR
-3790 GVNGKLDRQALPEPQ
+3790 NTNGKLDRQALPEPQ

-3817 VEEAVAAVFAEVLA
+3817 VEEAVAAVFAEVLS

-3935 SGNVD
+3935 SGSVD
-3940 VDALTGAVY
+3940 VDALVSAVH

-3969 HQVVLGTA
+3969 QQVVLGTA
-3977 EAGVTVAVEDVA
+3977 ESGVTVVVDDVD
-3989 ETSIEQAL
+3989 ESSIEQSL

-4049 VAYTARAAGDSP
+4049 VAYTARAAGESP

-4129 FSIDAALQAN
+4129 FSIDSTLQSN
-4139 IARAARAGNATN
+4139 IARAARAENATN

-4196 LALRTAVDPAATLR
+4196 LALRTAMNPAATLR

-4290 ENTDEHGAPAG
+4290 ENVDRSGAPAG
-4301 MDVQFDYATDLFEE
+4301 IDVQFDYATDLFDE

-4320 LGRRLVRVLHALTDT
+4320 LGRRLVRVLHALTDA
-4335 PGGVVGDIDI
+4335 PDAVVGDIDI
-4345 LEDGERTRVLEE
+4345 LEEGERTRVLEE

-4367 GATLVSLFENRVAES
+4367 GATLVSLFEARVATS
-4382 ADNTATSFLDD
+4382 PDNIATSFADD

-4419 TVVATAMRRSIDMLT
+4419 TVVATAMRRSNDMLT

-4474 HDGTGLV
+4474 HDGTSLV

-4494 TGLSTAPVTDAER
+4494 TGLSTAPVTDGER

-4601 AERGVTVAHFV
+4601 AERGITVAHFV

-4626 NCTGLRAVFASGEAL
+4626 DCTGLRAVFASGEAL
-4641 PASVAAALRTA
+4641 PASVASALRAALPA
-4652 LPSTELH
+4652 TELH

-4669 DVTYHRVAPSDTVS
+4669 DVTYHCVVPADVAS

-4697 LDARLHPVPIGV
+4697 LDARLHPVPVGV

-4740 GAAGS
+4740 GNAGS

-4827 VTASVA
+4827 VTTSVA

-4845 IVLDALPLGPNGKLD
+4845 VVLDALPLGPNGKLD

-4924 RGVQFG
+4924 RGIQFG

-4949 VGEGSDAV
+4949 VGEGADAV

-4998 LGIDRDGILATVT
+4998 LGIDRAGILATVT

-5032 LDVARTGTVDV
+5032 LEVAGTGAVDV
-5043 DAFLTRV
+5043 DALLTRA
-5050 DTGSAATIFDDAVG
+5050 DTDSAATVFDDAVG

-5079 DRGPEQPGTLTVA
+5079 DRGPDEAGTLTVA

-5167 NRPFDPAVDV
+5167 DRPFDPAVDV

-5210 GLLAGLALAVTRLR
+5210 GLLAGLAMAVTRLR

-5277 AFAGGSQLGDAVKAV
+5277 AFAGGPQLGDAVKAV

-5317 AELAE
+5317 AELVE

-5331 YLGRVNVGEVP
+5331 YLGRVDTGEVP
-5342 EEMKSLGWLPAA
+5342 DEMKSLGWLPAA
-5354 DGELSAPG
+5354 HGELSAPG
-5362 DADMAANKTIDINA
+5362 DPDMAANKTIDINA

-5399 TDTVERIAGLWSD
+5399 ADTVERLAGLWSD
-5412 ALTALATYAEAPGSG
+5412 ALSALATYSEAPGSG
-5427 GLTPSDVPLVGLS
+5427 GLTPSDVPLVRLS
-5440 QADIASFET
+5440 QSDISSFEG
-5449 RHPQL
+5449 RYPEL

-5494 AERLHHAAQTLLDR
+5494 AERLHRAAQTLLDR
-5508 YDNLRT
+5508 YENLRT

-5526 IVHQDVLL
+5526 IVQQNVRL
-5534 PWTTMDLSHLAEPE
+5534 PWNTLDLSHLDGLE
-5548 RGTAVA
+5548 RDAALV
-5554 DALAAEQRRHFDVST
+5554 DALAADQRRHFDVST
-5569 APLLRFMLVRITPT
+5569 APLLRFLLVRITPT

-5611 YAARGSTASMP
+5611 YAAQSSTASMP
-5622 RVRSYRSYLAWLN
+5622 RVRSYRSYLAWLDR
-5635 QQDPAVSLDAWT
+5635 QDPAVSLSAWT
-5647 TALAGVEEPTFV
+5647 RALDGVEEPTFV
-5659 APPSAGREI
+5659 AQPSVGREI
-5668 SARSSE
+5668 SSRSAEAEKS
-5674 TELFVDAQTT
+5674 VDVDTT
-5684 ASLVALGGR
+5684 AALVALGGR

-5706 GLLIAHITGRTD
+5706 GLLIAHVTGRTD

-5773 DHHHMGLVDIQRA
+5773 DHHHVGLVDIQRA
-5786 IGMGNLFDTLTIFES
+5786 IGVGNLFDTLTIFES

-5815 IDGMTVEAVSSN
+5815 IDGMTVEGVSSN

-5843 ISFTLKYISDLFDAA
+5843 ISFTLKYISDLFDPA
-5858 YVESILSRLVGVLET
+5858 YIDSVLARLVGILET
-5873 FVSDTTAPIGD
+5873 FVSDTTVAVGD
-5884 IDLLGAH
+5884 IDLLGSA
-5891 ERIRVVETWN
+5891 ERTRVIETWN
-5901 DTAHEIDAGT
+5901 DTAHEVDAGV
-5911 MLTAPF
+5911 MLTEQF

-5927 PAVVFEDTTIT
+5927 TAVVFEDATVT
-5938 YVEFSN
+5938 YAEFSD
-5944 RVNRLARHL
+5944 RVNCLARHL
-5953 ISLGVGPQSLVAL
+5953 VSLGVGPQSLVAL

-5971 IDLMVGMYA
+5971 IDLMVGIYA

-5992 PDHPAERIEYIL
+5992 PDHPADRIEYIL
-6004 DTAVPVAV
+6004 DTAEPVVV

-6018 RTGLPERFPILE
+6018 REGLPERFPILE
-6030 LDTVDLASYPAG
+6030 LDTVGLTGYPNG
-6042 AVADADRLAPM
+6042 ALTDADRLAPV
-6053 RAANTAYVIFTSGST
+6053 RPGNTAYVIFTSGST
-6068 GRPKGVAVPHRAIVN
+6068 GRPKGVAVSHRAVVN
-6083 QMAWMLKEYP
+6083 EMAWMVHQYS
-6093 LDASDVYL
+6093 LDENDVYL

-6115 FMPLQVGATLVL
+6115 FLPLWVGATVVL

-6135 PAYVA
+6135 PEYVA

-6152 FVPSMLTVFAAYATA
+6152 FVPSMLTVFAAYATEE
-6167 DQCRSLRHV
+6167 QCRSLRHV
-6176 FVVGE
+6176 YVVGE

-6186 TVADFRAISSAG
+6186 TVTDFRAITSAG
-6198 VHNLYGPTE
+6198 IHNLYGPTE
-6207 AAVSVTYWQTGPAD
+6207 AAVTVTFWETEPED
-6221 VSTVPIGAPQWNTQT
+6221 VSTVPIGAPEWNTQA
-6236 YVLDSRLHP
+6236 YVLDGRLHP

-6266 GRVDLTVD
+6266 GRVDLTMD
-6274 RFVANPFAANGDRM
+6274 RFVANPFSAAGERM
-6288 YRTGDLVKWRPV
+6288 YRTGDLVRWRPGPDAV
-6300 DGEIGVLEYI
+6300 GVLEYI

-6333 LTHPDIN
+6333 LAHPDVN

-6348 TGTGDQLVG
+6348 TGAGDQLVG
-6357 YVVPAPGRTL
+6357 YVVPAPGSTL
-6367 DPAEVRTFVSGALPA
+6367 DPAEVRTFVGGALPK

-6389 MVLSEFPLNT
+6389 MVLAEFPLNT

-6410 AVFEAKAF
+6410 PVFEVREF
-6418 RAPSTPVEEIVAQIY
+6418 RAPATPVEEIVAEIY
-6433 AELLGVKRVGSDD
+6433 AELLGVQRVGSND

-6462 ARVAAAL
+6462 ARVSAAL

-6480 ASTVSALAARAE
+6480 ASTVAALAARAE
-6492 SRIDDDA
+6492 SRIDDAND
-6499 VPLRRRVPGG
+6499 VPLRRRPAGQT
-6509 RVPLSLAQQRMWV
+6509 VPLSLAQQRMWV
-6522 LNRLDPDSGAYNMPL
+6522 LNRLDPESGAYNMPL

-6543 GLDIAALQAAVTSTV
+6543 ELDVAALQTAVSSTV
-6558 ERHESLRTRYP
+6558 ERHEALRTRYP
-6569 ENSDGSPYQEILDA
+6569 EDANGSPYQEFVDA
-6583 AGVVP
+6583 GSVVP
-6588 DLTPVDAPDDA
+6588 DLTPIDAPNDS
-6599 DTADRIRELI
+6599 DTAERIRALVYE
-6609 HGGFDVTVA
+6609 GFDVTVA
-6618 PPIRGSLFRTGP
+6618 PPVRGALFRFGP

-6644 DGASMMP
+6644 DGASMAP

-6656 MTAYLAATSG
+6656 MTAYLAAASG
-6666 NAYTPEPLTVQY
+6666 TDYTPEPLTVQY

-6693 DPSSILSQQLAFW
+6693 DPTSILSQQLAFW
-6706 ADELAG
+6706 ADELSG

-6721 DRPRSAAATLRGA
+6721 DRPRTATANLRGA
-6734 SVTTELDESTH
+6734 SVSVELDESVHTGL
-6745 ARLVALARENN
+6745 AAIARENN
-6756 ATLFMALHAV
+6756 ATLFMVLHAV

-6771 SRMSGSRNFAVG
+6771 SRMSGSRSFAVG
-6783 TPIAGRGHEQLDGL
+6783 TPIAGRGHEALDGL

-6805 ALRTDVDPDVTFVDL
+6805 ALRTDVDPDATFAEL
-6820 LNTVRENDLRAFA
+6820 LTALRETDLRAFA

-6845 IAPDRNAGYSPLFQT
+6845 IAPDRNAGYTPLFQT

-6873 LPDLVVEP
+6873 LPNLVVEP

-6895 TVETQHADGDGGT
+6895 TVETQHADGNSGT
-6908 GIVTVEWV
+6908 GTLNVEWV
-6916 YAADIFDEST
+6916 YAADLFDEST
-6926 VASLAARFTRIAEEV
+6926 VASLAERFARIAGAV
-6941 AATSSVIVG
+6941 AATPAVVVG
-6950 DIDVLDVDE
+6950 DIDVLDAAE
-6959 RAALSEVRETE
+6959 RAALTETPQTAD
-6970 GSGAVPV
+6970 STVAPV

-6982 LPQVLTMS
+6982 LPQVLTS
-6990 VDADPDAPALS
+6990 AVDADPDAPALS
-7001 SGGVETTY
+7001 SDGVETTY
-7009 RELDERSSRLA
+7009 RQLDEQSSRMA
-7020 RLLIER
+7020 RVLIER
-7026 GVEPGVVVADAVQ
+7026 GVRPGVVV
-7039 DGVQSVVTR
+7039 GVSVTGDVAAVVTR

-7059 PVDPTGAADTQSM
+7059 PITTSNSSDVLERA
-7072 PPRTGASVLVLD
+7072 GASVLVLD
-7084 AEDAPAWAGSTTV
+7084 GDDAPSSAGPATTV
-7097 VRLGR
+7097 HLGQP
-7102 NDVADAIAAHSPRPV
+7102 DVVDAIAASSARPV
-7117 TYTDR
+7117 TYSDR

-7128 DSPALVGNDGTVVDH
+7128 DSPALVSVDDGTVIDH
-7143 GTLAALAAH
+7143 GTLAALATS
-7152 AVTDWVVAYDSR
+7152 AVTEWAVAFDSR
-7164 LAVPDRFDSAQAVF
+7164 LAVPTRFDSAAAVL
-7178 AGVVA
+7178 AGVVG
-7183 VTAGAALVLDR
+7183 VTAGAALVTDR

-7202 EIVSAEWVTH
+7202 DIVSAEWVTH
-7212 AFLTAAA
+7212 AFLAAA
-7219 ITAVGEWEPGDL
+7219 DIAAVDRLQPEDI
-7231 EDLVAL
+7231 EDLVAI
-7237 VAVDG
+7237 VSVDG
-7242 DRHELPTGGTPIHRL
+7242 DSDGVEMSGVDIPVHRL
-7257 PGQIVPDRPIG
+7257 PGSMGTADR

>member
-1 MAVGRRS
+1 MAVGRRRE
-8 DAALTVEDL
+8 AALTVEDL

-27 EPDRVALT
+27 EPDRVALA

-52 LDAAMGGVLGPDALV
+52 LDTAMGGVLGPDALV

-73 TAPGLIEATE
+73 TVPGLIEATD
-83 GGLDAVVST
+83 GGLDAVVSS
-92 VVGDAVT
+92 VVSDAAT
-99 VLGDDDSVSSAAT
+99 VLGDDDSASSPAE
-112 PEASTLY
+112 PEATTLY
-119 ALFADRAERTPD
+119 TLFADQAERTPD

-136 FGEKTRSYTE
+136 FGGESRSYSE
-146 FAASVER
+146 FAESVER
-153 LARVLIAR
+153 LARVLIER
-161 GVGPDASVG
+161 GVGPDSTVG

-198 DHPIDRLGYVLDT
+198 EHPVDRLAYVLDT
-211 ANPVLVL
+211 ARPVLVL
-218 TTTDDLPQLPEGTA
+218 TTSEDLPQLPDGTQ
-232 TVLVDDLDLTDVP
+232 TLLVDAVDVSGVT

-253 RRAALTEDDLA
+253 RLGTLGEDDLA

-279 AVSHRAIVANISWR
+279 AVGHRAIVANISWR
-293 QREYTMSA
+293 QREYTMTPA
-301 TDVVLQKTPFTFDV
+301 DVVLQKTPFTFDV

-325 IGATLVIAEPEGH
+325 IGATLVIAEPDGH
-338 RDPAYLARI
+338 RDPAYLARVI
-347 IGEHGVTVTHFVP
+347 AEHGVTVTHFVP
-360 SMLSVYVAEPTAAQA
+360 SMLSVYVAEPTAGQA

-395 FHAISNAE
+395 FHAISGAE

-416 VTYYRTQQVEDG
+416 VTYYRTQQVENG

-528 EIESALLAEP
+528 EIEQALLAEP
-538 EVTQAAVLLHSSEQS
+538 QVTQAAVLVHADRSQAQLGE
-553 EQSEQQLVGYVVSTD
+553 QLVGYVVSTEPD
-568 PEIDHDGLAD
+568 IDHDGLAD

-619 QVQEYRAPSTETEN
+619 LVREYRAPGTDTET
-633 ALVSIFE
+633 ALVAIFE
-640 TVLGIERIGVDDD
+640 TVLGMDRIGVDDD
-653 FFALGGNSLNATRV
+653 FFVLGGNSLNATRV
-667 IARVNAERG
+667 IARVNAELG
-676 SAVDV
+676 TAVDV
-681 RAFFDAPTV
+681 RSFFDAPTV

-695 AVDASDSTDRRI
+695 AVDAAGSTHARP
-707 PLTAQPD
+707 PLVAQERPER
-714 HDDVPLSLAQQRMWF
+714 VPLSLAQQRMWF

-743 VALTLSGALDL
+743 VAIALSGELDFTALQ
-754 AALRAALADVLD
+754 AALIDVLD

-773 VFPDLDGVGYQHV
+773 VYPDHDGIGFQQV
-786 LRSDSATVEL
+786 LESDAVAVEL
-796 EISEANAADLPATLL
+796 ERATATDADVPAVLL

-818 DLAVHLPFRTLL
+818 DLAVQLPFRAVLL
-830 LALSDTEHV
+830 ETAATEHV

-851 FSMGPLTRDVVTA
+851 FSMGPLTRDVVAA
-864 YVARTSGQAPQW
+864 YVARTNGQQPQW
-876 APLEV
+876 TPLEV
-881 QYADFTLWQRKV
+881 QYADFTLWQRAV
-893 LGSEDDPDSVLFAQQ
+893 LGSEDDPESLISAQ
-908 EYWRGRLGGAPDQ
+908 ENYWRHRLGGAPDQ

-934 TTRGGTYK
+934 TTNGGTHT
-942 FEIDAELVSAIEK
+942 FEIDAELVRALEK
-955 LGRVHGATTFM
+955 LGRDHNATTFM
-966 VVHAALAILLAKLS
+966 VVHAALAVLLAKL
-980 ASEDISIGTPVAGR
+980 AAADDISIGTPVAGR
-994 GDAVLDNVIGMFVNT
+994 GDAALDDVVGMFVNT
-1009 LVLRTV
+1009 LVLRTEV
-1015 VEPDSTFEEFLREVR
+1015 DPRTSFDDLLREIR
-1030 GVDLAAFSHADV
+1030 EVDLAAFSHADV
-1042 PFEKLVDALA
+1042 PFERLVDVLA
-1052 PTRSQARHPL
+1052 PARSQARHPL

-1069 QNLDQTSVEI
+1069 QNLDRTSVEL
-1079 PGLRVAALDYEAD
+1079 PGLTIAAVDYEAD
-1092 LAKFDLQVTLWNSVA
+1092 LAKFDLQVTLWDSA
-1107 AEGVPSGLTVAL
+1107 TAGSEPAGLTVAL
-1119 SYAADLFD
+1119 TYAADLFD
-1127 ESSIV
+1127 ESTMARF
-1132 QLGSRFVRV
+1132 GERFVRV

-1146 QSPSTAV
+1146 AAPAAAV
-1153 GDIDVLEADER
+1153 GEIDLLDSVERKSVLTFGSG
-1164 YRALDR
+1164 
-1170 LRPAT
+1170 PAHEIT
-1175 STAKA
+1175 SGT
-1180 TDLGARFE
+1180 TLVG
-1188 AQVSADPAATAV
+1188 Q
-1200 TFDGESISYAELSA
+1200 FDGRVEQTPDAQTLVFEDVRLTYAELDA
-1214 RANRLARELIARG
+1214 RANRLARYLLSVG
-1227 AGPETLVAVA
+1227 VGTDSTVG
-1237 LPRSADLV
+1237 
-1245 VALLAVL
+1245 LAVGRSIEL
-1252 ASGAGYLPIDTTY
+1252 FVGMYAIVKAGAAYVPID
-1265 PAERLEFVLTD
+1265 PAQPSERNEYIVSTASPVRVL
-1276 ARPVAMVTGSDAQGN
+1276 
-1291 LPVSDIPTIAV
+1291 
-1302 DSSTVSARSSAP
+1302 SSTRDHVEFPGVETVDIDTVHVSEFSSAP
-1314 VTDDDRLLPLHVD
+1314 VTDAERTAPLRAE
-1327 NTAYVIYT
+1327 NLAYVIFT
-1335 SGSTGTP
+1335 SGSTGRP
-1342 KGVRIS
+1342 KGVGVS
-1348 HRNVTQLLDNTADLY
+1348 HAAIVNRLSWMQHEYPLGPQDVVLQKTPAT
-1363 RFDRTDVWTMFH
+1363 FDV
-1375 SFAFDF
+1375 
-1381 SVWELWAPLLS
+1381 SVWEFFWAFQVGAS
-1392 GGRVVVVDFF
+1392 VVVAVPEGHRDPSYLLDVIAREHVSVVHFVPSMMSVF
-1402 TSRSPE
+1402 TPE
-1408 AMVELLVREQ
+1408 ALRRPDAGASLR
-1418 VTVLNQT
+1418 TVFA
-1425 PSAFYQLIEAAR
+1425 S
-1437 RAGDSVGELALRYVI
+1437 
-1452 FGGEA
+1452 GEA
-1457 LDPDRLSG
+1457 LAPATAHSLR
-1465 WFERHG
+1465 
-1471 ERAVLVNMYGITE
+1471 RALPQVSVHNLYGPTE
-1484 TTVHV
+1484 AAVDVTYHAV
-1489 SFHELDPS
+1489 SDADTAVVPIG
-1497 SALRSSASPV
+1497 SPV
-1507 GDAIP
+1507 WNTD
-1512 GLGVFVLDS
+1512 VRVLDS
-1521 RLQPV
+1521 SLRPV
-1526 APGVVGEMYVAGGQL
+1526 PVGVSGELYLSGVQL
-1541 ALGYLERPDLT
+1541 ARGYVSRPDLT
-1552 AVRFVAHPHGG
+1552 ADRFVADPFAV
-1563 DGERIYRTGDLARL
+1563 DGARMYRTGDVVRWLPA
-1577 TADGELDYVGRSDSQ
+1577 GELEYVGRSDFQ
-1592 VQLRGFRIELGEVE
+1592 VKLRGLRIELGEI
-1606 AVLERHE
+1606 E
-1613 SVLQAVVEVRTDD
+1613 SALLDLPEIAQAVVLVR
-1626 RLGDRLVGYVVP
+1626 REQLVAYVVP
-1638 EHGSVVESDDLAQFA
+1638 TEGPVDVDRVRTALRGRLAE
-1653 GRFLTGYMV
+1653 YMV
-1662 PDAFVVLDALPL
+1662 PTTVVELAEFPL
-1674 TPNGKLDRRGLPDP
+1674 GGSGKLDRKALPDP
-1688 VFAAREFRAPST
+1688 EFEATPYRAPSD
-1700 PVEEIVAQ
+1700 PVEEIVAN
-1708 VFGDVLGVDRVGVD
+1708 VFGAVLGLDRVGVD

-1737 VASRLGVELGASV
+1737 VAARLGAELGTTV
-1750 PVRTLFEASSVGALA
+1750 PVRTMFEAGTVAALA
-1765 ARMESHVGDVQG
+1765 AALESHVGHGV
-1777 SPLVPQERPENIP
+1777 SAPLVPQERPERIP

-1817 RLSGSLDVDALG
+1817 RLTGALDTAALNA
-1829 VAVADVLDRHESLRT
+1829 AVVDVLDRHEALRT
-1844 VYPSVDGSGYQVV
+1844 VYPSVDGSGHQVI
-1857 LPVAAAVPDLSPVP
+1857 LPAESVAPDLTPTTP
-1871 SSVNTMVGDVTAFV
+1871 SADGAVADLIAFA
-1885 SAGFDVTVSVPLR
+1885 SEGFDVTRSIPLR
-1898 ARLFRVADD
+1898 AKLFQVTDD
-1907 EHVLV
+1907 EYVLV

-1922 WSLGPLTRDVMTAY
+1922 WSMGPLTRDVMTAY
-1936 VARAAGVSPQ
+1936 LARVAGDAPQ
-1946 WVPLPV
+1946 WTPLAV
-1952 QYIDYALW
+1952 QYADFALW
-1960 QRSVLGA
+1960 QRAVLGDDA
-1967 ESDPASLISRQA
+1967 DPSSLMAAQA
-1979 EYWRGALV
+1979 DYWRSALA
-1987 DLPAELSL
+1987 DLPSELTL
-1995 PVDRPRP
+1995 PYDRPRP
-2002 AVQSYVGGRFGFDI
+2002 AVQSYSGGRFQFDI
-2016 DGDVQSGL
+2016 DADLRASL
-2024 ADLARTSGTT
+2024 DDLARSTGTT
-2034 LFMVMHAAFAVF
+2034 LFMVLHGALALF
-2046 LARMSNSDDVAVGT
+2046 LARMSTSDDVAVGT
-2060 AVAGRGDAALD
+2060 AVAGRGEAVLD
-2071 DVVGM
+2071 DVIGM
-2076 FVNTLVLRTE
+2076 FVNTLVLRTS
-2086 VDRALGFDRMLAA
+2086 VDRSKGFTDLLGH
-2099 VREVDLAAFAHADIP
+2099 VRDVDLDAFAHADIP

-2120 LLEPERSTARHPLF
+2120 LLEPERTTARHPLF

-2143 PPSTFALPGLE
+2143 PPSEFHLPDLT
-2154 VSAVDFEIDTAKFD
+2154 VSAVDVEVYTAKFD
-2168 LSLTLHEKPEGAGL
+2168 LSLTLHEKSDGTGLSAGFL
-2182 AASFVYARDLFDENT
+2182 YARDLFDENT
-2197 IEVFARRF
+2197 IEVFSRRF
-2205 LWLLEA
+2205 RWLLEA

-2292 AGPESVVALGLQRSY
+2292 AGPESVVALGFQRSY
-2307 LMVLAVWA
+2307 FMVLAVWA

-2332 DRIAHMVTD
+2332 DRVAHMVSD
-2341 SEAVLGLTTRA
+2341 SEALLGLTTRA
-2352 HSAQLAA
+2352 HSDRLAG
-2359 GQQDLLWLSVDDE
+2359 GQQDLTWLSVDDD

-2473 ILGGTELSDLLK
+2473 ILGGTELAELLK
-2485 SEQVTHAIITPAVL
+2485 AERVTHTIITPAVL

-2528 APGRKYF
+2528 AGDRKYF

-2602 GLSSERFVAN
+2602 SLSSERFVAN

-2657 IDSALTVVPEV
+2657 IDSALTAVPEV

-2767 HIDRVGLDD
+2767 HLERVGLDD

-2798 LDTVVPVRTLFES
+2798 LDTVVPVRALFES

-2822 NAVGSGGRAALVAGP
+2822 SAVGSGGRAALVAGP

-2877 VVALQSAV
+2877 VAALQSAV

-2898 YPDSARGPFQ
+2898 YPDSAQGPFQ
-2908 QVLPASE
+2908 QVLSASE
-2915 VPMDLAVRNVAG
+2915 VPMDLAVRDVAG
-2927 ANVVA
+2927 ANVVT
-2932 AVTEFFTRGFDVTA
+2932 AVTEFFTRGFDVTV

-3036 EALAELP
+3036 DTLAELP

-3072 THAALVELGRT
+3072 THAALAELGRT

-3226 SDLYA
+3226 SDRYA
-3231 PDGSPAELSAEFNYA
+3231 PDGSPAELSAEFSYA
-3246 TDLFDRATVE
+3246 TDLFDRATIE

-3267 AVAEDP
+3267 AVAADP
-3273 SAVVGDLEL
+3273 SSVVGDLEL
-3282 LSPEEHTR
+3282 LSPEERTR

-3312 DRQVQNRPDAIAVVH
+3312 DRQVQAQPDAVAVVH

-3340 INRLARILIGA
+3340 INRLARVLIGA

-3391 TDRNAYILDVAA
+3391 ADRNAYILEVAA

-3412 DDVDVESIPVLLVD
+3412 DGVDVDSVPVLLVD
-3426 TDPRLLDAEV
+3426 TDPRVLDAEV

-3442 DSERLSPLRP
+3442 DSERTSPLRP

-3464 TGRPKGVAVGHAAI
+3464 TGRPKGVAVSHAAI
-3478 VNQLLWQSAHYGLGS
+3478 VNQLRWQSAHYGLGS

-3555 DALVTASAGALPEHL
+3555 DALVTASAGTLPEPL

-3605 AVSVTAHRVTTVDG
+3605 AVSVTSHRVTTVDG
-3619 TTVPIGAPEWNTRV
+3619 TTVPIGGPEWNTRV

-3730 IRDVAVIAFEDTG
+3730 IRDVAVIALADTG

-3768 LAERLPSYM
+3768 LAARLPSYM
-3777 IPAAFVVLDALPR
+3777 IPAAFVVLEALPR

-3896 TARTRPDSVPLSMA
+3896 TARTRPNSVPLSMA

-3935 SGNVD
+3935 SGSVD
-3940 VDALTGAVY
+3940 VDALTSAVY

-3977 EAGVTVAVEDVA
+3977 EAGVTVVVDDVD
-3989 ETSIEQAL
+3989 ESSIEQAL

-4049 VAYTARAAGDSP
+4049 VAYTARAAGENP
-4061 QWAPLPVQYADYAL
+4061 QWAPLAVQYADYAL

-4082 SEDDPDSPLAKQLAY
+4082 SEDDSDSPLAKQLAY

-4129 FSIDAALQAN
+4129 FSIDEALQSN
-4139 IARAARAGNATN
+4139 IARAARANNATN

-4196 LALRTAVDPAATLR
+4196 LALRTAVHPAATLR

-4215 VREADLGAFGHAD
+4215 VREADLRAFGHAD

-4290 ENTDEHGAPAG
+4290 ENTDDRGAPAG
-4301 MDVQFDYATDLFEE
+4301 IDVQFDYATDLFEE

-4335 PGGVVGDIDI
+4335 PDGVVGDIDI
-4345 LEDGERTRVLEE
+4345 LEEGERTRVLED

-4367 GATLVSLFENRVAES
+4367 GATLVSLFETRVVES
-4382 ADNTATSFLDD
+4382 PDNTATSFLDD

-4411 IAEGVGPE
+4411 IAEGVGPD

-4474 HDGTGLV
+4474 RDGTDLV

-4488 VDTVDT
+4488 VDAVDT

-4541 RLLWMQDEYRLT
+4541 RLLWMQAEYRLT

-4641 PASVAAALRTA
+4641 PASVASALRTA
-4652 LPSTELH
+4652 LPTTELH

-4669 DVTYHRVAPSDTVS
+4669 DVTYHHVLPSDTVS

-4697 LDARLHPVPIGV
+4697 LDARLHPVPVGV

-4740 GAAGS
+4740 GSAGS

-4753 VRWNADGE
+4753 VRWRRDGE

-4815 VPVAGETIDTAA
+4815 VPVAGETIDTTA

-4875 RTATTDTERVIAEV
+4875 RTATTDTERIIAEV
-4889 FADVLGLDTVG
+4889 FADVLGLDAVG

-4924 RGVQFG
+4924 RGIQFG

-4949 VGEGSDAV
+4949 VGEGNDAV

-4998 LGIDRDGILATVT
+4998 LGIDRAGILATVT

-5022 TLVHDDRGWG
+5022 TLVHDDRGWR
-5032 LDVARTGTVDV
+5032 LEVAGTGAVDV
-5043 DAFLTRV
+5043 DALLTRA
-5050 DTGSAATIFDDAVG
+5050 DTDSAATVFDDAVG
-5064 TLDPTAGRMLALVWV
+5064 TLDPTGGRMLALVWV
-5079 DRGPEQPGTLTVA
+5079 DRGPEVPGTLTVA
-5092 AHHLVIDG
+5092 AHHLVVDG

-5118 GGVDPSLPE
+5118 GGVTPSLPE

-5134 WTHALVDA
+5134 WTHALVDE

-5277 AFAGGSQLGDAVKAV
+5277 AFAGGAQLGDAVKAV

-5331 YLGRVNVGEVP
+5331 YLGRVDTGEVP
-5342 EEMKSLGWLPAA
+5342 DEMKALGWLPAA

-5399 TDTVERIAGLWSD
+5399 ADTVERLAGLWSD

-5427 GLTPSDVPLVGLS
+5427 GLTPSDVPLVALS
-5440 QADIASFET
+5440 QADIASFEA
-5449 RHPQL
+5449 RYPQL
-5454 TDIWSLSPLQQGLLF
+5454 TDIWSLAPLQQGLLF

-5526 IVHQDVLL
+5526 IVHQDVVL
-5534 PWTTMDLSHLAEPE
+5534 PWSTMDLSHLDEPE

-5569 APLLRFMLVRITPT
+5569 APLLRFVLVRITPT

-5635 QQDPAVSLDAWT
+5635 QQDPAASLGAWT

-5659 APPSAGREI
+5659 APPSVGREI
-5668 SARSSE
+5668 SARSAE
-5674 TELFVDAQTT
+5674 AEHFVDPETT
-5684 ASLVALGGR
+5684 ASLVTLGGR

-5718 VVFGATVSGRPAALP
+5718 VVFGATVSGRPAALA

-5801 YPVDEAQLTQQAAA
+5801 YPVDEAELTQQAAA
-5815 IDGMTVEAVSSN
+5815 IDGMTVESVSSN

-5858 YVESILSRLVGVLET
+5858 YVDSILSRLVGVLET
-5873 FVSDTTAPIGD
+5873 FVSDTTAAVGD
-5884 IDLLGAH
+5884 IDLLGSA
-5891 ERIRVVETWN
+5891 ERTRVIETWN
-5901 DTAHEIDAGT
+5901 DTAHEVDAGI

-5927 PAVVFEDTTIT
+5927 TAVLYEGTAVT
-5938 YVEFSN
+5938 YAEFSE

-5992 PDHPAERIEYIL
+5992 PDHPTERIEYIL

-6030 LDTVDLASYPAG
+6030 LDTLDLSYHPAD
-6042 AVADADRLAPM
+6042 AVADADRLAPV
-6053 RAANTAYVIFTSGST
+6053 RPENTAYVIFTSGST

-6083 QMAWMLKEYP
+6083 EMAWMIDQYS
-6093 LDASDVYL
+6093 LDENDVYL

-6115 FMPLQVGATLVL
+6115 FLPLQVGASVVL

-6152 FVPSMLTVFAAYATA
+6152 FVPSMLTVFAAYATEE
-6167 DQCRSLRHV
+6167 QCRSLRHV
-6176 FVVGE
+6176 YVVGE

-6186 TVADFRAISSAG
+6186 TVTDFRAITSAG
-6198 VHNLYGPTE
+6198 IHNLYGPTE
-6207 AAVSVTYWQTGPAD
+6207 AAVTVTYWETSTDEGA
-6221 VSTVPIGAPQWNTQT
+6221 TVPIGAPEWNTQA

-6266 GRVDLTVD
+6266 GRVDLTMD
-6274 RFVANPFAANGDRM
+6274 RFVANPFSAAGERM
-6288 YRTGDLVKWRPV
+6288 YRTGDLVRWRSGP
-6300 DGEIGVLEYI
+6300 GAAGVLEYI

-6333 LTHPDIN
+6333 LAHPDVN

-6348 TGTGDQLVG
+6348 TGAGDQLVG

-6367 DPAEVRTFVSGALPA
+6367 DPAEVRTFVGGALPK

-6389 MVLSEFPLNT
+6389 MVLAEFPLNT

-6410 AVFEAKAF
+6410 PVFEVREF
-6418 RAPSTPVEEIVAQIY
+6418 RAPATPVEEIVAEIY
-6433 AELLGVKRVGSDD
+6433 AELLGVQRVGSDD

-6462 ARVAAAL
+6462 ARVSAAL

-6492 SRIDDDA
+6492 SRIDDANDM
-6499 VPLRRRVPGG
+6499 PLRRRPAGQT
-6509 RVPLSLAQQRMWV
+6509 VPLSLAQQRMWV
-6522 LNRLDPDSGAYNMPL
+6522 LNRLDPESGAYNMPL

-6543 GLDIAALQAAVTSTV
+6543 ELDVAALQSAVSSTV
-6558 ERHESLRTRYP
+6558 ERHEALRTRYP
-6569 ENSDGSPYQEILDA
+6569 EDANGSPYQEFVDA
-6583 AGVVP
+6583 GSVVP
-6588 DLTPVDAPDDA
+6588 DLTPIDAPNDS
-6599 DTADRIRELI
+6599 DTAERIRALVYE
-6609 HGGFDVTVA
+6609 GFDVTVA
-6618 PPIRGSLFRTGP
+6618 PPVRGALFRFGP

-6644 DGASMMP
+6644 DGASMAP

-6656 MTAYLAATSG
+6656 MTAYLAAASG
-6666 NAYTPEPLTVQY
+6666 TDYTPEPLTVQY

-6693 DPSSILSQQLAFW
+6693 DPTSILSQQLAFW
-6706 ADELAG
+6706 ADELSG

-6721 DRPRSAAATLRGA
+6721 DRPRAATANLRGA
-6734 SVTTELDESTH
+6734 SVSVELDESVHTGL
-6745 ARLVALARENN
+6745 AAIARENN
-6756 ATLFMALHAV
+6756 ATLFMVLHAV

-6771 SRMSGSRNFAVG
+6771 SRMSGSRSFAVG
-6783 TPIAGRGHEQLDGL
+6783 TPIAGRGHEALDGL

-6805 ALRTDVDPDVTFVDL
+6805 ALRTDVDPDATFAEL
-6820 LNTVRENDLRAFA
+6820 LTALRETDLRAFA

-6845 IAPDRNAGYSPLFQT
+6845 IAPDRNAGYTPLFQT

-6873 LPDLVVEP
+6873 LPNLVVEP

-6895 TVETQHADGDGGT
+6895 TVETQHADGNSGT
-6908 GIVTVEWV
+6908 GTLNVEWV
-6916 YAADIFDEST
+6916 YAADLFDEST
-6926 VASLAARFTRIAEEV
+6926 VASLAERFARIAGVV
-6941 AATSSVIVG
+6941 ATTPAVVVG
-6950 DIDVLDVDE
+6950 DIDVLDAAE
-6959 RAALSEVRETE
+6959 RAALTETPQTAD
-6970 GSGAVPV
+6970 STAAPV

-6982 LPQVLTMS
+6982 LPQVLTS
-6990 VDADPDAPALS
+6990 TVDTDPDAPALS
-7001 SGGVETTY
+7001 SDGVETTY
-7009 RELDERSSRLA
+7009 RQLDEQSSRMA
-7020 RLLIER
+7020 RVLIER
-7026 GVEPGVVVADAVQ
+7026 GVRTGVVVGVFVTDAVAA
-7039 DGVQSVVTR
+7039 VVTQ

-7059 PVDPTGAADTQSM
+7059 PVAPSKSSDVLERA
-7072 PPRTGASVLVLD
+7072 GASVLVLD
-7084 AEDAPAWAGSTTV
+7084 GDDAPSWAGSVTTI
-7097 VRLGR
+7097 RLGHP
-7102 NDVADAIAAHSPRPV
+7102 DVVDAIAASSGRPV
-7117 TYTDR
+7117 TYSDR

-7128 DSPALVGNDGTVVDH
+7128 DSPALVVVDNGTVIDH
-7143 GTLAALAAH
+7143 ETLAALATN
-7152 AVTDWVVAYDSR
+7152 AVTEWAVAYDSR
-7164 LAVPDRFDSAQAVF
+7164 LAVPTRFDTAAAVL

-7183 VTAGAALVLDR
+7183 VTAGAALVTDR

-7202 EIVSAEWVTH
+7202 DIVSAEWVTH
-7212 AFLTAAA
+7212 AFLSAADAAA
-7219 ITAVGEWEPGDL
+7219 VDRLQPEDI
-7231 EDLVAL
+7231 EDLVAI
-7237 VAVDG
+7237 VSVDG
-7242 DRHELPTGGTPIHRL
+7242 DGAEMSGVDIPVHRL
-7257 PGQIVPDRPIG
+7257 PGSIGTAAR

>member
-8 DAALTVEDL
+8 AAALTVEDL

-73 TAPGLIEATE
+73 TLAGLIEATE

-92 VVGDAVT
+92 VVADAVS
-99 VLGDDDSVSSAAT
+99 VLGDDESTSSSAH
-112 PEASTLY
+112 PEAATLY
-119 ALFADRAERTPD
+119 ALFADQAERTPD

-136 FGEKTRSYTE
+136 FGDDTRTYAE

-161 GVGPDASVG
+161 GVGPDSAVG

-182 MYAISAAGGAY
+182 MYAVSAAGGAY

-198 DHPIDRLGYVLDT
+198 DHPVDRLGYVLDIAT
-211 ANPVLVL
+211 PVLVL
-218 TTTDDLPQLPEGTA
+218 TTTNDLPQLPEGTA
-232 TVLVDDLDLTDVP
+232 TVLVDELDLTDVP
-245 AGRITDAD
+245 EGRITDAD
-253 RRAALTEDDLA
+253 RLSALTEDDLA

-293 QREYTMSA
+293 QREYSMSA
-301 TDVVLQKTPFTFDV
+301 ADVVLQKTPFTFDV

-338 RDPAYLARI
+338 RDPAYLARV
-347 IGEHGVTVTHFVP
+347 IGERGVSVTHFVP

-395 FHAISNAE
+395 FHEISNAE

-416 VTYYRTQQVEDG
+416 VTYYRTQQVEEA

-476 TSDRFV
+476 TADRFV

-496 GDLVRRRAD
+496 GDLVRRRGD

-513 TDFQVKLRGLRIELG
+513 TDLQVKLRGLRIELG
-528 EIESALLAEP
+528 EIESALLGEP

-553 EQSEQQLVGYVVSTD
+553 EQQLVGYVVSTD
-568 PEIDHDGLAD
+568 PDLDHDGLAD

-619 QVQEYRAPSTETEN
+619 LAREYRAPSTETES
-633 ALVSIFE
+633 ALVAIFE
-640 TVLGIERIGVDDD
+640 TVLGLDRIGVDDD

-667 IARVNAERG
+667 IARVNAELG
-676 SAVDV
+676 TAVDV
-681 RAFFDAPTV
+681 RSFFDAPTV

-695 AVDASDSTDRRI
+695 AVDAAGSTHAR
-707 PLTAQPD
+707 PALVAQQRPER
-714 HDDVPLSLAQQRMWF
+714 VPLSLAQQRMWF

-743 VALTLSGALDL
+743 VAIALSGELDFTALQS
-754 AALRAALADVLD
+754 ALVDVLD

-773 VFPDLDGVGYQHV
+773 VYPDHDGVGFQRV
-786 LRSDSATVEL
+786 LESDSVTVEL
-796 EISEANAADLPATLL
+796 ERATATEADVPAVLL

-818 DLAVHLPFRTLL
+818 DLAIQLPFRAVLL
-830 LALSDTEHV
+830 ETSETEHV

-851 FSMGPLTRDVVTA
+851 FSMGPLTRDVVAA
-864 YVARTSGQAPQW
+864 YVARTNGQEPQW
-876 APLEV
+876 TPLEV
-881 QYADFTLWQRKV
+881 QYADFTLWQRAV
-893 LGSEDDPDSVLFAQQ
+893 LGSEDDPDSLISAQ
-908 EYWRGRLGGAPDQ
+908 ENYWRHQLGGAPDQ

-934 TTRGGTYK
+934 TTNGGTHT
-942 FEIDAELVSAIEK
+942 FEIDAELVRELEK
-955 LGRVHGATTFM
+955 LGRDHNATTFM
-966 VVHAALAILLAKLS
+966 VVHAALAVLLAKL
-980 ASEDISIGTPVAGR
+980 AAADDISIGTPVAGR
-994 GDAVLDNVIGMFVNT
+994 GDAALDDVVGMFVNT
-1009 LVLRTV
+1009 LVLRTEV
-1015 VEPDSTFEEFLREVR
+1015 DPRTSFDDLLRETR
-1030 GVDLAAFSHADV
+1030 EVDLAAFSHAEV
-1042 PFEKLVDALA
+1042 PFERLVDVLA
-1052 PTRSQARHPL
+1052 PVRSQARHPL

-1069 QNLDQTSVEI
+1069 QNLDRTSVEL
-1079 PGLRVAALDYEAD
+1079 PGLTIAAVDYEAD
-1092 LAKFDLQVTLWNSVA
+1092 LAKFDLQVTLWDSA
-1107 AEGVPSGLTVAL
+1107 PAGSEPAGLTVAL
-1119 SYAADLFD
+1119 TYAADLF
-1127 ESSIV
+1127 EKSTMARF
-1132 QLGSRFVRV
+1132 GERFVRV
-1141 LRAIT
+1141 LRAVT
-1146 QSPSTAV
+1146 AAPAAAV
-1153 GDIDVLEADER
+1153 GEIDLLDSVERTSVLAFGSGPAHEIPGGTTLVGQFDARVEQTPDAQ
-1164 YRALDR
+1164 ALVFEDVR
-1170 LRPAT
+1170 LT
-1175 STAKA
+1175 
-1180 TDLGARFE
+1180 
-1188 AQVSADPAATAV
+1188 
-1200 TFDGESISYAELSA
+1200 YAELDA
-1214 RANRLARELIARG
+1214 RANRLARYLLSVG
-1227 AGPETLVAVA
+1227 VGTDSTVG
-1237 LPRSADLV
+1237 
-1245 VALLAVL
+1245 LAVGRSIEL
-1252 ASGAGYLPIDTTY
+1252 LVGMYAIVKAGAAYVPID
-1265 PAERLEFVLTD
+1265 PGQPSERNEYIVSTASPVRVL
-1276 ARPVAMVTGSDAQGN
+1276 
-1291 LPVSDIPTIAV
+1291 
-1302 DSSTVSARSSAP
+1302 SSTRDHVEFPGVETVDIDTVDVSEFSSAP
-1314 VTDDDRLLPLHVD
+1314 VTDAERTAPLRAE
-1327 NTAYVIYT
+1327 NLAYVIFT
-1335 SGSTGTP
+1335 SGSTGRP
-1342 KGVRIS
+1342 KGVGVS
-1348 HRNVTQLLDNTADLY
+1348 HAAIVNRLSWMQHEYPLALQDVVLQKTPAT
-1363 RFDRTDVWTMFH
+1363 FDV
-1375 SFAFDF
+1375 
-1381 SVWELWAPLLS
+1381 SVWEFFWAFQVGAS
-1392 GGRVVVVDFF
+1392 VVVAVPEGHRDPSYLLDVIAREHVSVVHFVPSMMSVF
-1402 TSRSPE
+1402 APE
-1408 AMVELLVREQ
+1408 AQRRPEAGESLR
-1418 VTVLNQT
+1418 TVFA
-1425 PSAFYQLIEAAR
+1425 S
-1437 RAGDSVGELALRYVI
+1437 
-1452 FGGEA
+1452 GEA
-1457 LDPDRLSG
+1457 LAPATAHSLR
-1465 WFERHG
+1465 
-1471 ERAVLVNMYGITE
+1471 RALPQVSVHNLYGPTE
-1484 TTVHV
+1484 AAVDVTYHAV
-1489 SFHELDPS
+1489 SDADTAVVPIG
-1497 SALRSSASPV
+1497 SPV
-1507 GDAIP
+1507 WNTD
-1512 GLGVFVLDS
+1512 VRVLDS
-1521 RLQPV
+1521 SLRPV
-1526 APGVVGEMYVAGGQL
+1526 PVGVSGELYLSGVQL
-1541 ALGYLERPDLT
+1541 ARGYVSRPDLT
-1552 AVRFVAHPHGG
+1552 ADRFVADPFAV
-1563 DGERIYRTGDLARL
+1563 DGARMYRTGDVVRWLP
-1577 TADGELDYVGRSDSQ
+1577 TGELEYVGRSDFQ
-1592 VQLRGFRIELGEVE
+1592 VKLRGLRIELGEI
-1606 AVLERHE
+1606 E
-1613 SVLQAVVEVRTDD
+1613 SALLDLSEIAQAVVLVR
-1626 RLGDRLVGYVVP
+1626 REQLVAYVVP
-1638 EHGSVVESDDLAQFA
+1638 TDGPVDADRIRTALRGRLAE
-1653 GRFLTGYMV
+1653 YMV
-1662 PDAFVVLDALPL
+1662 PSTVVELTEFPL
-1674 TPNGKLDRRGLPDP
+1674 GGSGKLDRKALPDP
-1688 VFAAREFRAPST
+1688 EFEATPYRGPSN
-1700 PVEEIVAQ
+1700 PVEEIVAM
-1708 VFGDVLGVDRVGVD
+1708 VFGAVLGLDRVGVD

-1737 VASRLGVELGASV
+1737 VAARLGAELGTTV
-1750 PVRTLFEASSVGALA
+1750 PVRTMFEAGTVAALA
-1765 ARMESHVGDVQG
+1765 AALESHVGHG
-1777 SPLVPQERPENIP
+1777 ASAPLVAQERPERIP

-1817 RLSGSLDVDALG
+1817 RLTGALDTAALNA
-1829 VAVADVLDRHESLRT
+1829 AVVDVLDRHEALRT
-1844 VYPSVDGSGYQVV
+1844 VYPSVDGAGHQVI
-1857 LPVAAAVPDLSPVP
+1857 LPAESVAPDLTPTAP
-1871 SSVNTMVGDVTAFV
+1871 SADGAVADLIAFA
-1885 SAGFDVTVSVPLR
+1885 SEGFDVTQSIPLR
-1898 ARLFRVADD
+1898 ARLFRVTDD
-1907 EHVLV
+1907 EYVLV

-1922 WSLGPLTRDVMTAY
+1922 WSMGPLTRDVMTAY
-1936 VARAAGVSPQ
+1936 LARVAGDAPQ
-1946 WVPLPV
+1946 WTPLSV
-1952 QYIDYALW
+1952 QYADFALW
-1960 QRSVLGA
+1960 QRAVLGDDA
-1967 ESDPASLISRQA
+1967 DPSSLMAAQA
-1979 EYWRGALV
+1979 NYWRSALA
-1987 DLPAELSL
+1987 DLPSELTL
-1995 PVDRPRP
+1995 PYDRPRP
-2002 AVQSYVGGRFGFDI
+2002 AVQSYSGGRFQFDI
-2016 DGDVQSGL
+2016 DADLRASL
-2024 ADLARTSGTT
+2024 DDLARSTGTT
-2034 LFMVMHAAFAVF
+2034 LFMVLHGALALF
-2046 LARMSNSDDVAVGT
+2046 LARMSTSDDVAVGT
-2060 AVAGRGDAALD
+2060 AVAGRGEAVLD
-2071 DVVGM
+2071 DVIGM
-2076 FVNTLVLRTE
+2076 FVNTLVLRTS
-2086 VDRALGFDRMLAA
+2086 VDRSKGFTDLLGH
-2099 VREVDLAAFAHADIP
+2099 VRDVDLDAFAHADIP

-2120 LLEPERSTARHPLF
+2120 LLEPERTTARHPLF

-2143 PPSTFALPGLE
+2143 PPSEFQLPGLT
-2154 VSAVDFEIDTAKFD
+2154 VSAVDVEVDTAKFD
-2168 LSLTLHEKPEGAGL
+2168 LSLTLHEKSDGTGLSAGFL
-2182 AASFVYARDLFDENT
+2182 YARDLFDENT
-2197 IEVFARRF
+2197 IEVFSRRF
-2205 LWLLEA
+2205 RWLLDA

-2292 AGPESVVALGLQRSY
+2292 AGPESVVALGFQRSY
-2307 LMVLAVWA
+2307 FMVLAVWA

-2332 DRIAHMVTD
+2332 DRIAHMVSD
-2341 SEAVLGLTTRA
+2341 SAAVLGLTTRA
-2352 HSAQLAA
+2352 HSDRLAG
-2359 GQQDLLWLSVDDE
+2359 GQQDPVWLSVDDE

-2433 YHLKPASRF
+2433 YHLKPASKF

-2473 ILGGTELSDLLK
+2473 ILGGTELSDLLQ

-2528 APGRKYF
+2528 AGDRKYF

-2657 IDSALTVVPEV
+2657 IDSALTAVPEV
-2668 DFAVTLGHELPS
+2668 DFAVTVGHELPS

-2798 LDTVVPVRTLFES
+2798 LDTVVPVRALFES

-2822 NAVGSGGRAALVAGP
+2822 SAVGSGGRAALVAGP
-2837 RPEHPPLSPAQQRYW
+2837 RPERPPLSPAQQRYW

-2877 VVALQSAV
+2877 VAALQSAV

-2898 YPDSARGPFQ
+2898 YPDSAQGPFQ
-2908 QVLPASE
+2908 QVLPASD
-2915 VPMDLAVRNVAG
+2915 VRMDLAVRDVAG

-2932 AVTEFFTRGFDVTA
+2932 AVTEFFGRGFDVTV

-2956 VDENEHVLA
+2956 VGENEHVLA

-2987 AYTARSAGTAPDW
+2987 AYTARSAGSVPDW
-3000 EPLEVQYV
+3000 EPLDVQYV
-3008 DFALWQRTVLGTES
+3008 DFALWQRTVLGSES

-3036 EALAELP
+3036 DALAELP

-3058 SFRGDAVRFTVDAG
+3058 SFRGDAVRFTVDAD
-3072 THAALVELGRT
+3072 THAALAELGRT
-3083 EQATLFM
+3083 EQASLFM

-3138 SVESSMTFRQ
+3138 TVESSMTFRQ

-3226 SDLYA
+3226 SDRYDQ
-3231 PDGSPAELSAEFNYA
+3231 DGSPAELSAEFSYA
-3246 TDLFDRATVE
+3246 TDLFDRTTIEA
-3256 GFADRF
+3256 FADRF

-3273 SAVVGDLEL
+3273 SAVIGDLAL
-3282 LSPEEHTR
+3282 LSPEECTR

-3312 DRQVQNRPDAIAVVH
+3312 DRQVQAQPDAIAVVH
-3327 AGQSLSYGEFDRR
+3327 AGESLSYAEFDRR
-3340 INRLARILIGA
+3340 INRLARVLIGA

-3391 TDRNAYILDVAA
+3391 ADRNAYILEVAA
-3403 PALVLSTAR
+3403 PALVLSTSR

-3426 TDPRLLDAEV
+3426 TDPRLLGAEV

-3442 DSERLSPLRP
+3442 DSERTSPLRP

-3478 VNQLLWQSAHYGLGS
+3478 VNQLLWQSAHYGLGN

-3535 LVDLMNRESVTTLHT
+3535 LVDLMDRESVTTLHT

-3555 DALVTASAGALPEHL
+3555 DALITASAGVLPRHL
-3570 TRILAIGEALPV
+3570 SRILAIGEALPV

-3605 AVSVTAHRVTTVDG
+3605 AVSVTAHRVSTVDG
-3619 TTVPIGAPEWNTRV
+3619 TTVPIGGPEWNTRV

-3730 IRDVAVIAFEDTG
+3730 IRDVAVIALEDTG
-3743 SGARLVAYLVPADG
+3743 SGARLVAYVVPTVGATVDAD
-3757 VTLDQDGIRRA
+3757 TLRTA
-3768 LAERLPSYM
+3768 LFGLLPSYM
-3777 IPAAFVVLDALPR
+3777 VPSAFVILDALPR
-3790 GVNGKLDRQALPEPQ
+3790 NANGKLDRQALPEPQ

-3817 VEEAVAAVFAEVLA
+3817 VEEAVAAVFAEVLS

-3896 TARTRPDSVPLSMA
+3896 TARTRPDTVPLSMA

-3935 SGNVD
+3935 SGSVD
-3940 VDALTGAVY
+3940 VDALVSAVH

-3969 HQVVLGTA
+3969 QQVVLGTA
-3977 EAGVTVAVEDVA
+3977 EAGVTVVVDDVD
-3989 ETSIEQAL
+3989 ESSIEQSL
-3997 RDFVSAGFDVTRAV
+3997 RDFVSTGFDVTRAV

-4049 VAYTARAAGDSP
+4049 VAYTARAAGESP

-4097 WTSALAGA
+4097 WTAALAGA

-4112 TDRPRPA
+4112 TDRPRLA

-4129 FSIDAALQAN
+4129 FSIDSTLQSN

-4196 LALRTAVDPAATLR
+4196 LALRTAMNPAATLR

-4290 ENTDEHGAPAG
+4290 ENVDRSGAPAG
-4301 MDVQFDYATDLFEE
+4301 IDVQFDYATDLFDE

-4320 LGRRLVRVLHALTDT
+4320 LGRRLVRVLHALTDA
-4335 PGGVVGDIDI
+4335 PDAVVGDIDI
-4345 LEDGERTRVLEE
+4345 LEEGERTRVLEE

-4367 GATLVSLFENRVAES
+4367 GATLVSLFEARVAAS
-4382 ADNTATSFLDD
+4382 PDNIATSFADD
-4393 RVTYREFSERVNA
+4393 RVTYREFAERVNA

-4474 HDGTGLV
+4474 HDGTSLV

-4601 AERGVTVAHFV
+4601 AERGITVAHFV

-4626 NCTGLRAVFASGEAL
+4626 NCSGLRAVFASGEAL
-4641 PASVAAALRTA
+4641 PASVASALRAALPA
-4652 LPSTELH
+4652 TELH

-4669 DVTYHRVAPSDTVS
+4669 DVTYHRVVPTDIAS

-4697 LDARLHPVPIGV
+4697 LDARLHPVPVGV

-4740 GAAGS
+4740 GSAGS

-4753 VRWNADGE
+4753 VRWNAGGE

-4827 VTASVA
+4827 VTTSVA

-4845 IVLDALPLGPNGKLD
+4845 VVLDALPLGPNGKLD

-4914 SIQLVSRAKA
+4914 SIQLVSRTKA
-4924 RGVQFG
+4924 RGIQFG

-4949 VGEGSDAV
+4949 VGEGSDAA

-4998 LGIDRDGILATVT
+4998 LGIDRAGILATVT

-5032 LDVARTGTVDV
+5032 LDVAGSGAVDV
-5043 DAFLTRV
+5043 DALLVRT
-5050 DTGSAATIFDDAVG
+5050 DTDSAATVFDDAVG

-5079 DRGPEQPGTLTVA
+5079 DRGPDEAGTLTVA

-5167 NRPFDPAVDV
+5167 DRPFDPAVDV

-5258 WLTSLFPV
+5258 WLTSLFPA

-5277 AFAGGSQLGDAVKAV
+5277 AFAGGPQLGDAVKAV

-5331 YLGRVNVGEVP
+5331 YLGRVDTGEVP
-5342 EEMKSLGWLPAA
+5342 DEMKSLGWLPAA
-5354 DGELSAPG
+5354 HGELSAPG

-5391 AFPTGAVS
+5391 AFPTEAVS
-5399 TDTVERIAGLWSD
+5399 ADTVERLAGLWSD
-5412 ALTALATYAEAPGSG
+5412 ALSALATYSEAPGSG
-5427 GLTPSDVPLVGLS
+5427 GLTPSDVPLVRLS
-5440 QADIASFET
+5440 QPDISSFEA
-5449 RHPQL
+5449 RYPEL

-5494 AERLHHAAQTLLDR
+5494 AERLHRAAQTLLDR
-5508 YDNLRT
+5508 YENLRT

-5526 IVHQDVLL
+5526 IVQQNVRL
-5534 PWTTMDLSHLAEPE
+5534 PWNTLDLSHLDGLE
-5548 RGTAVA
+5548 RDAAVA
-5554 DALAAEQRRHFDVST
+5554 DALAADQRRHFDVST
-5569 APLLRFMLVRITPT
+5569 APLLRFLLVRITPT

-5611 YAARGSTASMP
+5611 YAAQSSTASMP
-5622 RVRSYRSYLAWLN
+5622 RVRSYRSYLAWLDR
-5635 QQDPAVSLDAWT
+5635 QDPAVSLSAWT
-5647 TALAGVEEPTFV
+5647 RALDGVEEPTFV
-5659 APPSAGREI
+5659 AQPSVGREI
-5668 SARSSE
+5668 SSRSAEAEKS
-5674 TELFVDAQTT
+5674 VDVDTT
-5684 ASLVALGGR
+5684 AALVALGGR

-5706 GLLIAHITGRTD
+5706 GLLIAHLTGRTD

-5773 DHHHMGLVDIQRA
+5773 DHHHVGLVDIQRA
-5786 IGMGNLFDTLTIFES
+5786 IGVGNLFDTLTIFES

-5815 IDGMTVEAVSSN
+5815 IDGMTVEGVSSN

-5858 YVESILSRLVGVLET
+5858 YIDSILSRLVGVLET
-5873 FVSDTTAPIGD
+5873 FVSDTTAAVGD
-5884 IDLLGAH
+5884 IDLLGSA
-5891 ERIRVVETWN
+5891 ERTRVIETWN
-5901 DTAHEIDAGT
+5901 DTAHEVDAGV
-5911 MLTAPF
+5911 MLTGQF

-5927 PAVVFEDTTIT
+5927 PAVVFEDASVT
-5938 YVEFSN
+5938 YVEFSD
-5944 RVNRLARHL
+5944 RVNCLARHL
-5953 ISLGVGPQSLVAL
+5953 VSLGVGPQSLVAL

-5992 PDHPAERIEYIL
+5992 PDHPADRIEYIL
-6004 DTAVPVAV
+6004 DTAEPVVV

-6018 RTGLPERFPILE
+6018 REGLPERFPILE
-6030 LDTVDLASYPAG
+6030 LDTVDLTGYPNG
-6042 AVADADRLAPM
+6042 ALTDADRLAPV
-6053 RAANTAYVIFTSGST
+6053 RPGNTAYVIFTSGST
-6068 GRPKGVAVPHRAIVN
+6068 GRPKGVAVSHRAVVN
-6083 QMAWMLKEYP
+6083 EMAWMVHQYS
-6093 LDASDVYL
+6093 LDENDVYL

-6115 FMPLQVGATLVL
+6115 FLPLWVGATVVL

-6140 ERIARHGVTVTD
+6140 DRIARHKVTVTD
-6152 FVPSMLTVFAAYATA
+6152 FVPAMLTVFAAYATE

-6186 TVADFRAISSAG
+6186 TVTDFRAITSAG
-6198 VHNLYGPTE
+6198 IHNLYGPTE
-6207 AAVSVTYWQTGPAD
+6207 AAVTVTFWETEPED
-6221 VSTVPIGAPQWNTQT
+6221 VSTVPIGAPEWNTQA
-6236 YVLDSRLHP
+6236 YVLDGRLHP

-6266 GRVDLTVD
+6266 GRVDLTMD
-6274 RFVANPFAANGDRM
+6274 RFVANPFSAAGERM
-6288 YRTGDLVKWRPV
+6288 YRTGDLVRWRPGPDAV
-6300 DGEIGVLEYI
+6300 GVLEYI

-6333 LTHPDIN
+6333 LAHPDVN

-6348 TGTGDQLVG
+6348 TGAGDQLVG
-6357 YVVPAPGRTL
+6357 YVVPAPGSTL
-6367 DPAEVRTFVSGALPA
+6367 DPAEVRTFVGGALPK

-6389 MVLSEFPLNT
+6389 MVLAEFPLNT

-6410 AVFEAKAF
+6410 PVFEVREF
-6418 RAPSTPVEEIVAQIY
+6418 RTPATPVEEIVAEIY
-6433 AELLGVKRVGSDD
+6433 AELLGVQRVGSDD

-6462 ARVAAAL
+6462 ARVSAAL

-6480 ASTVSALAARAE
+6480 ASTVAALAARAE
-6492 SRIDDDA
+6492 SRIDDAND
-6499 VPLRRRVPGG
+6499 VPLRRRPAGQT
-6509 RVPLSLAQQRMWV
+6509 VPLSLAQQRMWV
-6522 LNRLDPDSGAYNMPL
+6522 LNRLDPESGAYNMPL

-6543 GLDIAALQAAVTSTV
+6543 ELDVAALQTAVSSTV
-6558 ERHESLRTRYP
+6558 ERHEALRTRYP
-6569 ENSDGSPYQEILDA
+6569 EDANGSPYQEFVDA
-6583 AGVVP
+6583 GSVVP
-6588 DLTPVDAPDDA
+6588 DLTPIDATDDS
-6599 DTADRIRELI
+6599 DTAERIRALVYQ
-6609 HGGFDVTVA
+6609 GFDVTVA
-6618 PPIRGSLFRTGP
+6618 PPVRGALFRFGP

-6644 DGASMMP
+6644 DGASMAP

-6656 MTAYLAATSG
+6656 MTAYLAAASG
-6666 NAYTPEPLTVQY
+6666 TDYTPEPLTVQY

-6693 DPSSILSQQLAFW
+6693 DPTSILSQQLAFW
-6706 ADELAG
+6706 ADELSG

-6721 DRPRSAAATLRGA
+6721 DRPRTATANLRGA
-6734 SVTTELDESTH
+6734 SVSVELDESVHTGL
-6745 ARLVALARENN
+6745 AAIARENN
-6756 ATLFMALHAV
+6756 ATLFMVLHAV

-6771 SRMSGSRNFAVG
+6771 SRMSGSRSFAVG
-6783 TPIAGRGHEQLDGL
+6783 TPIAGRGHEALDEL

-6805 ALRTDVDPDVTFVDL
+6805 ALRTDVDPDATFAEL
-6820 LNTVRENDLRAFA
+6820 LTALRETDLRAFA

-6845 IAPDRNAGYSPLFQT
+6845 IAPDRNAGYTPLFQT

-6873 LPDLVVEP
+6873 LPNLVVEP

-6895 TVETQHADGDGGT
+6895 TVETQHADGNSGT
-6908 GIVTVEWV
+6908 GTLNVEWV
-6916 YAADIFDEST
+6916 YAADLFDEST
-6926 VASLAARFTRIAEEV
+6926 VASLAERFARIAGAV
-6941 AATSSVIVG
+6941 AATPAVVVG
-6950 DIDVLDVDE
+6950 DIDVLDAAE
-6959 RAALSEVRETE
+6959 RAALTETPQTAD
-6970 GSGAVPV
+6970 SPAAPV

-6982 LPQVLTMS
+6982 LPQVLTS
-6990 VDADPDAPALS
+6990 AVDADPDAPALS
-7001 SGGVETTY
+7001 SDGVETTY
-7009 RELDERSSRLA
+7009 RQLDEQSSRMA
-7020 RLLIER
+7020 RVLIER
-7026 GVEPGVVVADAVQ
+7026 GVRPGVVV
-7039 DGVQSVVTR
+7039 GVSVTGDVAAVVTR

-7059 PVDPTGAADTQSM
+7059 PITTSNSSDVLERA
-7072 PPRTGASVLVLD
+7072 GASVLVLD
-7084 AEDAPAWAGSTTV
+7084 GDDAPSSAGPATTV
-7097 VRLGR
+7097 HLGQP
-7102 NDVADAIAAHSPRPV
+7102 DVVDAIAASSARPV
-7117 TYTDR
+7117 TYSDR

-7128 DSPALVGNDGTVVDH
+7128 DSPALVSVDDDTVIDH
-7143 GTLAALAAH
+7143 GTLAALATS
-7152 AVTDWVVAYDSR
+7152 AVTEWAVAFDSR
-7164 LAVPDRFDSAQAVF
+7164 LAVPTRFDSAAAVL

-7183 VTAGAALVLDR
+7183 VTAGAALVTDR

-7202 EIVSAEWVTH
+7202 DIVSAEWVTH
-7212 AFLTAAA
+7212 AFLAAA
-7219 ITAVGEWEPGDL
+7219 DIAAVDRLQPEDI
-7231 EDLVAL
+7231 EDLVAI
-7237 VAVDG
+7237 VSVDG
-7242 DRHELPTGGTPIHRL
+7242 DGDGVEMSGVDIPVHRL
-7257 PGQIVPDRPIG
+7257 PGSMGTADR